1 MALYLGQTTESHA
14 SVEALDGIE
23 RRSIVSCR
31 IDSSRADIAARESRD
46 VDSVHGGL
54 FYERAFSFRFVF
66 QGERPSEQIP
76 GMSKYWLNVALLR
89 VVLPLVLAGCSIW
102 RPVGL
107 SVVYLALMLYSPH
120 VPIPDAKTMVGHTGH
135 YLKTCIG
142 LSFLTATSQFT
153 FHVVLLALPAYGHFL
168 HNCELMEV
176 VFRHIGFVKLNQASS
191 WEIFF
196 WLTPELIVLP
206 TSVAVYF
213 LCRFLSQKSVVDEEE
228 DASLH
233 RNAEVPIKNA
243 DGTAKIINFLG
254 RIGTYV
260 VLASLCIAA
269 SLKPSIEG
277 GFYFLVF
284 LGAATWWAC
293 NKELRKGFAVLC
305 RIVMA
310 VVILHILALLTYQN
324 QVPQELIPVNS
335 TWQRYFALTPVYRTN
350 CTDPRNVKY
359 ADNANWSIYGY
370 CLRLFWLYYVL
381 ALQARFLSEK
391 PKPIVNSS
399 FSPADE
405 RTPLM
410 RFGSGRTGLLQ
421 DSTGSVIVQDSHQDD
436 NIQMQSLSEAAPDEQ
451 SGIIEHIIMAVYSI
465 FQLIIDSSYLATNI
479 IMMTWSI
486 MYHSWTTFAL
496 LLWALVLWMV
506 PNKRVSMMK
515 WSPFIVTYAM
525 LLLLV
530 QYIYSMDLTEEELPT
545 KINGITVAEIGFIKA
560 DQLSRWHLVVKCLF
574 ISMFWITM
582 RQYTAERTR
591 QRRSSALRDMVAPL
605 HVSVSTAT
613 TAMNHEAPEIKS
625 KFMKDVGIVLK
636 KLLTKFWIAVVA
648 IMLFISGITG
658 ERMTVFRIIYMS
670 LFLVLVITFQISW
683 TVWRKMMYSF
693 WITVIGYSVIMLIL
707 VYTYQF
713 HNFPKYWNYLHIDE
727 DLQKD
732 IGLEKYE
739 TKDLFVRLL
748 TPTFFV
754 IITVLQI
761 HYFHKDFLD
770 VTDIEKFG
778 PEEIPRV
785 ERSSLGHSP
794 ISTMPMSSPGEAFL
808 VEEDKTSVYSLRQLK
823 QMSKLE
829 RVALFHKLVKHV
841 WNIYNYTWLFLEIH
855 MQKIIFVSV
864 MIFCV
869 NDVCAINFVFV
880 LITVVIINSRRNVQI
895 CTANTIAAVIALLM
909 VAKMLYQI
917 QYIDH
922 NNWNVNCTRVSPENQ
937 TQYGSNNTM
946 YNIAEWFGIKKAEP
960 GQLAKL
966 LKGYI
971 GILVVTTF
979 RKIIRIRQCFHRKVH
994 NEPLDTP
1001 QIMFPSITRED
1012 ADKGVPQC
1020 LKFLF
1025 NYGFYKFGMEV
1036 CLIGIV
1042 ALIGTRLDF
1051 YSVLYSMWLLL
1062 FFPLKR
1068 KTVSK
1073 IWPFF
1078 KIFAII
1084 LIPVQYSFIVAP
1096 PTWFCIEYP
1105 WSESKT
1111 LRGLQE
1117 WMYLPDPD
1125 FPPNARK
1132 LMCDFILL
1140 MMIVRQ
1146 SLVFQIEERST
1157 ASGREFPAGHN
1168 YSVYQN
1174 MEKPNFVNPVKDYVS
1189 HIHSWLDIVKRGVL
1203 ISLMWITL
1211 SIMFL
1216 AGTEKNNLFSLGYL
1230 IGAFVFLWQ
1239 GSDFY
1244 LRPVKTILRWWNL
1257 LIGYNVIVIFI
1268 KALLQG
1274 VGCVLIDQLQ
1284 VLTCPLIQLFGITC
1298 LRKFQSEGD
1307 IPLEKFDCEVPQEDI
1322 GMVWDG
1328 LCFGFLLFQKRLFK
1342 SYYFFHIVDETKAM
1356 SILASRG
1363 AELLEELHQ
1372 KRIEVQ
1378 ESVEK
1383 NVLQKL
1389 KFKMDKIKAN
1399 QRKIQGPSY
1408 REPQIHAVGAAPL
1421 ARSSSESSCVSSGH
1435 TPPQGYQTP
1444 IDEDEDKPPPLTPRA
1459 ASLLQAPTPN
1469 SAVMTV
1475 SLEGYLEPT
1484 RISFGS
1490 PPSSELNPRGPS
1502 PDETFPVFS
1511 PPPYDRGPRDR
1522 SLTSSIRHRR
1532 QSSFIGP
1539 PWMNGLQTPRQSIV
1553 SITSR
1558 SPQSH
1563 HTYTLYPGT
1572 RPLYKVRAPK
1582 TNREAIRSGDYYMF
1596 DDLDDDD
1603 VTDLIPDTESEK
1615 QEAKKRREDEK
1626 RGRRMTI
1633 SELMNTLIKTD
1644 IEIATHVAM
1653 YGGTEKD
1660 ALRLR
1665 RRSEPLTRKKSSMSY
1680 LSARS
1685 ETDTAVA
1692 TDGGD
1697 KTSLTSADIETEE
1710 KDTSTAEQDKTP
1722 EPTDDEYGEDKKA
1735 DEKKT
1740 EEDEQKVSIG
1750 TYLKFL
1756 VVMINSTL
1764 TSMTRYLNRFSRDYR
1779 YIRKVL
1785 TKEKKVLKAKPDF
1798 RMGMR
1803 LGINQM
1809 WQPIPLMKGSSSGNT
1824 EESYD
1829 AGEGPS
1835 QSRPQEQSALFSEI
1849 SPIQHEDEG
1858 GQLSEV
1864 DQPPIIQLLASIW
1877 FGILAHSCLL
1887 CYFMVFLHQ
1896 IKNASVLSTPL
1907 PLMVFCWGS
1916 LTIPRPSK
1924 TFWVTLIA
1932 YTEAIVIVKCIFQL
1946 EVLPWNREASP
1957 NNPLFTPRIIG
1968 VERKHNYALW
1978 DLLLL
1983 LMVFFHRF
1991 MLKSLGQWTSPTLK
2005 PRKIIPSTL
2014 TVVPLKLPRPENR
2027 GQGESTSLE
2036 DEEAVVKTPRGRTL
2050 SLAAG
2055 QGESAQATDEY
2066 EKLVTVQGEVSPM
2079 QEEFNKAMNMTVKKY
2094 KEPMKNFFEKI
2105 LSPHGKEK
2113 TNVYAYMFLC
2123 DFFNF
2128 LLLIFGF
2135 SAFGTQQGDGGV
2147 TAYLQENR
2155 VPMPFLLMLLLQ
2167 FALIVIDRALFLKKS
2182 IVGKLIFHYFL
2193 IFGVHVWMFFILPS
2207 VTERQFNERLPPQF
2221 WYMVK
2226 CFYLLLAAYQ
2236 LRQGYP
2242 TRILGNFLCKKY
2254 SIVNYVL
2261 FKGFMLVPF
2270 LFELR
2275 AVMDWIWT
2283 DTSMTIMDWFKM
2295 EDIFANIYQ
2304 IKCMR
2309 GVEADFPQPRGVKKQ
2324 QMSKYLVGGGALF
2337 FMIGLI
2343 WFPLLLF
2350 ALGGT
2355 VGVSNLPYDVSM
2367 KIRIGPYEPI
2377 YSMSAQS
2384 SSIIGYTEADF
2395 VKFSNLYARDRP
2407 AVTFL
2412 ENYIHSDVAAVRLS
2426 GFSRKLW
2433 SISPPDLERLITELE
2448 DNSTTVVVHVE
2459 WTVSRKTDAKDATGI
2474 TTKVRD
2480 IKLPPYEN
2488 NEFNPVRR
2496 TLADMLSSKE
2506 SMVHNGTIMLQHAF
2520 PKFLKV
2526 TGRTI
2531 NLVPQLMRM
2540 PRWLDDNIEEEDHNY
2555 LHRNISLHLSTD
2567 ADCCARQK
2575 WWIVKEVC
2583 NDTLYDQLLKR
2594 VPLNNCT
2601 YIMMFLFNDKTF
2613 PEGLSFI
2620 SGFGILGLYTTAVI
2634 VISQMM
2640 RKIVSDMAP
2649 KIMFDDLPYVDRI
2662 LRLCLDIYLV
2672 RESGELCLEED
2683 LFAKLIFLYRS
2694 PETLIRWTR
2703 PPEEGERT
2711 DNEDQDDADE
2721 DAAAAR
2727 GESNV

>member
-1 MALYLGQTTESHA
+1 
-14 SVEALDGIE
+14 
-23 RRSIVSCR
+23 
-31 IDSSRADIAARESRD
+31 
-46 VDSVHGGL
+46 
-54 FYERAFSFRFVF
+54 
-66 QGERPSEQIP
+66 
-76 GMSKYWLNVALLR
+76 MSKYWLNVALLR
-89 VVLPLVLAGCSIW
+89 VVLPLVLTGCIIW

-107 SVVYLALMLYSPH
+107 SLVYLALMLYSPH
-120 VPIPDAKTMVGHTGH
+120 VPVPDAKTMAGHTGH

-142 LSFLTATSQFT
+142 LSFLTTVSQLT
-153 FHVVLLALPAYGHFL
+153 FHIVLLALPAYGHFL
-168 HNCELMEV
+168 HNCESMEMI
-176 VFRHIGFVKLNQASS
+176 FRHIGFVRLDSASA

-206 TSVAVYF
+206 TSIVVY
-213 LCRFLSQKSVVDEEE
+213 LICRFLSRKNVTDEED

-233 RNAEVPIKNA
+233 RNAEAAKKSA
-243 DGTAKIINFLG
+243 DSTAKIINFLG

-260 VLASLCIAA
+260 VLASLCITAA
-269 SLKPSIEG
+269 LKPSVEG

-293 NKELRKGFAVLC
+293 NKELRKGFAILC
-305 RIVMA
+305 RIVMV
-310 VVILHILALLTYQN
+310 VVILHILALLSYQN

-335 TWQRYFALTPVYRTN
+335 TWQRYFALSPVYQTN
-350 CTDPRNVKY
+350 CTDPRDVEY
-359 ADNANWSIYGY
+359 TTDADWLIYGY
-370 CLRLFWLYYVL
+370 FLRLFWLYYVL
-381 ALQARFLSEK
+381 ALQSQFLSK
-391 PKPIVNSS
+391 K
-399 FSPADE
+399 
-405 RTPLM
+405 PLM

-421 DSTGSVIVQDSHQDD
+421 DSTGSVIVQDGHQDD
-436 NIQMQSLSEAAPDEQ
+436 NIQMQSLSEATPDEQ

-465 FQLIIDSSYLATNI
+465 FQLIINSSYLATNI

-496 LLWALVLWMV
+496 LLWALILWMV
-506 PNKRVSMMK
+506 PNKRASMMK
-515 WSPFIVTYAM
+515 CSPFIVTYAM

-545 KINGITVAEIGFIKA
+545 KINGISVSEIGFSKSE
-560 DQLSRWHLVVKCLF
+560 QLSRWHLVVKCLF

-613 TAMNHEAPEIKS
+613 AAMNHEAPEIKS
-625 KFMKDVGIVLK
+625 KFMKDVGILLK

-670 LFLVLVITFQISW
+670 LFLVLIITFQISW
-683 TVWRKMMYSF
+683 TVWRKMMYTF

-713 HNFPKYWNYLHIDE
+713 HNFPEYWNYLHIDE

-732 IGLEKYE
+732 IGLEIYE

-761 HYFHKDFLD
+761 HYFHKDFLE

-778 PEEIPRV
+778 TEESPRV

-794 ISTMPMSSPGEAFL
+794 ILTMPPSSPGEVFL
-808 VEEDKTSVYSLRQLK
+808 VEEEKEHIYSLKQLK
-823 QMSKLE
+823 EMSKLE
-829 RVALFHKLVKHV
+829 RLQLFHKVIQQFL
-841 WNIYNYTWLFLEIH
+841 NFYNYSWLFLEIH

-880 LITVVIINSRRNVQI
+880 LILVIMINSRRNVQI
-895 CTANTIAAVIALLM
+895 CTANTIAAIIAILM
-909 VAKMLYQI
+909 VVKMLYQI

-922 NNWNVNCTRVSPENQ
+922 NNWNINCTKFPSENQ

-946 YNIAEWFGIKKAEP
+946 YNIAEWFGIKKGEP
-960 GQLAKL
+960 GHLAEL

-971 GILVVTTF
+971 GILVVTTL
-979 RKIIRIRQCFHRKVH
+979 RKIIRIRQCFYRKAH
-994 NEPLDTP
+994 SEPLDTP
-1001 QIMFPSITRED
+1001 QVMFPSITRED

-1025 NYGFYKFGMEV
+1025 NYGFYKFGVEF

-1051 YSVLYSMWLLL
+1051 YSVLYSIWLLL
-1062 FFPLKR
+1062 FFSLRR
-1068 KTVSK
+1068 KAISR

-1078 KIFAII
+1078 KFFGII
-1084 LIPVQYSFIVAP
+1084 LLPIQYSFVVAP
-1096 PTWFCIEYP
+1096 PSWFCIEYP

-1140 MMIVRQ
+1140 MMVVRQ

-1157 ASGREFPAGHN
+1157 ATNREFPAGHN
-1168 YSVYQN
+1168 YSVYEN

-1189 HIHSWLDIVKRGVL
+1189 HIHCWLDIIKRGVL
-1203 ISLMWITL
+1203 ISLMWVTL

-1216 AGTEKNNLFSLGYL
+1216 AGTERTNLFSLGYL

-1244 LRPVKTILRWWNL
+1244 LRPVKTILKWWNL
-1257 LIGYNVIVIFI
+1257 LIGYNVVVIFS

-1274 VGCVLIDQLQ
+1274 VGCVLIEQLQ
-1284 VLTCPLIQLFGITC
+1284 VLACPLIQLFGITC
-1298 LRKFQSEGD
+1298 LRKFRSSVSD
-1307 IPLEKFDCEVPQEDI
+1307 IVLEKLDCEVPQEDI

-1328 LCFGFLLFQKRLFK
+1328 LCFGFLLLQKRLFK

-1372 KRIEVQ
+1372 KRIEIQ
-1378 ESVEK
+1378 ENVEK

-1408 REPQIHAVGAAPL
+1408 REPQIHAV
-1421 ARSSSESSCVSSGH
+1421 
-1435 TPPQGYQTP
+1435 
-1444 IDEDEDKPPPLTPRA
+1444 D
-1459 ASLLQAPTPN
+1459 
-1469 SAVMTV
+1469 
-1475 SLEGYLEPT
+1475 
-1484 RISFGS
+1484 
-1490 PPSSELNPRGPS
+1490 
-1502 PDETFPVFS
+1502 
-1511 PPPYDRGPRDR
+1511 
-1522 SLTSSIRHRR
+1522 
-1532 QSSFIGP
+1532 
-1539 PWMNGLQTPRQSIV
+1539 
-1553 SITSR
+1553 
-1558 SPQSH
+1558 
-1563 HTYTLYPGT
+1563 TLYPGT
-1572 RPLYKVRAPK
+1572 RPLYRVRAPK
-1582 TNREAIRSGDYYMF
+1582 TNRQAVRSGDYYMF

-1615 QEAKKRREDEK
+1615 QEAEKRHEVEK

-1665 RRSEPLTRKKSSMSY
+1665 RRSVPLTRKKSSMSY

-1692 TDGGD
+1692 TDAAD
-1697 KTSLTSADIETEE
+1697 KTSLASADTETGE
-1710 KDTSTAEQDKTP
+1710 KDAAAAERDKTP
-1722 EPTDDEYGEDKKA
+1722 VPTDDEYGEDKP
-1735 DEKKT
+1735 DEKEET
-1740 EEDEQKVSIG
+1740 QEDEQKVSIA
-1750 TYLKFL
+1750 TYFKFII
-1756 VVMINSTL
+1756 VMINSTL
-1764 TSMTRYLNRFSRDYR
+1764 TSMTKYLNRFSRDYR

-1785 TKEKKVLKAKPDF
+1785 TKEKKVLKTKPDF

-1803 LGINQM
+1803 LGITQI
-1809 WQPIPLMKGSSSGNT
+1809 WQPIPLMKQGSTNGNA

-1829 AGEGPS
+1829 AGEGPT
-1835 QSRPQEQSALFSEI
+1835 QPRPQEESSLFSEI
-1849 SPIQHEDEG
+1849 SPVQHDDEG
-1858 GQLSEV
+1858 GALSEV

-1924 TFWVTLIA
+1924 TFWITLIA

-1946 EVLPWNREASP
+1946 EVLPWNRDAAP
-1957 NNPLFTPRIIG
+1957 NNPLFTPRIMG

-1991 MLKSLGQWTSPTLK
+1991 MLKSLGQWTSPSLK

-2014 TVVPLKLPRPENR
+2014 TVVPAKPPPPENR
-2027 GQGESTSLE
+2027 GQGESVSLQ
-2036 DEEAVVKTPRGRTL
+2036 EEEGSSTVRTPKGATL
-2050 SLAAG
+2050 NLRAAG
-2055 QGESAQATDEY
+2055 EGENAQTTNEY
-2066 EKLVTVQGEVSPM
+2066 EKLVAVQGEEISPTN
-2079 QEEFNKAMNMTVKKY
+2079 EEFNKAMNMTVNKY
-2094 KEPMKNFFEKI
+2094 KEPMKDFFQKI
-2105 LSPHGKEK
+2105 LSPVSKEK

-2193 IFGVHVWMFFILPS
+2193 IFGVHIWMFFILPS
-2207 VTERQFNERLPPQF
+2207 VTERQFNERLPPQI

-2261 FKGFMLVPF
+2261 FKVFMLVPF

-2309 GVEADFPQPRGVKKQ
+2309 GVETDFPQPRGVKKQ

-2384 SSIIGYTEADF
+2384 SSIIEYDETDF
-2395 VKFSNLYARDRP
+2395 TRFSNLYARDRP

-2433 SISPPDLERLITELE
+2433 SISPPDLDRLITELE
-2448 DNSTTVVVHVE
+2448 DNSTTVVIHVE
-2459 WTVSRKTDAKDATGI
+2459 WTVSRKTDAKDASGI
-2474 TTKVRD
+2474 TTQVRD

-2496 TLADMLSSKE
+2496 TLANMLSSND
-2506 SMVHNGTIMLQHAF
+2506 STVHNGTITLQYAF

-2526 TGRTI
+2526 TGRTTDV
-2531 NLVPQLMRM
+2531 VPQLMRM
-2540 PRWLDDNIEEEDHNY
+2540 PKWLDDNVEEEDENHLY
-2555 LHRNISLHLSTD
+2555 RDVSLHLSTD

-2594 VPLNNCT
+2594 VPLNDCK

-2711 DNEDQDDADE
+2711 DNEDQDDVDE
-2721 DAAAAR
+2721 DVVAPR
-2727 GESNV
+2727 GESRDVSRRE

>member
-1 MALYLGQTTESHA
+1 
-14 SVEALDGIE
+14 
-23 RRSIVSCR
+23 
-31 IDSSRADIAARESRD
+31 
-46 VDSVHGGL
+46 
-54 FYERAFSFRFVF
+54 
-66 QGERPSEQIP
+66 
-76 GMSKYWLNVALLR
+76 MSKYWLNVALLR
-89 VVLPLVLAGCSIW
+89 VVLPLVLTGCIIW

-107 SVVYLALMLYSPH
+107 SLVYLALVLYSPH
-120 VPIPDAKTMVGHTGH
+120 VPVPDAKTMAGHTGH

-142 LSFLTATSQFT
+142 LSFLTTVSQLT
-153 FHVVLLALPAYGHFL
+153 FHIVLLALPAYGHFL
-168 HNCELMEV
+168 HNCESMEMI
-176 VFRHIGFVKLNQASS
+176 FRHIGFVRLDSASA

-206 TSVAVYF
+206 TSIMVY
-213 LCRFLSQKSVVDEEE
+213 LICRFLSRKNVTDEED

-233 RNAEVPIKNA
+233 RNAEAAKKSA
-243 DGTAKIINFLG
+243 DSTAKIINFLG

-260 VLASLCIAA
+260 VLASLCITAA
-269 SLKPSIEG
+269 LKPSVEG

-293 NKELRKGFAVLC
+293 NKELRKGFAILC
-305 RIVMA
+305 RIVMV
-310 VVILHILALLTYQN
+310 VVILHILALLSYQN

-335 TWQRYFALTPVYRTN
+335 TWQRYFALSPVYQTN
-350 CTDPRNVKY
+350 CTDPRDVEY
-359 ADNANWSIYGY
+359 TTDADWLIYGY
-370 CLRLFWLYYVL
+370 FLRLFWLYYVL
-381 ALQARFLSEK
+381 ALQSQFLSK
-391 PKPIVNSS
+391 K
-399 FSPADE
+399 
-405 RTPLM
+405 PLM

-421 DSTGSVIVQDSHQDD
+421 DSTGSVIVQDGHQDD
-436 NIQMQSLSEAAPDEQ
+436 NIQMQSLSEATPDEQ

-465 FQLIIDSSYLATNI
+465 FQLIINSSYLATNI

-496 LLWALVLWMV
+496 LLWALILWMV
-506 PNKRVSMMK
+506 PNKRASMMK
-515 WSPFIVTYAM
+515 CSPFIVTYAM

-545 KINGITVAEIGFIKA
+545 KINGISVSEIGFSKSE
-560 DQLSRWHLVVKCLF
+560 QLSRWHLVVKCLF

-613 TAMNHEAPEIKS
+613 AAMNHEAPEIKS
-625 KFMKDVGIVLK
+625 KFMKDVGILLK

-670 LFLVLVITFQISW
+670 LFLVLIITFQISW
-683 TVWRKMMYSF
+683 TVWRKMMYTF

-713 HNFPKYWNYLHIDE
+713 HNFPEYWNYLHIDE

-732 IGLEKYE
+732 IGLEIYE

-761 HYFHKDFLD
+761 HYFHTDFLE

-778 PEEIPRV
+778 TEESPRV

-794 ISTMPMSSPGEAFL
+794 ILTMPPSSPGEVFL
-808 VEEDKTSVYSLRQLK
+808 VEEEKEHIYSLKQLK
-823 QMSKLE
+823 EMSKLE
-829 RVALFHKLVKHV
+829 RLQLFHKVIQQFL
-841 WNIYNYTWLFLEIH
+841 NFYNYTWLFLEIH

-880 LITVVIINSRRNVQI
+880 LILVIMINSRRNVQI
-895 CTANTIAAVIALLM
+895 CTANTIAAIIAILM
-909 VAKMLYQI
+909 VVKMLYQI

-922 NNWNVNCTRVSPENQ
+922 NNWNINCTKFPSENQ

-946 YNIAEWFGIKKAEP
+946 YNIAEWFGIKKGEP
-960 GQLAKL
+960 GHLAEL

-971 GILVVTTF
+971 GILVVTTL
-979 RKIIRIRQCFHRKVH
+979 RKIIRIRQCFYRKAH
-994 NEPLDTP
+994 SEPLDTP
-1001 QIMFPSITRED
+1001 QVMFPSITRED

-1025 NYGFYKFGMEV
+1025 NYGFYKFGVEF

-1051 YSVLYSMWLLL
+1051 YSVLYSIWLLL
-1062 FFPLKR
+1062 FFSLRR
-1068 KTVSK
+1068 KAISR

-1078 KIFAII
+1078 KFFGII
-1084 LIPVQYSFIVAP
+1084 LLPIQYSFVVAP
-1096 PTWFCIEYP
+1096 PSWFCIEYP

-1140 MMIVRQ
+1140 MMVVRQ

-1157 ASGREFPAGHN
+1157 ATNREFPAGHN
-1168 YSVYQN
+1168 YSVYEN

-1189 HIHSWLDIVKRGVL
+1189 HIHCWLDIIKRGVL
-1203 ISLMWITL
+1203 ISLMWVTL

-1216 AGTEKNNLFSLGYL
+1216 AGTERTNLFSLGYL

-1244 LRPVKTILRWWNL
+1244 LRPVKTILKWWNL
-1257 LIGYNVIVIFI
+1257 LIGYNVVVIFS

-1274 VGCVLIDQLQ
+1274 VGCVLIEQLQ
-1284 VLTCPLIQLFGITC
+1284 VLACPLIQLFGITC
-1298 LRKFQSEGD
+1298 LRKFRSSVSD
-1307 IPLEKFDCEVPQEDI
+1307 IVLEKLDCEVPQEDI

-1328 LCFGFLLFQKRLFK
+1328 LCFGFLLLQKRLFK

-1372 KRIEVQ
+1372 KRIEIQ
-1378 ESVEK
+1378 ENVEK

-1408 REPQIHAVGAAPL
+1408 REPQIHAV
-1421 ARSSSESSCVSSGH
+1421 
-1435 TPPQGYQTP
+1435 
-1444 IDEDEDKPPPLTPRA
+1444 D
-1459 ASLLQAPTPN
+1459 
-1469 SAVMTV
+1469 
-1475 SLEGYLEPT
+1475 
-1484 RISFGS
+1484 
-1490 PPSSELNPRGPS
+1490 
-1502 PDETFPVFS
+1502 
-1511 PPPYDRGPRDR
+1511 
-1522 SLTSSIRHRR
+1522 
-1532 QSSFIGP
+1532 
-1539 PWMNGLQTPRQSIV
+1539 
-1553 SITSR
+1553 
-1558 SPQSH
+1558 
-1563 HTYTLYPGT
+1563 TLYPGT
-1572 RPLYKVRAPK
+1572 RPLYRVRAPK
-1582 TNREAIRSGDYYMF
+1582 TNRQAVRSGDYYMF

-1615 QEAKKRREDEK
+1615 QEAEKRHEVEK

-1665 RRSEPLTRKKSSMSY
+1665 RRSVPLTRKKSSMSY

-1692 TDGGD
+1692 TDAAD
-1697 KTSLTSADIETEE
+1697 KTSLASADTETGE
-1710 KDTSTAEQDKTP
+1710 KDAAAAERDKTP
-1722 EPTDDEYGEDKKA
+1722 VPTDDEYGEDKP
-1735 DEKKT
+1735 DEKEET
-1740 EEDEQKVSIG
+1740 QEDEQKVSIA
-1750 TYLKFL
+1750 TYFKFII
-1756 VVMINSTL
+1756 VMINSTL
-1764 TSMTRYLNRFSRDYR
+1764 TSMTKYLNRFSRDYR

-1785 TKEKKVLKAKPDF
+1785 TKEKKVLKTKPDF

-1803 LGINQM
+1803 LGITQI
-1809 WQPIPLMKGSSSGNT
+1809 WQPIPLMKQGSSNGNA

-1829 AGEGPS
+1829 AGEGPT
-1835 QSRPQEQSALFSEI
+1835 QPRPQEESSLFSEI
-1849 SPIQHEDEG
+1849 SPVQHDDEG
-1858 GQLSEV
+1858 GALSEV

-1924 TFWVTLIA
+1924 TFWITLIA

-1946 EVLPWNREASP
+1946 EVLPWNRDAAP
-1957 NNPLFTPRIIG
+1957 NNPLFTPRIMG

-1991 MLKSLGQWTSPTLK
+1991 MLKSLGQWTSPSLK

-2014 TVVPLKLPRPENR
+2014 TVVPAKPPPPENR
-2027 GQGESTSLE
+2027 GQGESASLQ
-2036 DEEAVVKTPRGRTL
+2036 EEEGSSTVRTPKGATL
-2050 SLAAG
+2050 NLRAAG
-2055 QGESAQATDEY
+2055 EGENAQTTNEY
-2066 EKLVTVQGEVSPM
+2066 EKLVAVQGEEISPTN
-2079 QEEFNKAMNMTVKKY
+2079 EEFNKAMNMTVNKY
-2094 KEPMKNFFEKI
+2094 KEPMKDFFQKI
-2105 LSPHGKEK
+2105 LSPVSKEK

-2193 IFGVHVWMFFILPS
+2193 IFGVHIWMFFILPS
-2207 VTERQFNERLPPQF
+2207 VTERQFNERLPPQI

-2261 FKGFMLVPF
+2261 FKVFMLVPF

-2309 GVEADFPQPRGVKKQ
+2309 GVETDFPQPRGVKKQ

-2384 SSIIGYTEADF
+2384 SSIIEYDETDF
-2395 VKFSNLYARDRP
+2395 TRFSNLYARDRP

-2433 SISPPDLERLITELE
+2433 SISPPDLDRLITELE
-2448 DNSTTVVVHVE
+2448 DNSTTVVIHVE
-2459 WTVSRKTDAKDATGI
+2459 WTVSRKTDAKDASGI
-2474 TTKVRD
+2474 TTQVRD

-2496 TLADMLSSKE
+2496 TLANMLSSND
-2506 SMVHNGTIMLQHAF
+2506 STVHNGTITLQYAF

-2526 TGRTI
+2526 TGRTTDV
-2531 NLVPQLMRM
+2531 VPQLMRM
-2540 PRWLDDNIEEEDHNY
+2540 PKWLDDNVEEEDENHLY
-2555 LHRNISLHLSTD
+2555 RDVSLHLSTD

-2594 VPLNNCT
+2594 VPLNDCK

-2711 DNEDQDDADE
+2711 DNEDQDDVDE
-2721 DAAAAR
+2721 DVVAPR
-2727 GESNV
+2727 GESRDVSRRE

>member
-1 MALYLGQTTESHA
+1 
-14 SVEALDGIE
+14 
-23 RRSIVSCR
+23 
-31 IDSSRADIAARESRD
+31 
-46 VDSVHGGL
+46 
-54 FYERAFSFRFVF
+54 
-66 QGERPSEQIP
+66 
-76 GMSKYWLNVALLR
+76 MSKYWLNVALLR
-89 VVLPLVLAGCSIW
+89 VVLPLVLTGCIIW

-107 SVVYLALMLYSPH
+107 SLVYLVLMLYSPY
-120 VPIPDAKTMVGHTGH
+120 VPVPDAKTMAGHTGH

-142 LSFLTATSQFT
+142 LSFLTAVSQLT
-153 FHVVLLALPAYGHFL
+153 FHIVLLALPAYGHFL
-168 HNCELMEV
+168 HNCESMETI
-176 VFRHIGFVKLNQASS
+176 FRHIGFVRLDSVSA

-206 TSVAVYF
+206 TSIMVY
-213 LCRFLSQKSVVDEEE
+213 LICRFLSRKNVIDEED

-233 RNAEVPIKNA
+233 RNDEAAKKSA
-243 DGTAKIINFLG
+243 DSTAKIINFLG

-260 VLASLCIAA
+260 VLASLCITAA
-269 SLKPSIEG
+269 LKPSVEG

-284 LGAATWWAC
+284 LGAATWWSC
-293 NKELRKGFAVLC
+293 NKELRKGFAILC
-305 RIVMA
+305 KFVMV
-310 VVILHILALLTYQN
+310 VVILHILALLSYQN

-335 TWQRYFALTPVYRTN
+335 TWQRYFALSPVYQTN
-350 CTDPRNVKY
+350 CTDPRDVEY
-359 ADNANWSIYGY
+359 TTDADWLIYGY
-370 CLRLFWLYYVL
+370 FLRLFWLYYVL
-381 ALQARFLSEK
+381 ALQSQFLSKK
-391 PKPIVNSS
+391 PNVAFTNEAFQAKKVKRLSGKLENLDTPLSRHVSIRR
-399 FSPADE
+399 
-405 RTPLM
+405 RTPSQRWQSARRKARLM

-421 DSTGSVIVQDSHQDD
+421 DSTGSVIVQDGHQDD
-436 NIQMQSLSEAAPDEQ
+436 NIQMQSLSEATPDEQ

-465 FQLIIDSSYLATNI
+465 FQLIINSSYLATNI

-496 LLWALVLWMV
+496 LLWALILWMV
-506 PNKRVSMMK
+506 PNKRASMMK
-515 WSPFIVTYAM
+515 CSPFIVIYAT

-545 KINGITVAEIGFIKA
+545 KINGISVSEIGFSKSE
-560 DQLSRWHLVVKCLF
+560 QLSRWHLVVKCLF

-625 KFMKDVGIVLK
+625 KFMKDVGILLK

-670 LFLVLVITFQISW
+670 LFLVLIITFQISW

-713 HNFPKYWNYLHIDE
+713 HNFPEYWNYLHIDE

-732 IGLEKYE
+732 IGLEIYE

-761 HYFHKDFLD
+761 HYFHKDFLE
-770 VTDIEKFG
+770 VTDIDKFG
-778 PEEIPRV
+778 TEESPRV

-794 ISTMPMSSPGEAFL
+794 ILTMPPSSPGEVFL
-808 VEEDKTSVYSLRQLK
+808 VEEEKEHIYSLRQLK
-823 QMSKLE
+823 EMSKLE
-829 RVALFHKLVKHV
+829 RLQLFHKIIQQFLHF
-841 WNIYNYTWLFLEIH
+841 YNYTWLFFEIH

-880 LITVVIINSRRNVQI
+880 LILVIMINSRRNVQI
-895 CTANTIAAVIALLM
+895 CTANTIAAIIAILM
-909 VAKMLYQI
+909 VVKMLYQI

-922 NNWNVNCTRVSPENQ
+922 NNWNINCTKFPAENQ

-946 YNIAEWFGIKKAEP
+946 YNIAEWFGIKKGEP
-960 GQLAKL
+960 GHLAEL

-971 GILVVTTF
+971 GILVVTTL
-979 RKIIRIRQCFHRKVH
+979 RKIIRIRQCFYRKARS
-994 NEPLDTP
+994 EPLDTP
-1001 QIMFPSITRED
+1001 QVMFPSITRED

-1025 NYGFYKFGMEV
+1025 NYGFYKFGVEF

-1051 YSVLYSMWLLL
+1051 YSVLYSIWLLL
-1062 FFPLKR
+1062 FFSLRR
-1068 KTVSK
+1068 KSISR

-1078 KIFAII
+1078 KFFGII
-1084 LIPVQYSFIVAP
+1084 LLPIQYSFVVAP
-1096 PTWFCIEYP
+1096 PSWFCIEYP

-1140 MMIVRQ
+1140 MMVVRQ
-1146 SLVFQIEERST
+1146 SLVFKIEERST
-1157 ASGREFPAGHN
+1157 ATDREFPAGHN
-1168 YSVYQN
+1168 YSVYEN

-1189 HIHSWLDIVKRGVL
+1189 HIHCWLDIIKRGVL
-1203 ISLMWITL
+1203 ISLMWVTL

-1216 AGTEKNNLFSLGYL
+1216 AGTERTNLFSLGYL

-1244 LRPVKTILRWWNL
+1244 LRPVKTILKWWNL
-1257 LIGYNVIVIFI
+1257 LIGYNVVVIFS

-1274 VGCVLIDQLQ
+1274 VGCVLIEQLQ
-1284 VLTCPLIQLFGITC
+1284 VLACPLIQLFGITC
-1298 LRKFQSEGD
+1298 LRKFRSSVSD
-1307 IPLEKFDCEVPQEDI
+1307 IVLEKLDCEVPQEDI

-1328 LCFGFLLFQKRLFK
+1328 LCFGFLLLQKRLFK

-1372 KRIEVQ
+1372 KRIEIQ
-1378 ESVEK
+1378 ENVEK

-1408 REPQIHAVGAAPL
+1408 REPQIHAV
-1421 ARSSSESSCVSSGH
+1421 
-1435 TPPQGYQTP
+1435 
-1444 IDEDEDKPPPLTPRA
+1444 
-1459 ASLLQAPTPN
+1459 
-1469 SAVMTV
+1469 AV
-1475 SLEGYLEPT
+1475 
-1484 RISFGS
+1484 
-1490 PPSSELNPRGPS
+1490 
-1502 PDETFPVFS
+1502 
-1511 PPPYDRGPRDR
+1511 
-1522 SLTSSIRHRR
+1522 
-1532 QSSFIGP
+1532 
-1539 PWMNGLQTPRQSIV
+1539 
-1553 SITSR
+1553 
-1558 SPQSH
+1558 
-1563 HTYTLYPGT
+1563 
-1572 RPLYKVRAPK
+1572 
-1582 TNREAIRSGDYYMF
+1582 RSGDYYMF

-1615 QEAKKRREDEK
+1615 QEAEKRHEAEK

-1665 RRSEPLTRKKSSMSY
+1665 RRSVPLTRKKSSMSY

-1692 TDGGD
+1692 TDGAD
-1697 KTSLTSADIETEE
+1697 KTSIASADTETGE
-1710 KDTSTAEQDKTP
+1710 KDAAAEERDKTP
-1722 EPTDDEYGEDKKA
+1722 EPTDDEYGEDKP
-1735 DEKKT
+1735 DEKEET
-1740 EEDEQKVSIG
+1740 QEDEQKVSIA
-1750 TYLKFL
+1750 TYFKFII
-1756 VVMINSTL
+1756 VMINSTL
-1764 TSMTRYLNRFSRDYR
+1764 TSMTKYLNRFSRDYR

-1785 TKEKKVLKAKPDF
+1785 TKEKKVLKTKPDF

-1803 LGINQM
+1803 LGITQI
-1809 WQPIPLMKGSSSGNT
+1809 WQPIPLMKQGSTNGNA
-1824 EESYD
+1824 EESCD
-1829 AGEGPS
+1829 AGEGSNQP
-1835 QSRPQEQSALFSEI
+1835 RPQEESSLFSEI
-1849 SPIQHEDEG
+1849 SPVQHDDEG
-1858 GQLSEV
+1858 GALSEV

-1924 TFWVTLIA
+1924 TFWITLIA

-1946 EVLPWNREASP
+1946 EVLPWNRDAAP
-1957 NNPLFTPRIIG
+1957 NNPLFTPRIMG

-1991 MLKSLGQWTSPTLK
+1991 MLKSLGQWTSPSLK

-2014 TVVPLKLPRPENR
+2014 TVVPSKPPPPENR
-2027 GQGESTSLE
+2027 GQGESASLQ
-2036 DEEAVVKTPRGRTL
+2036 EEESGSTVRTPKGATL
-2050 SLAAG
+2050 NLRAAG
-2055 QGESAQATDEY
+2055 EGENAQTTNEY
-2066 EKLVTVQGEVSPM
+2066 EKLVAVQGEEISPAN
-2079 QEEFNKAMNMTVKKY
+2079 EEFNKAMNMTVNKY
-2094 KEPMKNFFEKI
+2094 KEPMKDFFQKI
-2105 LSPHGKEK
+2105 LSPISKEK

-2193 IFGVHVWMFFILPS
+2193 IFGVHIWMFFILPS
-2207 VTERQFNERLPPQF
+2207 VTERQFNERLPPQI

-2261 FKGFMLVPF
+2261 FKVFMLVPF

-2309 GVEADFPQPRGVKKQ
+2309 GVETDFPQPRGVKKQ

-2384 SSIIGYTEADF
+2384 SSIIEYDETDF
-2395 VKFSNLYARDRP
+2395 MRFSNLYARDRP

-2433 SISPPDLERLITELE
+2433 SISPPDLDRLITELE
-2448 DNSTTVVVHVE
+2448 DNSTTVIIHVE
-2459 WTVSRKTDAKDATGI
+2459 WTVSRKTDAKDASGI
-2474 TTKVRD
+2474 TTQVRD

-2496 TLADMLSSKE
+2496 TLANMLSSND
-2506 SMVHNGTIMLQHAF
+2506 STVHNGTITLQYAF

-2526 TGRTI
+2526 TGRTTDV
-2531 NLVPQLMRM
+2531 VPQLMRM
-2540 PRWLDDNIEEEDHNY
+2540 PKWLDDNVEEEDENHLY
-2555 LHRNISLHLSTD
+2555 RDVSLHLSTD

-2583 NDTLYDQLLKR
+2583 NDSLYDQLLKR
-2594 VPLNNCT
+2594 VPLNDCK

-2711 DNEDQDDADE
+2711 DNEDQDDVDE
-2721 DAAAAR
+2721 DAVAPR
-2727 GESNV
+2727 GESRDVSRRE

>member
-1 MALYLGQTTESHA
+1 
-14 SVEALDGIE
+14 
-23 RRSIVSCR
+23 
-31 IDSSRADIAARESRD
+31 
-46 VDSVHGGL
+46 
-54 FYERAFSFRFVF
+54 
-66 QGERPSEQIP
+66 
-76 GMSKYWLNVALLR
+76 MSKYWLNVALLR
-89 VVLPLVLAGCSIW
+89 VVLPLVLTGCIIW

-107 SVVYLALMLYSPH
+107 SLVYLVLMLYSPY
-120 VPIPDAKTMVGHTGH
+120 VPVPDAKTMAGHTGH

-142 LSFLTATSQFT
+142 LSFLTAVSQLT
-153 FHVVLLALPAYGHFL
+153 FHIVLLALPAYGHFL
-168 HNCELMEV
+168 HNCESMETI
-176 VFRHIGFVKLNQASS
+176 FRHIGFVRLDSVSA

-206 TSVAVYF
+206 TSIMVY
-213 LCRFLSQKSVVDEEE
+213 LICRFLSRKNVIDEED

-233 RNAEVPIKNA
+233 RNDEAAKKSA
-243 DGTAKIINFLG
+243 DSTAKIINFLG

-260 VLASLCIAA
+260 VLASLCITAA
-269 SLKPSIEG
+269 LKPSVEG

-284 LGAATWWAC
+284 LGAATWWSC
-293 NKELRKGFAVLC
+293 NKELRKGFAILC
-305 RIVMA
+305 KFVMV
-310 VVILHILALLTYQN
+310 VVILHILALLSYQN

-335 TWQRYFALTPVYRTN
+335 TWQRYFALSPVYQTN
-350 CTDPRNVKY
+350 CTDPRDVEY
-359 ADNANWSIYGY
+359 TTDADWLIYGY
-370 CLRLFWLYYVL
+370 FLRLFWLYYVL
-381 ALQARFLSEK
+381 ALQSQFLSKK
-391 PKPIVNSS
+391 PKPIINSS
-399 FSPADE
+399 SLPVDE

-421 DSTGSVIVQDSHQDD
+421 DSTGSVIVQDGHQDD
-436 NIQMQSLSEAAPDEQ
+436 NIQMQSLSEATPDEQ

-465 FQLIIDSSYLATNI
+465 FQLIINSSYLATNI

-496 LLWALVLWMV
+496 LLWALILWMV
-506 PNKRVSMMK
+506 PNKRASMMK
-515 WSPFIVTYAM
+515 CSPFIVIYAT

-545 KINGITVAEIGFIKA
+545 KINGISVSEIGFSKSE
-560 DQLSRWHLVVKCLF
+560 QLSRWHLVVKCLF

-625 KFMKDVGIVLK
+625 KFMKDVGILLK

-670 LFLVLVITFQISW
+670 LFLVLIITFQISW

-713 HNFPKYWNYLHIDE
+713 HNFPEYWNYLHIDE

-732 IGLEKYE
+732 IGLEIYE

-761 HYFHKDFLD
+761 HYFHKDFLE
-770 VTDIEKFG
+770 VTDIDKFG
-778 PEEIPRV
+778 TEESPRV

-794 ISTMPMSSPGEAFL
+794 ILTMPPSSPGEVFL
-808 VEEDKTSVYSLRQLK
+808 VEEEKEHIYSLRQLK
-823 QMSKLE
+823 EMSKLE
-829 RVALFHKLVKHV
+829 RLQLFHKIIQQFLHF
-841 WNIYNYTWLFLEIH
+841 YNYTWLFFEIH

-880 LITVVIINSRRNVQI
+880 LILVIMINSRRNVQI
-895 CTANTIAAVIALLM
+895 CTANTIAAIIAILM
-909 VAKMLYQI
+909 VVKMLYQI

-922 NNWNVNCTRVSPENQ
+922 NNWNINCTKFPAENQ

-946 YNIAEWFGIKKAEP
+946 YNIAEWFGIKKGEP
-960 GQLAKL
+960 GHLAEL

-971 GILVVTTF
+971 GILVVTTL
-979 RKIIRIRQCFHRKVH
+979 RKIIRIRQCFYRKARS
-994 NEPLDTP
+994 EPLDTP
-1001 QIMFPSITRED
+1001 QVMFPSITRED

-1025 NYGFYKFGMEV
+1025 NYGFYKFGVEF

-1051 YSVLYSMWLLL
+1051 YSVLYSIWLLL
-1062 FFPLKR
+1062 FFSLRR
-1068 KTVSK
+1068 KSISR

-1078 KIFAII
+1078 KFFGII
-1084 LIPVQYSFIVAP
+1084 LLPIQYSFVVAP
-1096 PTWFCIEYP
+1096 PSWFCIEYP

-1140 MMIVRQ
+1140 MMVVRQ
-1146 SLVFQIEERST
+1146 SLVFKIEERST
-1157 ASGREFPAGHN
+1157 ATDREFPAGHN
-1168 YSVYQN
+1168 YSVYEN

-1189 HIHSWLDIVKRGVL
+1189 HIHCWLDIIKRGVL
-1203 ISLMWITL
+1203 ISLMWVTL

-1216 AGTEKNNLFSLGYL
+1216 AGTERTNLFSLGYL

-1244 LRPVKTILRWWNL
+1244 LRPVKTILKWWNL
-1257 LIGYNVIVIFI
+1257 LIGYNVVVIFS

-1274 VGCVLIDQLQ
+1274 VGCVLIEQLQ
-1284 VLTCPLIQLFGITC
+1284 VLACPLIQLFGITC
-1298 LRKFQSEGD
+1298 LRKFRSSVSD
-1307 IPLEKFDCEVPQEDI
+1307 IVLEKLDCEVPQEDI

-1328 LCFGFLLFQKRLFK
+1328 LCFGFLLLQKRLFK

-1372 KRIEVQ
+1372 KRIEIQ
-1378 ESVEK
+1378 ENVEK

-1408 REPQIHAVGAAPL
+1408 REPQIHAV
-1421 ARSSSESSCVSSGH
+1421 
-1435 TPPQGYQTP
+1435 
-1444 IDEDEDKPPPLTPRA
+1444 D
-1459 ASLLQAPTPN
+1459 
-1469 SAVMTV
+1469 
-1475 SLEGYLEPT
+1475 
-1484 RISFGS
+1484 
-1490 PPSSELNPRGPS
+1490 
-1502 PDETFPVFS
+1502 
-1511 PPPYDRGPRDR
+1511 
-1522 SLTSSIRHRR
+1522 
-1532 QSSFIGP
+1532 
-1539 PWMNGLQTPRQSIV
+1539 
-1553 SITSR
+1553 
-1558 SPQSH
+1558 
-1563 HTYTLYPGT
+1563 TLYPGT
-1572 RPLYKVRAPK
+1572 RPLYRVRAPK
-1582 TNREAIRSGDYYMF
+1582 TNREAVRSGDYYMF

-1615 QEAKKRREDEK
+1615 QEAEKRHEAEK

-1665 RRSEPLTRKKSSMSY
+1665 RRSVPLTRKKSSMSY

-1692 TDGGD
+1692 TDGAD
-1697 KTSLTSADIETEE
+1697 KTSIASADTETGE
-1710 KDTSTAEQDKTP
+1710 KDAAAEERDKTP
-1722 EPTDDEYGEDKKA
+1722 EPTDDEYGEDKP
-1735 DEKKT
+1735 DEKEET
-1740 EEDEQKVSIG
+1740 QEDEQKVSIA
-1750 TYLKFL
+1750 TYFKFII
-1756 VVMINSTL
+1756 VMINSTL
-1764 TSMTRYLNRFSRDYR
+1764 TSMTKYLNRFSRDYR

-1785 TKEKKVLKAKPDF
+1785 TKEKKVLKTKPDF

-1803 LGINQM
+1803 LGITQI
-1809 WQPIPLMKGSSSGNT
+1809 WQPIPLMKQGSTNGNA
-1824 EESYD
+1824 EESCD
-1829 AGEGPS
+1829 AGEGSNQP
-1835 QSRPQEQSALFSEI
+1835 RPQEESSLFSEI
-1849 SPIQHEDEG
+1849 SPVQHDDEG
-1858 GQLSEV
+1858 GALSEV

-1924 TFWVTLIA
+1924 TFWITLIA

-1946 EVLPWNREASP
+1946 EVLPWNRDAAP
-1957 NNPLFTPRIIG
+1957 NNPLFTPRIMG

-1991 MLKSLGQWTSPTLK
+1991 MLKSLGQWTSPSLK

-2014 TVVPLKLPRPENR
+2014 TVVPSKPPPPENR
-2027 GQGESTSLE
+2027 GQGESASLQ
-2036 DEEAVVKTPRGRTL
+2036 EEESGSTVRTPKGATL
-2050 SLAAG
+2050 NLRAAG
-2055 QGESAQATDEY
+2055 EGENAQTTNEY
-2066 EKLVTVQGEVSPM
+2066 EKLVAVQGEEISPAN
-2079 QEEFNKAMNMTVKKY
+2079 EEFNKAMNMTVNKY
-2094 KEPMKNFFEKI
+2094 KEPMKDFFQKI
-2105 LSPHGKEK
+2105 LSPISKEK

-2193 IFGVHVWMFFILPS
+2193 IFGVHIWMFFILPS
-2207 VTERQFNERLPPQF
+2207 VTERQFNERLPPQI

-2261 FKGFMLVPF
+2261 FKVFMLVPF

-2309 GVEADFPQPRGVKKQ
+2309 GVETDFPQPRGVKKQ

-2384 SSIIGYTEADF
+2384 SSIIEYDETDF
-2395 VKFSNLYARDRP
+2395 MRFSNLYARDRP

-2433 SISPPDLERLITELE
+2433 SISPPDLDRLITELE
-2448 DNSTTVVVHVE
+2448 DNSTTVIIHVE
-2459 WTVSRKTDAKDATGI
+2459 WTVSRKTDAKDASGI
-2474 TTKVRD
+2474 TTQVRD

-2496 TLADMLSSKE
+2496 TLANMLSSND
-2506 SMVHNGTIMLQHAF
+2506 STVHNGTITLQYAF

-2526 TGRTI
+2526 TGRTTDV
-2531 NLVPQLMRM
+2531 VPQLMRM
-2540 PRWLDDNIEEEDHNY
+2540 PKWLDDNVEEEDENHLY
-2555 LHRNISLHLSTD
+2555 RDVSLHLSTD

-2583 NDTLYDQLLKR
+2583 NDSLYDQLLKR
-2594 VPLNNCT
+2594 VPLNDCK

-2711 DNEDQDDADE
+2711 DNEDQDDVDE
-2721 DAAAAR
+2721 DAVAPR
-2727 GESNV
+2727 GESRDVSRRE

>member
-1 MALYLGQTTESHA
+1 
-14 SVEALDGIE
+14 
-23 RRSIVSCR
+23 
-31 IDSSRADIAARESRD
+31 
-46 VDSVHGGL
+46 
-54 FYERAFSFRFVF
+54 
-66 QGERPSEQIP
+66 
-76 GMSKYWLNVALLR
+76 MSKYWLNVALLR
-89 VVLPLVLAGCSIW
+89 VVLPLVLTGCIIW

-107 SVVYLALMLYSPH
+107 SLVYLALMLYSPH
-120 VPIPDAKTMVGHTGH
+120 VPVPDAKTMAGHTGH

-142 LSFLTATSQFT
+142 LSFLTTVSQLT
-153 FHVVLLALPAYGHFL
+153 FHIVLLALPAYGHFL
-168 HNCELMEV
+168 HNCESMEMI
-176 VFRHIGFVKLNQASS
+176 FRHIGFVRLDSASA

-206 TSVAVYF
+206 TSIVVY
-213 LCRFLSQKSVVDEEE
+213 LICRFLSRKNVTDEED

-233 RNAEVPIKNA
+233 RNAEAAKKSA
-243 DGTAKIINFLG
+243 DSTAKIINFLG

-260 VLASLCIAA
+260 VLASLCITAA
-269 SLKPSIEG
+269 LKPSVEG

-293 NKELRKGFAVLC
+293 NKELRKGFAILC
-305 RIVMA
+305 RIVMV
-310 VVILHILALLTYQN
+310 VVILHILALLSYQN

-335 TWQRYFALTPVYRTN
+335 TWQRYFALSPVYQTN
-350 CTDPRNVKY
+350 CTDPRDVEY
-359 ADNANWSIYGY
+359 TTDADWLIYGY
-370 CLRLFWLYYVL
+370 FLRLFWLYYVL
-381 ALQARFLSEK
+381 ALQSQFLSK
-391 PKPIVNSS
+391 K
-399 FSPADE
+399 
-405 RTPLM
+405 PLM

-421 DSTGSVIVQDSHQDD
+421 DSTGSVIVQDGHQDD
-436 NIQMQSLSEAAPDEQ
+436 NIQMQSLSEDEQ

-465 FQLIIDSSYLATNI
+465 FQLIINSSYLATNI

-496 LLWALVLWMV
+496 LLWALILWMV
-506 PNKRVSMMK
+506 PNKRASMMK
-515 WSPFIVTYAM
+515 CSPFIVTYAM

-545 KINGITVAEIGFIKA
+545 KINGISVSEIGFSKSE
-560 DQLSRWHLVVKCLF
+560 QLSRWHLVVKCLF

-613 TAMNHEAPEIKS
+613 AAMNHEAPEIKS
-625 KFMKDVGIVLK
+625 KFMKDVGILLK

-670 LFLVLVITFQISW
+670 LFLVLIITFQISW
-683 TVWRKMMYSF
+683 TVWRKMMYTF

-713 HNFPKYWNYLHIDE
+713 HNFPEYWNYLHIDE

-732 IGLEKYE
+732 IGLEIYE

-761 HYFHKDFLD
+761 HYFHKDFLE

-778 PEEIPRV
+778 TEESPRV

-794 ISTMPMSSPGEAFL
+794 ILTMPPSSPGEVFL
-808 VEEDKTSVYSLRQLK
+808 VEEEKEHIYSLKQLK
-823 QMSKLE
+823 EMSKLE
-829 RVALFHKLVKHV
+829 RLQLFHKVIQQFL
-841 WNIYNYTWLFLEIH
+841 NFYNYTWLFLEIH

-880 LITVVIINSRRNVQI
+880 LILVIMINSRRNVQI
-895 CTANTIAAVIALLM
+895 CTANTIAAIIAILM
-909 VAKMLYQI
+909 VVKMLYQI

-922 NNWNVNCTRVSPENQ
+922 NNWNINCTKFPSENQ

-946 YNIAEWFGIKKAEP
+946 YNIAEWFGIKKGEP
-960 GQLAKL
+960 GHLAEL

-971 GILVVTTF
+971 GILVVTTL
-979 RKIIRIRQCFHRKVH
+979 RKIIRIRQCFYRKAH
-994 NEPLDTP
+994 SEPLDTP
-1001 QIMFPSITRED
+1001 QVMFPSITRED

-1025 NYGFYKFGMEV
+1025 NYGFYKFGVEF

-1051 YSVLYSMWLLL
+1051 YSVLYSIWLLL
-1062 FFPLKR
+1062 FFSLKR
-1068 KTVSK
+1068 KAISR

-1078 KIFAII
+1078 KFFGII
-1084 LIPVQYSFIVAP
+1084 LLPIQYSFVVAP
-1096 PTWFCIEYP
+1096 PSWFCIEYP

-1140 MMIVRQ
+1140 MMVVRQ

-1157 ASGREFPAGHN
+1157 ATNREFPAGHN
-1168 YSVYQN
+1168 YSVYEN

-1189 HIHSWLDIVKRGVL
+1189 HIHCWLDIIKRGVL
-1203 ISLMWITL
+1203 ISLMWVTL

-1216 AGTEKNNLFSLGYL
+1216 AGTERTNLFSLGYL

-1244 LRPVKTILRWWNL
+1244 LRPVKTILKWWNL
-1257 LIGYNVIVIFI
+1257 LIGYNVVVIFS

-1274 VGCVLIDQLQ
+1274 VGCVLIEQLQ
-1284 VLTCPLIQLFGITC
+1284 VLACPLIQLFGITC
-1298 LRKFQSEGD
+1298 LRKFRSSVSD
-1307 IPLEKFDCEVPQEDI
+1307 IVLEKLDCEVPQEDI

-1328 LCFGFLLFQKRLFK
+1328 LCFGFLLLQKRLFK

-1372 KRIEVQ
+1372 KRIEIQ
-1378 ESVEK
+1378 ENVEK

-1408 REPQIHAVGAAPL
+1408 REPQIHAV
-1421 ARSSSESSCVSSGH
+1421 
-1435 TPPQGYQTP
+1435 
-1444 IDEDEDKPPPLTPRA
+1444 D
-1459 ASLLQAPTPN
+1459 
-1469 SAVMTV
+1469 
-1475 SLEGYLEPT
+1475 
-1484 RISFGS
+1484 
-1490 PPSSELNPRGPS
+1490 
-1502 PDETFPVFS
+1502 
-1511 PPPYDRGPRDR
+1511 
-1522 SLTSSIRHRR
+1522 
-1532 QSSFIGP
+1532 
-1539 PWMNGLQTPRQSIV
+1539 
-1553 SITSR
+1553 
-1558 SPQSH
+1558 
-1563 HTYTLYPGT
+1563 TLYPGT
-1572 RPLYKVRAPK
+1572 RPLYRVRAPK
-1582 TNREAIRSGDYYMF
+1582 TNRQAVRSGDYYMF

-1615 QEAKKRREDEK
+1615 QEAEKRHEVEK

-1665 RRSEPLTRKKSSMSY
+1665 RRSVPLTRKKSSMSY

-1692 TDGGD
+1692 TDAAD
-1697 KTSLTSADIETEE
+1697 KTSLASADTETGE
-1710 KDTSTAEQDKTP
+1710 KDAAAAERDKTP
-1722 EPTDDEYGEDKKA
+1722 VPTDDEYGEDKP
-1735 DEKKT
+1735 DEKEET
-1740 EEDEQKVSIG
+1740 QEDEQKVSIA
-1750 TYLKFL
+1750 TYFKFII
-1756 VVMINSTL
+1756 VMINSTL
-1764 TSMTRYLNRFSRDYR
+1764 TSMTKYLNRFSRDYR

-1785 TKEKKVLKAKPDF
+1785 TKEKKVLKTKPDF

-1803 LGINQM
+1803 LGITQI
-1809 WQPIPLMKGSSSGNT
+1809 WQPIPLMKQGSTNGNA

-1829 AGEGPS
+1829 AGEGPT
-1835 QSRPQEQSALFSEI
+1835 QPRPQEERKSSSLMVPHIRILAPSLERGLDISSSSSLFSEI
-1849 SPIQHEDEG
+1849 SPVQHDDEG
-1858 GQLSEV
+1858 GALSEV

-1924 TFWVTLIA
+1924 TFWITLIA

-1946 EVLPWNREASP
+1946 EVLPWNRDAAP
-1957 NNPLFTPRIIG
+1957 NNPLFTPRIMG

-1991 MLKSLGQWTSPTLK
+1991 MLKSLGQWTSPSLK

-2014 TVVPLKLPRPENR
+2014 TVVPAKPPPPENR
-2027 GQGESTSLE
+2027 GQGESVSLQ
-2036 DEEAVVKTPRGRTL
+2036 EEEGSSTVRTPKGATL
-2050 SLAAG
+2050 NLRAAG
-2055 QGESAQATDEY
+2055 EGENAQTTNEY
-2066 EKLVTVQGEVSPM
+2066 EKLVAVQGEEISPTN
-2079 QEEFNKAMNMTVKKY
+2079 EEFNKAMNMTVNKY
-2094 KEPMKNFFEKI
+2094 KEPMKDFFQKI
-2105 LSPHGKEK
+2105 LSPVSKEK

-2193 IFGVHVWMFFILPS
+2193 IFGVHIWMFFILPS
-2207 VTERQFNERLPPQF
+2207 VTERQFNERLPPQI

-2261 FKGFMLVPF
+2261 FKVFMLVPF

-2309 GVEADFPQPRGVKKQ
+2309 GVETDFPQPRGVKKQ

-2384 SSIIGYTEADF
+2384 SSIIEYDEADF
-2395 VKFSNLYARDRP
+2395 TRFSNLYARDRP

-2433 SISPPDLERLITELE
+2433 SISPPDLDRLITELE
-2448 DNSTTVVVHVE
+2448 DNSTTVVIHVE
-2459 WTVSRKTDAKDATGI
+2459 WTVSRKTDAKDASGI
-2474 TTKVRD
+2474 TTQVRD

-2496 TLADMLSSKE
+2496 TLANMLSSND
-2506 SMVHNGTIMLQHAF
+2506 STVHNGTITLQYAF

-2526 TGRTI
+2526 TGRTTDV
-2531 NLVPQLMRM
+2531 VPQLMRM
-2540 PRWLDDNIEEEDHNY
+2540 PKWLDDNVEEEDENHLY
-2555 LHRNISLHLSTD
+2555 RDVSLHLSTD

-2594 VPLNNCT
+2594 VPLNDCK

-2711 DNEDQDDADE
+2711 DNEDQDDVDE
-2721 DAAAAR
+2721 DVMAPR
-2727 GESNV
+2727 GESRDVSRRE

>member
-1 MALYLGQTTESHA
+1 
-14 SVEALDGIE
+14 
-23 RRSIVSCR
+23 
-31 IDSSRADIAARESRD
+31 
-46 VDSVHGGL
+46 
-54 FYERAFSFRFVF
+54 
-66 QGERPSEQIP
+66 
-76 GMSKYWLNVALLR
+76 MSKYWLNVALLR
-89 VVLPLVLAGCSIW
+89 VVLPLVLTGCIIW

-107 SVVYLALMLYSPH
+107 SLVYLALVLYSPH
-120 VPIPDAKTMVGHTGH
+120 VPVPDAKTMAGHTGH

-142 LSFLTATSQFT
+142 LSFLTTVSQLT
-153 FHVVLLALPAYGHFL
+153 FHIVLLALPAYGHFL
-168 HNCELMEV
+168 HNCESMEMI
-176 VFRHIGFVKLNQASS
+176 FRHIGFVRLDSASA

-206 TSVAVYF
+206 TSIMVY
-213 LCRFLSQKSVVDEEE
+213 LICRFLSRKNVTDEED

-233 RNAEVPIKNA
+233 RNAEAAKKSA
-243 DGTAKIINFLG
+243 DSTAKIINFLG

-260 VLASLCIAA
+260 VLASLCITAA
-269 SLKPSIEG
+269 LKPSVEG

-293 NKELRKGFAVLC
+293 NKELRKGFAILC
-305 RIVMA
+305 RIVMV
-310 VVILHILALLTYQN
+310 VVILHILALLSYQN

-335 TWQRYFALTPVYRTN
+335 TWQRYFALSPVYQTN
-350 CTDPRNVKY
+350 CTDPRDVEY
-359 ADNANWSIYGY
+359 TTDADWLIYGY
-370 CLRLFWLYYVL
+370 FLRLFWLYYVL
-381 ALQARFLSEK
+381 ALQSQFLSK
-391 PKPIVNSS
+391 K
-399 FSPADE
+399 
-405 RTPLM
+405 PLM

-421 DSTGSVIVQDSHQDD
+421 DSTGSVIVQDGHQDD
-436 NIQMQSLSEAAPDEQ
+436 NIQMQSLSEDEQ

-465 FQLIIDSSYLATNI
+465 FQLIINSSYLATNI

-496 LLWALVLWMV
+496 LLWALILWMV
-506 PNKRVSMMK
+506 PNKRASMMK
-515 WSPFIVTYAM
+515 CSPFIVTYAM

-545 KINGITVAEIGFIKA
+545 KINGISVSEIGFSKSE
-560 DQLSRWHLVVKCLF
+560 QLSRWHLVVKCLF

-613 TAMNHEAPEIKS
+613 AAMNHEAPEIKS
-625 KFMKDVGIVLK
+625 KFMKDVGILLK

-670 LFLVLVITFQISW
+670 LFLVLIITFQISW
-683 TVWRKMMYSF
+683 TVWRKMMYTF

-713 HNFPKYWNYLHIDE
+713 HNFPEYWNYLHIDE

-732 IGLEKYE
+732 IGLEIYE

-761 HYFHKDFLD
+761 HYFHTDFLE

-778 PEEIPRV
+778 TEESPRV

-794 ISTMPMSSPGEAFL
+794 ILTMPPSSPGEVFL
-808 VEEDKTSVYSLRQLK
+808 VEEEKEHIYSLKQLK
-823 QMSKLE
+823 EMSKLE
-829 RVALFHKLVKHV
+829 RLQLFHKVIQQFL
-841 WNIYNYTWLFLEIH
+841 NFYNYTWLFLEIH

-880 LITVVIINSRRNVQI
+880 LILVIMINSRRNVQI
-895 CTANTIAAVIALLM
+895 CTANTIAAIIAILM
-909 VAKMLYQI
+909 VVKMLYQI

-922 NNWNVNCTRVSPENQ
+922 NNWNINCTKFPSENQ

-946 YNIAEWFGIKKAEP
+946 YNIAEWFGIKKGEP
-960 GQLAKL
+960 GHLAEL

-971 GILVVTTF
+971 GILVVTTL
-979 RKIIRIRQCFHRKVH
+979 RKIIRIRQCFYRKAH
-994 NEPLDTP
+994 SEPLDTP
-1001 QIMFPSITRED
+1001 QVMFPSITRED

-1025 NYGFYKFGMEV
+1025 NYGFYKFGVEF

-1051 YSVLYSMWLLL
+1051 YSVLYSIWLLL
-1062 FFPLKR
+1062 FFSLRR
-1068 KTVSK
+1068 KAISR

-1078 KIFAII
+1078 KFFGII
-1084 LIPVQYSFIVAP
+1084 LLPIQYSFVVAP
-1096 PTWFCIEYP
+1096 PSWFCIEYP

-1140 MMIVRQ
+1140 MMVVRQ

-1157 ASGREFPAGHN
+1157 ATNREFPAGHN
-1168 YSVYQN
+1168 YSVYEN

-1189 HIHSWLDIVKRGVL
+1189 HIHCWLDIIKRGVL
-1203 ISLMWITL
+1203 ISLMWVTL

-1216 AGTEKNNLFSLGYL
+1216 AGTERTNLFSLGYL

-1244 LRPVKTILRWWNL
+1244 LRPVKTILKWWNL
-1257 LIGYNVIVIFI
+1257 LIGYNVVVIFS

-1274 VGCVLIDQLQ
+1274 VGCVLIEQLQ
-1284 VLTCPLIQLFGITC
+1284 VLACPLIQLFGITC
-1298 LRKFQSEGD
+1298 LRKFRSSVSD
-1307 IPLEKFDCEVPQEDI
+1307 IVLEKLDCEVPQEDI

-1328 LCFGFLLFQKRLFK
+1328 LCFGFLLLQKRLFK

-1372 KRIEVQ
+1372 KRIEIQ
-1378 ESVEK
+1378 ENVEK

-1408 REPQIHAVGAAPL
+1408 REPQIHAV
-1421 ARSSSESSCVSSGH
+1421 
-1435 TPPQGYQTP
+1435 
-1444 IDEDEDKPPPLTPRA
+1444 D
-1459 ASLLQAPTPN
+1459 
-1469 SAVMTV
+1469 
-1475 SLEGYLEPT
+1475 
-1484 RISFGS
+1484 
-1490 PPSSELNPRGPS
+1490 
-1502 PDETFPVFS
+1502 
-1511 PPPYDRGPRDR
+1511 
-1522 SLTSSIRHRR
+1522 
-1532 QSSFIGP
+1532 
-1539 PWMNGLQTPRQSIV
+1539 
-1553 SITSR
+1553 
-1558 SPQSH
+1558 
-1563 HTYTLYPGT
+1563 TLYPGT
-1572 RPLYKVRAPK
+1572 RPLYRVRAPK
-1582 TNREAIRSGDYYMF
+1582 TNRQAVRSGDYYMF

-1615 QEAKKRREDEK
+1615 QEAEKRHEVEK

-1665 RRSEPLTRKKSSMSY
+1665 RRSVPLTRKKSSMSY

-1692 TDGGD
+1692 TDAAD
-1697 KTSLTSADIETEE
+1697 KTSLASADTETGE
-1710 KDTSTAEQDKTP
+1710 KDAAAAERDKTP
-1722 EPTDDEYGEDKKA
+1722 VPTDDEYGEDKP
-1735 DEKKT
+1735 DEKEET
-1740 EEDEQKVSIG
+1740 QEDEQKVSIA
-1750 TYLKFL
+1750 TYFKFII
-1756 VVMINSTL
+1756 VMINSTL
-1764 TSMTRYLNRFSRDYR
+1764 TSMTKYLNRFSRDYR

-1785 TKEKKVLKAKPDF
+1785 TKEKKVLKTKPDF

-1803 LGINQM
+1803 LGITQI
-1809 WQPIPLMKGSSSGNT
+1809 WQPIPLMKQGSSNGNA

-1829 AGEGPS
+1829 AGEGPT
-1835 QSRPQEQSALFSEI
+1835 QPRPQEESSLFSEI
-1849 SPIQHEDEG
+1849 SPVQHDDEG
-1858 GQLSEV
+1858 GALSEV

-1924 TFWVTLIA
+1924 TFWITLIA

-1946 EVLPWNREASP
+1946 EVLPWNRDAAP
-1957 NNPLFTPRIIG
+1957 NNPLFTPRIMG

-1991 MLKSLGQWTSPTLK
+1991 MLKSLGQWTSPSLK

-2014 TVVPLKLPRPENR
+2014 TVVPAKPPPPENR
-2027 GQGESTSLE
+2027 GQGESASLQ
-2036 DEEAVVKTPRGRTL
+2036 EEEGSSTVRTPKGATL
-2050 SLAAG
+2050 NLRAAG
-2055 QGESAQATDEY
+2055 EGENAQTTNEY
-2066 EKLVTVQGEVSPM
+2066 EKLVAVQGEEISPTN
-2079 QEEFNKAMNMTVKKY
+2079 EEFNKAMNMTVNKY
-2094 KEPMKNFFEKI
+2094 KEPMKDFFQKI
-2105 LSPHGKEK
+2105 LSPVSKEK

-2193 IFGVHVWMFFILPS
+2193 IFGVHIWMFFILPS
-2207 VTERQFNERLPPQF
+2207 VTERQFNERLPPQI

-2261 FKGFMLVPF
+2261 FKVFMLVPF

-2309 GVEADFPQPRGVKKQ
+2309 GVETDFPQPRGVKKQ

-2384 SSIIGYTEADF
+2384 SSIIEYDETDF
-2395 VKFSNLYARDRP
+2395 TRFSNLYARDRP

-2433 SISPPDLERLITELE
+2433 SISPPDLDRLITELE
-2448 DNSTTVVVHVE
+2448 DNSTTVVIHVE
-2459 WTVSRKTDAKDATGI
+2459 WTVSRKTDAKDASGI
-2474 TTKVRD
+2474 TTQVRD

-2496 TLADMLSSKE
+2496 TLANMLSSND
-2506 SMVHNGTIMLQHAF
+2506 STVHNGTITLQYAF

-2526 TGRTI
+2526 TGRTTDV
-2531 NLVPQLMRM
+2531 VPQLMRM
-2540 PRWLDDNIEEEDHNY
+2540 PKWLDDNVEEEDENHLY
-2555 LHRNISLHLSTD
+2555 RDVSLHLSTD

-2594 VPLNNCT
+2594 VPLNDCK

-2711 DNEDQDDADE
+2711 DNEDQDDVDE
-2721 DAAAAR
+2721 DVVAPR
-2727 GESNV
+2727 GESRDVSRRE

>member
-1 MALYLGQTTESHA
+1 
-14 SVEALDGIE
+14 
-23 RRSIVSCR
+23 
-31 IDSSRADIAARESRD
+31 
-46 VDSVHGGL
+46 
-54 FYERAFSFRFVF
+54 
-66 QGERPSEQIP
+66 
-76 GMSKYWLNVALLR
+76 MSKYWLNVALLR
-89 VVLPLVLAGCSIW
+89 VVLPLVLTGCIIW

-107 SVVYLALMLYSPH
+107 SLVYLALMLYSPH
-120 VPIPDAKTMVGHTGH
+120 VPVPDAKTMAGHTGH

-142 LSFLTATSQFT
+142 LSFLTAVSQLT
-153 FHVVLLALPAYGHFL
+153 FHIVLLALPAYGHFL
-168 HNCELMEV
+168 HNCESMEMI
-176 VFRHIGFVKLNQASS
+176 FRHIGFVRLDSASA

-206 TSVAVYF
+206 TSIMVY
-213 LCRFLSQKSVVDEEE
+213 LICRFLSRRNVTDEED

-233 RNAEVPIKNA
+233 RNAEAAKKSA
-243 DGTAKIINFLG
+243 DSTAKIINFLG

-260 VLASLCIAA
+260 VLASLCITAA
-269 SLKPSIEG
+269 LKPSVEG

-293 NKELRKGFAVLC
+293 NKELRKGFAILC
-305 RIVMA
+305 RVVM
-310 VVILHILALLTYQN
+310 VIVILHILALLSYQN

-335 TWQRYFALTPVYRTN
+335 TWQRYFALSPVYQTN
-350 CTDPRNVKY
+350 CTDPRDVEY
-359 ADNANWSIYGY
+359 TTDANWLIYGY
-370 CLRLFWLYYVL
+370 FLRLFWLYYVL
-381 ALQARFLSEK
+381 ALQSQFLSK
-391 PKPIVNSS
+391 K
-399 FSPADE
+399 
-405 RTPLM
+405 PLM

-421 DSTGSVIVQDSHQDD
+421 DSTGSVIVQDGHQDD
-436 NIQMQSLSEAAPDEQ
+436 NIQMQSLSEDEQ

-465 FQLIIDSSYLATNI
+465 FQLIINSSYLATNI

-496 LLWALVLWMV
+496 LLWALILWMV
-506 PNKRVSMMK
+506 PNKRASMMK
-515 WSPFIVTYAM
+515 CSPFIVIYAM

-545 KINGITVAEIGFIKA
+545 KINGISVSEIGFSKSE
-560 DQLSRWHLVVKCLF
+560 QLSRWHLVVKCLF

-613 TAMNHEAPEIKS
+613 AAMNHEAPEIKS
-625 KFMKDVGIVLK
+625 KFMKDVGILLK

-670 LFLVLVITFQISW
+670 LFLVLIITFQISW
-683 TVWRKMMYSF
+683 TVWRKMMYTF

-713 HNFPKYWNYLHIDE
+713 HNFPEYWNYLHIDE

-732 IGLEKYE
+732 IGLEIYE

-761 HYFHKDFLD
+761 HYFHKDFLE

-778 PEEIPRV
+778 TEESPRI

-794 ISTMPMSSPGEAFL
+794 ILTMPPSSPGEVFL
-808 VEEDKTSVYSLRQLK
+808 VEEEKEHIYSLRQLK
-823 QMSKLE
+823 EMSKLE
-829 RVALFHKLVKHV
+829 RLQLLHNVMQQLL
-841 WNIYNYTWLFLEIH
+841 NLYNYTWLFFEIH
-855 MQKIIFVSV
+855 MQKIIFISV

-880 LITVVIINSRRNVQI
+880 LILVIMINSRRNVQI
-895 CTANTIAAVIALLM
+895 CTANTIAAIIAILM
-909 VAKMLYQI
+909 VVKMLYQI

-922 NNWNVNCTRVSPENQ
+922 NNWNINCTKFPSENQ

-946 YNIAEWFGIKKAEP
+946 YNIAEWFGIKKGEP
-960 GQLAKL
+960 GHLAEL

-971 GILVVTTF
+971 GILVVTTL
-979 RKIIRIRQCFHRKVH
+979 RKIIRIRQCFYRKAH
-994 NEPLDTP
+994 SKPLDTP
-1001 QIMFPSITRED
+1001 QVMFPSITRED

-1025 NYGFYKFGMEV
+1025 NYGFYKFGVEF

-1051 YSVLYSMWLLL
+1051 YSVLYSIWLLL
-1062 FFPLKR
+1062 FFSLRR
-1068 KTVSK
+1068 KAISR

-1078 KIFAII
+1078 KFFGII
-1084 LIPVQYSFIVAP
+1084 LLPIQYSFVVAP
-1096 PTWFCIEYP
+1096 PSWFCIEYP

-1140 MMIVRQ
+1140 MMVVRQ

-1157 ASGREFPAGHN
+1157 ATNREFPAGHN
-1168 YSVYQN
+1168 YSVYEN
-1174 MEKPNFVNPVKDYVS
+1174 MEKPNFINPVKDYVS
-1189 HIHSWLDIVKRGVL
+1189 HIHCWLDIIKRGVL
-1203 ISLMWITL
+1203 ISLMWVTL

-1216 AGTEKNNLFSLGYL
+1216 AGTERTNLFSLGYL

-1244 LRPVKTILRWWNL
+1244 LRPVKTILKWWNL
-1257 LIGYNVIVIFI
+1257 LIGYNVVVIFS

-1274 VGCVLIDQLQ
+1274 VGCVLIEQLQ
-1284 VLTCPLIQLFGITC
+1284 VLACPLIQLFGITC
-1298 LRKFQSEGD
+1298 LRKFRSSVSD
-1307 IPLEKFDCEVPQEDI
+1307 IVLEKLDCEVPQEDI

-1328 LCFGFLLFQKRLFK
+1328 LCFGFLLLQKRLFK

-1372 KRIEVQ
+1372 KRIEIQ
-1378 ESVEK
+1378 ENVEK

-1408 REPQIHAVGAAPL
+1408 REPQIHAV
-1421 ARSSSESSCVSSGH
+1421 
-1435 TPPQGYQTP
+1435 
-1444 IDEDEDKPPPLTPRA
+1444 D
-1459 ASLLQAPTPN
+1459 
-1469 SAVMTV
+1469 
-1475 SLEGYLEPT
+1475 
-1484 RISFGS
+1484 
-1490 PPSSELNPRGPS
+1490 
-1502 PDETFPVFS
+1502 
-1511 PPPYDRGPRDR
+1511 
-1522 SLTSSIRHRR
+1522 
-1532 QSSFIGP
+1532 
-1539 PWMNGLQTPRQSIV
+1539 
-1553 SITSR
+1553 
-1558 SPQSH
+1558 
-1563 HTYTLYPGT
+1563 TLYPGT
-1572 RPLYKVRAPK
+1572 RPLYRVRAPK
-1582 TNREAIRSGDYYMF
+1582 TNREAVRSGDYYMF

-1615 QEAKKRREDEK
+1615 KEAEKRHEAEK

-1665 RRSEPLTRKKSSMSY
+1665 RRSVPLTRKKSSMSY

-1692 TDGGD
+1692 TDAAD
-1697 KTSLTSADIETEE
+1697 KTSLASADTETDE
-1710 KDTSTAEQDKTP
+1710 KDAAAAERDKTP
-1722 EPTDDEYGEDKKA
+1722 VPTDDEYGEDKP
-1735 DEKKT
+1735 DEKEET
-1740 EEDEQKVSIG
+1740 QEDEQKVSIA
-1750 TYLKFL
+1750 TYFKFII
-1756 VVMINSTL
+1756 VMVNSTL
-1764 TSMTRYLNRFSRDYR
+1764 TSMTKYLNRFSRDYR

-1785 TKEKKVLKAKPDF
+1785 TKEKKVLKTKPDF

-1803 LGINQM
+1803 LGITQI
-1809 WQPIPLMKGSSSGNT
+1809 WQPIPVMKQGSTNGNA

-1829 AGEGPS
+1829 AGEGPN
-1835 QSRPQEQSALFSEI
+1835 QPRPQEERKSSSLMVPHIRILAPSLERGLDISSSSSLFSEI
-1849 SPIQHEDEG
+1849 SPVQHDDEG
-1858 GQLSEV
+1858 GALSEV

-1877 FGILAHSCLL
+1877 FGVLAHSCLL

-1924 TFWVTLIA
+1924 TFWITLIA

-1946 EVLPWNREASP
+1946 EVLPWNRDAAP
-1957 NNPLFTPRIIG
+1957 NNPLFTPRIMG

-1991 MLKSLGQWTSPTLK
+1991 MLKSLGQWTSPSLK

-2014 TVVPLKLPRPENR
+2014 TVVPAKPPPPENR
-2027 GQGESTSLE
+2027 GQGESASLQ
-2036 DEEAVVKTPRGRTL
+2036 EEEGGSTVRTPKGATL
-2050 SLAAG
+2050 NLRAAG
-2055 QGESAQATDEY
+2055 EGENAQATNEY
-2066 EKLVTVQGEVSPM
+2066 EKLVAVQGEEISPM
-2079 QEEFNKAMNMTVKKY
+2079 NEEFNKAMNMTVNKY
-2094 KEPMKNFFEKI
+2094 KEPMKDFFQKI
-2105 LSPHGKEK
+2105 LSPVSKEK

-2193 IFGVHVWMFFILPS
+2193 IFGVHIWMFFILPS
-2207 VTERQFNERLPPQF
+2207 VTERQFNERLPPQI

-2261 FKGFMLVPF
+2261 FKVFMLVPF

-2309 GVEADFPQPRGVKKQ
+2309 GVETDFPQPRGVKKK
-2324 QMSKYLVGGGALF
+2324 QMSKYLIGGGALF

-2384 SSIIGYTEADF
+2384 SSIIEYDETDF
-2395 VKFSNLYARDRP
+2395 TRFSNLYARDRP

-2433 SISPPDLERLITELE
+2433 SISPPDLDRLITELE
-2448 DNSTTVVVHVE
+2448 DNSTTVVIHVE
-2459 WTVSRKTDAKDATGI
+2459 WTVSRKTDAKDASGI
-2474 TTKVRD
+2474 TTQVRD

-2496 TLADMLSSKE
+2496 TLANMLSSND
-2506 SMVHNGTIMLQHAF
+2506 STVHNGTITLQYAF

-2526 TGRTI
+2526 TGRTTDV
-2531 NLVPQLMRM
+2531 VPQLMRM
-2540 PRWLDDNIEEEDHNY
+2540 PKWLDDNVEEDDENHLY
-2555 LHRNISLHLSTD
+2555 RDVSLHLSTD

-2594 VPLNNCT
+2594 VPLNNCK

-2640 RKIVSDMAP
+2640 RKVVSDMAP

-2711 DNEDQDDADE
+2711 DNEDQDDVDE
-2721 DAAAAR
+2721 DAVAPR
-2727 GESNV
+2727 GESRDVSRRE

>member
-1 MALYLGQTTESHA
+1 
-14 SVEALDGIE
+14 
-23 RRSIVSCR
+23 
-31 IDSSRADIAARESRD
+31 
-46 VDSVHGGL
+46 
-54 FYERAFSFRFVF
+54 
-66 QGERPSEQIP
+66 
-76 GMSKYWLNVALLR
+76 MSKYWLNVALLR
-89 VVLPLVLAGCSIW
+89 VVLPLVLTGCIIW

-107 SVVYLALMLYSPH
+107 SLVYLALMLYSPH
-120 VPIPDAKTMVGHTGH
+120 VPVPDAKTMAGHTGH

-142 LSFLTATSQFT
+142 LSFLTAVSQLT
-153 FHVVLLALPAYGHFL
+153 FHIVLLALPAYGHFL
-168 HNCELMEV
+168 HNCESMEMI
-176 VFRHIGFVKLNQASS
+176 FRHIGFVRLDSASA

-206 TSVAVYF
+206 TSIMVY
-213 LCRFLSQKSVVDEEE
+213 LICRFLSRRNVTDEED

-233 RNAEVPIKNA
+233 RNAEAAKKSA
-243 DGTAKIINFLG
+243 DSTAKIINFLG

-260 VLASLCIAA
+260 VLASLCITAA
-269 SLKPSIEG
+269 LKPSVEG

-293 NKELRKGFAVLC
+293 NKELRKGFAILC
-305 RIVMA
+305 RVVM
-310 VVILHILALLTYQN
+310 VIVILHILALLSYQN

-335 TWQRYFALTPVYRTN
+335 TWQRYFALSPVYQTN
-350 CTDPRNVKY
+350 CTDPRDVEY
-359 ADNANWSIYGY
+359 TTDANWLIYGY
-370 CLRLFWLYYVL
+370 FLRLFWLYYVL
-381 ALQARFLSEK
+381 ALQSQFLSKK
-391 PKPIVNSS
+391 PNVAFTNEAFQAKKVKRLSGKLENLDTPLSRHVSIRR
-399 FSPADE
+399 
-405 RTPLM
+405 RTPSQRWQSARRKARLM

-421 DSTGSVIVQDSHQDD
+421 DSTGSVIVQDGHQDD
-436 NIQMQSLSEAAPDEQ
+436 NIQMQSLSEATPDEQ

-465 FQLIIDSSYLATNI
+465 FQLIINSSYLATNI

-496 LLWALVLWMV
+496 LLWALILWMV
-506 PNKRVSMMK
+506 PNKRASMMK
-515 WSPFIVTYAM
+515 CSPFIVIYAM

-545 KINGITVAEIGFIKA
+545 KINGISVSEIGFSKSE
-560 DQLSRWHLVVKCLF
+560 QLSRWHLVVKCLF

-613 TAMNHEAPEIKS
+613 AAMNHEAPEIKS
-625 KFMKDVGIVLK
+625 KFMKDVGILLK

-670 LFLVLVITFQISW
+670 LFLVLIITFQISW
-683 TVWRKMMYSF
+683 TVWRKMMYTF

-713 HNFPKYWNYLHIDE
+713 HNFPEYWNYLHIDE

-732 IGLEKYE
+732 IGLEIYE

-761 HYFHKDFLD
+761 HYFHKDFLE

-778 PEEIPRV
+778 TEESPRI

-794 ISTMPMSSPGEAFL
+794 ILTMPPSSPGEVFL
-808 VEEDKTSVYSLRQLK
+808 VEEEKEHIYSLRQLK
-823 QMSKLE
+823 EMSKLE
-829 RVALFHKLVKHV
+829 RLQLLHNVMQQLL
-841 WNIYNYTWLFLEIH
+841 NLYNYTWLFFEIH
-855 MQKIIFVSV
+855 MQKIIFISV

-880 LITVVIINSRRNVQI
+880 LILVIMINSRRNVQI
-895 CTANTIAAVIALLM
+895 CTANTIAAIIAILM
-909 VAKMLYQI
+909 VVKMLYQI

-922 NNWNVNCTRVSPENQ
+922 NNWNINCTKFPSENQ

-946 YNIAEWFGIKKAEP
+946 YNIAEWFGIKKGEP
-960 GQLAKL
+960 GHLAEL

-971 GILVVTTF
+971 GILVVTTL
-979 RKIIRIRQCFHRKVH
+979 RKIIRIRQCFYRKAH
-994 NEPLDTP
+994 SKPLDTP
-1001 QIMFPSITRED
+1001 QVMFPSITRED

-1025 NYGFYKFGMEV
+1025 NYGFYKFGVEF

-1051 YSVLYSMWLLL
+1051 YSVLYSIWLLL
-1062 FFPLKR
+1062 FFSLRR
-1068 KTVSK
+1068 KAISR

-1078 KIFAII
+1078 KFFGII
-1084 LIPVQYSFIVAP
+1084 LLPIQYSFVVAP
-1096 PTWFCIEYP
+1096 PSWFCIEYP

-1140 MMIVRQ
+1140 MMVVRQ

-1157 ASGREFPAGHN
+1157 ATNREFPAGHN
-1168 YSVYQN
+1168 YSVYEN
-1174 MEKPNFVNPVKDYVS
+1174 MEKPNFINPVKDYVS
-1189 HIHSWLDIVKRGVL
+1189 HIHCWLDIIKRGVL
-1203 ISLMWITL
+1203 ISLMWVTL

-1216 AGTEKNNLFSLGYL
+1216 AGTERTNLFSLGYL

-1244 LRPVKTILRWWNL
+1244 LRPVKTILKWWNL
-1257 LIGYNVIVIFI
+1257 LIGYNVVVIFS

-1274 VGCVLIDQLQ
+1274 VGCVLIEQLQ
-1284 VLTCPLIQLFGITC
+1284 VLACPLIQLFGITC
-1298 LRKFQSEGD
+1298 LRKFRSSVSD
-1307 IPLEKFDCEVPQEDI
+1307 IVLEKLDCEVPQEDI

-1328 LCFGFLLFQKRLFK
+1328 LCFGFLLLQKRLFK

-1372 KRIEVQ
+1372 KRIEIQ
-1378 ESVEK
+1378 ENVEK

-1408 REPQIHAVGAAPL
+1408 REPQIHAV
-1421 ARSSSESSCVSSGH
+1421 
-1435 TPPQGYQTP
+1435 
-1444 IDEDEDKPPPLTPRA
+1444 
-1459 ASLLQAPTPN
+1459 
-1469 SAVMTV
+1469 AV
-1475 SLEGYLEPT
+1475 
-1484 RISFGS
+1484 
-1490 PPSSELNPRGPS
+1490 
-1502 PDETFPVFS
+1502 
-1511 PPPYDRGPRDR
+1511 
-1522 SLTSSIRHRR
+1522 
-1532 QSSFIGP
+1532 
-1539 PWMNGLQTPRQSIV
+1539 
-1553 SITSR
+1553 
-1558 SPQSH
+1558 
-1563 HTYTLYPGT
+1563 
-1572 RPLYKVRAPK
+1572 
-1582 TNREAIRSGDYYMF
+1582 RSGDYYMF

-1615 QEAKKRREDEK
+1615 KEAEKRHEAEK

-1665 RRSEPLTRKKSSMSY
+1665 RRSVPLTRKKSSMSY

-1692 TDGGD
+1692 TDAAD
-1697 KTSLTSADIETEE
+1697 KTSLASADTETDE
-1710 KDTSTAEQDKTP
+1710 KDAAAAERDKTP
-1722 EPTDDEYGEDKKA
+1722 VPTDDEYGEDKP
-1735 DEKKT
+1735 DEKEET
-1740 EEDEQKVSIG
+1740 QEDEQKVSIA
-1750 TYLKFL
+1750 TYFKFII
-1756 VVMINSTL
+1756 VMVNSTL
-1764 TSMTRYLNRFSRDYR
+1764 TSMTKYLNRFSRDYR

-1785 TKEKKVLKAKPDF
+1785 TKEKKVLKTKPDF

-1803 LGINQM
+1803 LGITQI
-1809 WQPIPLMKGSSSGNT
+1809 WQPIPVMKQGSTNGNA

-1829 AGEGPS
+1829 AGEGPN
-1835 QSRPQEQSALFSEI
+1835 QPRPQEERKSSSLMVPHIRILAPSLERGLDISSSSSLFSEI
-1849 SPIQHEDEG
+1849 SPVQHDDEG
-1858 GQLSEV
+1858 GALSEV

-1877 FGILAHSCLL
+1877 FGVLAHSCLL

-1924 TFWVTLIA
+1924 TFWITLIA

-1946 EVLPWNREASP
+1946 EVLPWNRDAAP
-1957 NNPLFTPRIIG
+1957 NNPLFTPRIMG

-1991 MLKSLGQWTSPTLK
+1991 MLKSLGQWTSPSLK

-2014 TVVPLKLPRPENR
+2014 TVVPAKPPPPENR
-2027 GQGESTSLE
+2027 GQGESASLQ
-2036 DEEAVVKTPRGRTL
+2036 EEEGGSTVRTPKGATL
-2050 SLAAG
+2050 NLRAAG
-2055 QGESAQATDEY
+2055 EGENAQATNEY
-2066 EKLVTVQGEVSPM
+2066 EKLVAVQGEEISPM
-2079 QEEFNKAMNMTVKKY
+2079 NEEFNKAMNMTVNKY
-2094 KEPMKNFFEKI
+2094 KEPMKDFFQKI
-2105 LSPHGKEK
+2105 LSPVSKEK

-2193 IFGVHVWMFFILPS
+2193 IFGVHIWMFFILPS
-2207 VTERQFNERLPPQF
+2207 VTERQFNERLPPQI

-2261 FKGFMLVPF
+2261 FKVFMLVPF

-2309 GVEADFPQPRGVKKQ
+2309 GVETDFPQPRGVKKK
-2324 QMSKYLVGGGALF
+2324 QMSKYLIGGGALF

-2384 SSIIGYTEADF
+2384 SSIIEYDETDF
-2395 VKFSNLYARDRP
+2395 TRFSNLYARDRP

-2433 SISPPDLERLITELE
+2433 SISPPDLDRLITELE
-2448 DNSTTVVVHVE
+2448 DNSTTVVIHVE
-2459 WTVSRKTDAKDATGI
+2459 WTVSRKTDAKDASGI
-2474 TTKVRD
+2474 TTQVRD

-2496 TLADMLSSKE
+2496 TLANMLSSND
-2506 SMVHNGTIMLQHAF
+2506 STVHNGTITLQYAF

-2526 TGRTI
+2526 TGRTTDV
-2531 NLVPQLMRM
+2531 VPQLMRM
-2540 PRWLDDNIEEEDHNY
+2540 PKWLDDNVEEDDENHLY
-2555 LHRNISLHLSTD
+2555 RDVSLHLSTD

-2594 VPLNNCT
+2594 VPLNNCK

-2640 RKIVSDMAP
+2640 RKVVSDMAP

-2711 DNEDQDDADE
+2711 DNEDQDDVDE
-2721 DAAAAR
+2721 DAVAPR
-2727 GESNV
+2727 GESRDVSRRE

>member
-1 MALYLGQTTESHA
+1 
-14 SVEALDGIE
+14 
-23 RRSIVSCR
+23 
-31 IDSSRADIAARESRD
+31 
-46 VDSVHGGL
+46 
-54 FYERAFSFRFVF
+54 
-66 QGERPSEQIP
+66 
-76 GMSKYWLNVALLR
+76 MSKYWLNVALLR
-89 VVLPLVLAGCSIW
+89 VVLPLVLTGCIIW

-107 SVVYLALMLYSPH
+107 SLVYLALMLYSPH
-120 VPIPDAKTMVGHTGH
+120 VPVPDAKTMAGHTGH

-142 LSFLTATSQFT
+142 LSFLTTVSQLT
-153 FHVVLLALPAYGHFL
+153 FHIVLLALPAYGHFL
-168 HNCELMEV
+168 HNCESMEMI
-176 VFRHIGFVKLNQASS
+176 FRHIGFVRLDSASA

-206 TSVAVYF
+206 TSIVVY
-213 LCRFLSQKSVVDEEE
+213 LICRFLSRKNVTDEED

-233 RNAEVPIKNA
+233 RNAEAAKKSA
-243 DGTAKIINFLG
+243 DSTAKIINFLG

-260 VLASLCIAA
+260 VLASLCITAA
-269 SLKPSIEG
+269 LKPSVEG

-293 NKELRKGFAVLC
+293 NKELRKGFAILC
-305 RIVMA
+305 RIVMV
-310 VVILHILALLTYQN
+310 VVILHILALLSYQN

-335 TWQRYFALTPVYRTN
+335 TWQRYFALSPVYQTN
-350 CTDPRNVKY
+350 CTDPRDVEY
-359 ADNANWSIYGY
+359 TTDADWLIYGY
-370 CLRLFWLYYVL
+370 FLRLFWLYYVL
-381 ALQARFLSEK
+381 ALQSQFLSKK
-391 PKPIVNSS
+391 PAKKVKRLSGKLENLDTPLSRHVSIRR
-399 FSPADE
+399 
-405 RTPLM
+405 RTPSQRWQSARRKARLM

-421 DSTGSVIVQDSHQDD
+421 DSTGSVIVQDGHQDD
-436 NIQMQSLSEAAPDEQ
+436 NIQMQSLSEATPDEQ

-465 FQLIIDSSYLATNI
+465 FQLIINSSYLATNI

-496 LLWALVLWMV
+496 LLWALILWMV
-506 PNKRVSMMK
+506 PNKRASMMK
-515 WSPFIVTYAM
+515 CSPFIVTYAM

-545 KINGITVAEIGFIKA
+545 KINGISVSEIGFSKSE
-560 DQLSRWHLVVKCLF
+560 QLSRWHLVVKCLF

-613 TAMNHEAPEIKS
+613 AAMNHEAPEIKS
-625 KFMKDVGIVLK
+625 KFMKDVGILLK

-670 LFLVLVITFQISW
+670 LFLVLIITFQISW
-683 TVWRKMMYSF
+683 TVWRKMMYTF

-713 HNFPKYWNYLHIDE
+713 HNFPEYWNYLHIDE

-732 IGLEKYE
+732 IGLEIYE

-761 HYFHKDFLD
+761 HYFHKDFLE

-778 PEEIPRV
+778 TEESPRV

-794 ISTMPMSSPGEAFL
+794 ILTMPPSSPGEVFL
-808 VEEDKTSVYSLRQLK
+808 VEEEKEHIYSLKQLK
-823 QMSKLE
+823 EMSKLE
-829 RVALFHKLVKHV
+829 RLQLFHKVIQQFL
-841 WNIYNYTWLFLEIH
+841 NFYNYTWLFLEIH

-880 LITVVIINSRRNVQI
+880 LILVIMINSRRNVQI
-895 CTANTIAAVIALLM
+895 CTANTIAAIIAILM
-909 VAKMLYQI
+909 VVKMLYQI

-922 NNWNVNCTRVSPENQ
+922 NNWNINCTKFPSENQ

-946 YNIAEWFGIKKAEP
+946 YNIAEWFGIKKGEP
-960 GQLAKL
+960 GHLAEL

-971 GILVVTTF
+971 GILVVTTL
-979 RKIIRIRQCFHRKVH
+979 RKIIRIRQCFYRKAH
-994 NEPLDTP
+994 SEPLDTP
-1001 QIMFPSITRED
+1001 QVMFPSITRED

-1025 NYGFYKFGMEV
+1025 NYGFYKFGVEF

-1051 YSVLYSMWLLL
+1051 YSVLYSIWLLL
-1062 FFPLKR
+1062 FFSLKR
-1068 KTVSK
+1068 KAISR

-1078 KIFAII
+1078 KFFGII
-1084 LIPVQYSFIVAP
+1084 LLPIQYSFVVAP
-1096 PTWFCIEYP
+1096 PSWFCIEYP

-1140 MMIVRQ
+1140 MMVVRQ

-1157 ASGREFPAGHN
+1157 ATNREFPAGHN
-1168 YSVYQN
+1168 YSVYEN

-1189 HIHSWLDIVKRGVL
+1189 HIHCWLDIIKRGVL
-1203 ISLMWITL
+1203 ISLMWVTL

-1216 AGTEKNNLFSLGYL
+1216 AGTERTNLFSLGYL

-1244 LRPVKTILRWWNL
+1244 LRPVKTILKWWNL
-1257 LIGYNVIVIFI
+1257 LIGYNVVVIFS

-1274 VGCVLIDQLQ
+1274 VGCVLIEQLQ
-1284 VLTCPLIQLFGITC
+1284 VLACPLIQLFGITC
-1298 LRKFQSEGD
+1298 LRKFRSSVSD
-1307 IPLEKFDCEVPQEDI
+1307 IVLEKLDCEVPQEDI

-1328 LCFGFLLFQKRLFK
+1328 LCFGFLLLQKRLFK

-1372 KRIEVQ
+1372 KRIEIQ
-1378 ESVEK
+1378 ENVEK

-1408 REPQIHAVGAAPL
+1408 REPQIHAV
-1421 ARSSSESSCVSSGH
+1421 
-1435 TPPQGYQTP
+1435 
-1444 IDEDEDKPPPLTPRA
+1444 D
-1459 ASLLQAPTPN
+1459 
-1469 SAVMTV
+1469 
-1475 SLEGYLEPT
+1475 
-1484 RISFGS
+1484 
-1490 PPSSELNPRGPS
+1490 
-1502 PDETFPVFS
+1502 
-1511 PPPYDRGPRDR
+1511 
-1522 SLTSSIRHRR
+1522 
-1532 QSSFIGP
+1532 
-1539 PWMNGLQTPRQSIV
+1539 
-1553 SITSR
+1553 
-1558 SPQSH
+1558 
-1563 HTYTLYPGT
+1563 TLYPGT
-1572 RPLYKVRAPK
+1572 RPLYRVRAPK
-1582 TNREAIRSGDYYMF
+1582 TNRQAVRSGDYYMF

-1615 QEAKKRREDEK
+1615 QEAEKRHEVEK

-1633 SELMNTLIKTD
+1633 SE
-1644 IEIATHVAM
+1644 AA
-1653 YGGTEKD
+1653 
-1660 ALRLR
+1660 
-1665 RRSEPLTRKKSSMSY
+1665 
-1680 LSARS
+1680 
-1685 ETDTAVA
+1685 
-1692 TDGGD
+1692 D
-1697 KTSLTSADIETEE
+1697 KTSLASADTETGE
-1710 KDTSTAEQDKTP
+1710 KDAAAAERDKTP
-1722 EPTDDEYGEDKKA
+1722 VPTDDEYGEDKP
-1735 DEKKT
+1735 DEKEET
-1740 EEDEQKVSIG
+1740 QEDEQKVSIA
-1750 TYLKFL
+1750 TYFKFII
-1756 VVMINSTL
+1756 VMINSTL
-1764 TSMTRYLNRFSRDYR
+1764 TSMTKYLNRFSRDYR

-1785 TKEKKVLKAKPDF
+1785 TKEKKVLKTKPDF

-1803 LGINQM
+1803 LGITQI
-1809 WQPIPLMKGSSSGNT
+1809 WQPIPLMKQGSTNGNA

-1829 AGEGPS
+1829 AGEGPT
-1835 QSRPQEQSALFSEI
+1835 QPRPQEESSLFSEI
-1849 SPIQHEDEG
+1849 SPVQHDDEG
-1858 GQLSEV
+1858 GALSEV

-1924 TFWVTLIA
+1924 TFWITLIA

-1946 EVLPWNREASP
+1946 EVLPWNRDAAP
-1957 NNPLFTPRIIG
+1957 NNPLFTPRIMG

-1991 MLKSLGQWTSPTLK
+1991 MLKSLGQWTSPSLK

-2014 TVVPLKLPRPENR
+2014 TVVPAKPPPPENR
-2027 GQGESTSLE
+2027 GQGESVSLQ
-2036 DEEAVVKTPRGRTL
+2036 EEEGSSTVRTPKGATL
-2050 SLAAG
+2050 NLRAAG
-2055 QGESAQATDEY
+2055 EGENAQTTNEY
-2066 EKLVTVQGEVSPM
+2066 EKLVAVQGEEISPTN
-2079 QEEFNKAMNMTVKKY
+2079 EEFNKAMNMTVNKY
-2094 KEPMKNFFEKI
+2094 KEPMKDFFQKI
-2105 LSPHGKEK
+2105 LSPVSKEK

-2193 IFGVHVWMFFILPS
+2193 IFGVHIWMFFILPS
-2207 VTERQFNERLPPQF
+2207 VTERQFNERLPPQI

-2261 FKGFMLVPF
+2261 FKVFMLVPF

-2309 GVEADFPQPRGVKKQ
+2309 GVETDFPQPRGVKKQ

-2384 SSIIGYTEADF
+2384 SSIIEYDETDF
-2395 VKFSNLYARDRP
+2395 TRFSNLYARDRP

-2433 SISPPDLERLITELE
+2433 SISPPDLDRLITELE
-2448 DNSTTVVVHVE
+2448 DNSTTVVIHVE
-2459 WTVSRKTDAKDATGI
+2459 WTVSRKTDAKDASGI
-2474 TTKVRD
+2474 TTQVRD

-2496 TLADMLSSKE
+2496 TLANMLSSND
-2506 SMVHNGTIMLQHAF
+2506 STVHNGTITLQYAF

-2526 TGRTI
+2526 TGRTTDV
-2531 NLVPQLMRM
+2531 VPQLMRM
-2540 PRWLDDNIEEEDHNY
+2540 PKWLDDNVEEEDENHLY
-2555 LHRNISLHLSTD
+2555 RDVSLHLSTD

-2594 VPLNNCT
+2594 VPLNDCK

-2711 DNEDQDDADE
+2711 DNEDQDDVDE
-2721 DAAAAR
+2721 DVVAPR
-2727 GESNV
+2727 GESRDVSRRE

>member
-1 MALYLGQTTESHA
+1 
-14 SVEALDGIE
+14 
-23 RRSIVSCR
+23 
-31 IDSSRADIAARESRD
+31 
-46 VDSVHGGL
+46 
-54 FYERAFSFRFVF
+54 
-66 QGERPSEQIP
+66 
-76 GMSKYWLNVALLR
+76 MSKYWLNVALLR
-89 VVLPLVLAGCSIW
+89 VVLPLVLTGCIIW

-107 SVVYLALMLYSPH
+107 SLVYLVLMLYSPY
-120 VPIPDAKTMVGHTGH
+120 VPVPDAKTMAGHTGH

-142 LSFLTATSQFT
+142 LSFLTAVSQLT
-153 FHVVLLALPAYGHFL
+153 FHIVLLALPAYGHFL
-168 HNCELMEV
+168 HNCESMETI
-176 VFRHIGFVKLNQASS
+176 FRHIGFVRLDSVSA

-206 TSVAVYF
+206 TSIMVY
-213 LCRFLSQKSVVDEEE
+213 LICRFLSRKNVIDEED

-233 RNAEVPIKNA
+233 RNDEAAKKSA
-243 DGTAKIINFLG
+243 DSTAKIINFLG

-260 VLASLCIAA
+260 VLASLCITAA
-269 SLKPSIEG
+269 LKPSVEG

-284 LGAATWWAC
+284 LGAATWWSC
-293 NKELRKGFAVLC
+293 NKELRKGFAILC
-305 RIVMA
+305 KFVMV
-310 VVILHILALLTYQN
+310 VVILHILALLSYQN

-335 TWQRYFALTPVYRTN
+335 TWQRYFALSPVYQTN
-350 CTDPRNVKY
+350 CTDPRDVEY
-359 ADNANWSIYGY
+359 TTDADWLIYGY
-370 CLRLFWLYYVL
+370 FLRLFWLYYVL
-381 ALQARFLSEK
+381 ALQSQFLSK
-391 PKPIVNSS
+391 K
-399 FSPADE
+399 
-405 RTPLM
+405 PLM

-421 DSTGSVIVQDSHQDD
+421 DSTGSVIVQDGHQDD
-436 NIQMQSLSEAAPDEQ
+436 NIQMQSLSEATPDEQ

-465 FQLIIDSSYLATNI
+465 FQLIINSSYLATNI

-496 LLWALVLWMV
+496 LLWALILWMV
-506 PNKRVSMMK
+506 PNKRASMMK
-515 WSPFIVTYAM
+515 CSPFIVIYAT

-545 KINGITVAEIGFIKA
+545 KINGISVSEIGFSKSE
-560 DQLSRWHLVVKCLF
+560 QLSRWHLVVKCLF

-625 KFMKDVGIVLK
+625 KFMKDVGILLK

-670 LFLVLVITFQISW
+670 LFLVLIITFQISW

-713 HNFPKYWNYLHIDE
+713 HNFPEYWNYLHIDE

-732 IGLEKYE
+732 IGLEIYE

-761 HYFHKDFLD
+761 HYFHKDFLE
-770 VTDIEKFG
+770 VTDIDKFG
-778 PEEIPRV
+778 TEESPRV

-794 ISTMPMSSPGEAFL
+794 ILTMPPSSPGEVFL
-808 VEEDKTSVYSLRQLK
+808 VEEEKEHIYSLRQLK
-823 QMSKLE
+823 EMSKLE
-829 RVALFHKLVKHV
+829 RLQLFHKIIQQFLHF
-841 WNIYNYTWLFLEIH
+841 YNYTWLFFEIH

-880 LITVVIINSRRNVQI
+880 LILVIMINSRRNVQI
-895 CTANTIAAVIALLM
+895 CTANTIAAIIAILM
-909 VAKMLYQI
+909 VVKMLYQI

-922 NNWNVNCTRVSPENQ
+922 NNWNINCTKFPAENQ

-946 YNIAEWFGIKKAEP
+946 YNIAEWFGIKKGEP
-960 GQLAKL
+960 GHLAEL

-971 GILVVTTF
+971 GILVVTTL
-979 RKIIRIRQCFHRKVH
+979 RKIIRIRQCFYRKARS
-994 NEPLDTP
+994 EPLDTP
-1001 QIMFPSITRED
+1001 QVMFPSITRED

-1025 NYGFYKFGMEV
+1025 NYGFYKFGVEF

-1051 YSVLYSMWLLL
+1051 YSVLYSIWLLL
-1062 FFPLKR
+1062 FFSLRR
-1068 KTVSK
+1068 KSISR

-1078 KIFAII
+1078 KFFGII
-1084 LIPVQYSFIVAP
+1084 LLPIQYSFVVAP
-1096 PTWFCIEYP
+1096 PSWFCIEYP

-1140 MMIVRQ
+1140 MMVVRQ
-1146 SLVFQIEERST
+1146 SLVFKIEERST
-1157 ASGREFPAGHN
+1157 ATDREFPAGHN
-1168 YSVYQN
+1168 YSVYEN

-1189 HIHSWLDIVKRGVL
+1189 HIHCWLDIIKRGVL
-1203 ISLMWITL
+1203 ISLMWVTL

-1216 AGTEKNNLFSLGYL
+1216 AGTERTNLFSLGYL

-1244 LRPVKTILRWWNL
+1244 LRPVKTILKWWNL
-1257 LIGYNVIVIFI
+1257 LIGYNVVVIFS

-1274 VGCVLIDQLQ
+1274 VGCVLIEQLQ
-1284 VLTCPLIQLFGITC
+1284 VLACPLIQLFGITC
-1298 LRKFQSEGD
+1298 LRKFRSSVSD
-1307 IPLEKFDCEVPQEDI
+1307 IVLEKLDCEVPQEDI

-1328 LCFGFLLFQKRLFK
+1328 LCFGFLLLQKRLFK

-1372 KRIEVQ
+1372 KRIEIQ
-1378 ESVEK
+1378 ENVEK

-1408 REPQIHAVGAAPL
+1408 REPQIHAV
-1421 ARSSSESSCVSSGH
+1421 
-1435 TPPQGYQTP
+1435 
-1444 IDEDEDKPPPLTPRA
+1444 D
-1459 ASLLQAPTPN
+1459 
-1469 SAVMTV
+1469 
-1475 SLEGYLEPT
+1475 
-1484 RISFGS
+1484 
-1490 PPSSELNPRGPS
+1490 
-1502 PDETFPVFS
+1502 
-1511 PPPYDRGPRDR
+1511 
-1522 SLTSSIRHRR
+1522 
-1532 QSSFIGP
+1532 
-1539 PWMNGLQTPRQSIV
+1539 
-1553 SITSR
+1553 
-1558 SPQSH
+1558 
-1563 HTYTLYPGT
+1563 TLYPGT
-1572 RPLYKVRAPK
+1572 RPLYRVRAPK
-1582 TNREAIRSGDYYMF
+1582 TNREAVRSGDYYMF

-1615 QEAKKRREDEK
+1615 QEAEKRHEAEK

-1665 RRSEPLTRKKSSMSY
+1665 RRSVPLTRKKSSMSY

-1692 TDGGD
+1692 TDGAD
-1697 KTSLTSADIETEE
+1697 KTSIASADTETGE
-1710 KDTSTAEQDKTP
+1710 KDAAAEERDKTP
-1722 EPTDDEYGEDKKA
+1722 EPTDDEYGEDKP
-1735 DEKKT
+1735 DEKEET
-1740 EEDEQKVSIG
+1740 QEDEQKVSIA
-1750 TYLKFL
+1750 TYFKFII
-1756 VVMINSTL
+1756 VMINSTL
-1764 TSMTRYLNRFSRDYR
+1764 TSMTKYLNRFSRDYR

-1785 TKEKKVLKAKPDF
+1785 TKEKKVLKTKPDF

-1803 LGINQM
+1803 LGITQI
-1809 WQPIPLMKGSSSGNT
+1809 WQPIPLMKQGSTNGNA
-1824 EESYD
+1824 EESCD
-1829 AGEGPS
+1829 AGEGSNQP
-1835 QSRPQEQSALFSEI
+1835 RPQEESSLFSEI
-1849 SPIQHEDEG
+1849 SPVQHDDEG
-1858 GQLSEV
+1858 GALSEV

-1924 TFWVTLIA
+1924 TFWITLIA

-1946 EVLPWNREASP
+1946 EVLPWNRDAAP
-1957 NNPLFTPRIIG
+1957 NNPLFTPRIMG

-1991 MLKSLGQWTSPTLK
+1991 MLKSLGQWTSPSLK

-2014 TVVPLKLPRPENR
+2014 TVVPSKPPPPENR
-2027 GQGESTSLE
+2027 GQGESASLQ
-2036 DEEAVVKTPRGRTL
+2036 EEESGSTVRTPKGATL
-2050 SLAAG
+2050 NLRAAG
-2055 QGESAQATDEY
+2055 EGENAQTTNEY
-2066 EKLVTVQGEVSPM
+2066 EKLVAVQGEEISPAN
-2079 QEEFNKAMNMTVKKY
+2079 EEFNKAMNMTVNKY
-2094 KEPMKNFFEKI
+2094 KEPMKDFFQKI
-2105 LSPHGKEK
+2105 LSPISKEK

-2193 IFGVHVWMFFILPS
+2193 IFGVHIWMFFILPS
-2207 VTERQFNERLPPQF
+2207 VTERQFNERLPPQI

-2261 FKGFMLVPF
+2261 FKVFMLVPF

-2309 GVEADFPQPRGVKKQ
+2309 GVETDFPQPRGVKKQ

-2384 SSIIGYTEADF
+2384 SSIIEYDETDF
-2395 VKFSNLYARDRP
+2395 MRFSNLYARDRP

-2433 SISPPDLERLITELE
+2433 SISPPDLDRLITELE
-2448 DNSTTVVVHVE
+2448 DNSTTVIIHVE
-2459 WTVSRKTDAKDATGI
+2459 WTVSRKTDAKDASGI
-2474 TTKVRD
+2474 TTQVRD

-2496 TLADMLSSKE
+2496 TLANMLSSND
-2506 SMVHNGTIMLQHAF
+2506 STVHNGTITLQYAF

-2526 TGRTI
+2526 TGRTTDV
-2531 NLVPQLMRM
+2531 VPQLMRM
-2540 PRWLDDNIEEEDHNY
+2540 PKWLDDNVEEEDENHLY
-2555 LHRNISLHLSTD
+2555 RDVSLHLSTD

-2583 NDTLYDQLLKR
+2583 NDSLYDQLLKR
-2594 VPLNNCT
+2594 VPLNDCK

-2711 DNEDQDDADE
+2711 DNEDQDDVDE
-2721 DAAAAR
+2721 DAVAPR
-2727 GESNV
+2727 GESRDVSRRE

>member
-1 MALYLGQTTESHA
+1 
-14 SVEALDGIE
+14 
-23 RRSIVSCR
+23 
-31 IDSSRADIAARESRD
+31 
-46 VDSVHGGL
+46 
-54 FYERAFSFRFVF
+54 
-66 QGERPSEQIP
+66 
-76 GMSKYWLNVALLR
+76 MSKYWLNVALLR
-89 VVLPLVLAGCSIW
+89 VVLPLVLTGCIIW

-107 SVVYLALMLYSPH
+107 SLVYLALMLYSPH
-120 VPIPDAKTMVGHTGH
+120 VPVPDAKTMAGHTGH

-142 LSFLTATSQFT
+142 LSFLTTVSQLT
-153 FHVVLLALPAYGHFL
+153 FHIVLLALPAYGHFL
-168 HNCELMEV
+168 HNCESMEMI
-176 VFRHIGFVKLNQASS
+176 FRHIGFVRLDSASA

-206 TSVAVYF
+206 TSIVVY
-213 LCRFLSQKSVVDEEE
+213 LICRFLSRKNVTDEED

-233 RNAEVPIKNA
+233 RNAEAAKKSA
-243 DGTAKIINFLG
+243 DSTAKIINFLG

-260 VLASLCIAA
+260 VLASLCITAA
-269 SLKPSIEG
+269 LKPSVEG

-293 NKELRKGFAVLC
+293 NKELRKGFAILC
-305 RIVMA
+305 RIVMV
-310 VVILHILALLTYQN
+310 VVILHILALLSYQN

-335 TWQRYFALTPVYRTN
+335 TWQRYFALSPVYQTN
-350 CTDPRNVKY
+350 CTDPRDVEY
-359 ADNANWSIYGY
+359 TTDADWLIYGY
-370 CLRLFWLYYVL
+370 FLRLFWLYYVL
-381 ALQARFLSEK
+381 ALQSQFLSKK
-391 PKPIVNSS
+391 PAKKVKRLSGKLENLDTPLSRHVSIRR
-399 FSPADE
+399 
-405 RTPLM
+405 RTPSQRWQSARRKARLM

-421 DSTGSVIVQDSHQDD
+421 DSTGSVIVQDGHQDD
-436 NIQMQSLSEAAPDEQ
+436 NIQMQSLSEATPDEQ

-465 FQLIIDSSYLATNI
+465 FQLIINSSYLATNI

-496 LLWALVLWMV
+496 LLWALILWMV
-506 PNKRVSMMK
+506 PNKRASMMK
-515 WSPFIVTYAM
+515 CSPFIVTYAM

-545 KINGITVAEIGFIKA
+545 KINGISVSEIGFSKSE
-560 DQLSRWHLVVKCLF
+560 QLSRWHLVVKCLF

-613 TAMNHEAPEIKS
+613 AAMNHEAPEIKS
-625 KFMKDVGIVLK
+625 KFMKDVGILLK

-670 LFLVLVITFQISW
+670 LFLVLIITFQISW
-683 TVWRKMMYSF
+683 TVWRKMMYTF

-713 HNFPKYWNYLHIDE
+713 HNFPEYWNYLHIDE

-732 IGLEKYE
+732 IGLEIYE

-761 HYFHKDFLD
+761 HYFHKDFLE

-778 PEEIPRV
+778 TEESPRV

-794 ISTMPMSSPGEAFL
+794 ILTMPPSSPGEVFL
-808 VEEDKTSVYSLRQLK
+808 VEEEKEHIYSLKQLK
-823 QMSKLE
+823 EMSKLE
-829 RVALFHKLVKHV
+829 RLQLFHKVIQQFL
-841 WNIYNYTWLFLEIH
+841 NFYNYTWLFLEIH

-880 LITVVIINSRRNVQI
+880 LILVIMINSRRNVQI
-895 CTANTIAAVIALLM
+895 CTANTIAAIIAILM
-909 VAKMLYQI
+909 VVKMLYQI

-922 NNWNVNCTRVSPENQ
+922 NNWNINCTKFPSENQ

-946 YNIAEWFGIKKAEP
+946 YNIAEWFGIKKGEP
-960 GQLAKL
+960 GHLAEL

-971 GILVVTTF
+971 GILVVTTL
-979 RKIIRIRQCFHRKVH
+979 RKIIRIRQCFYRKAH
-994 NEPLDTP
+994 SEPLDTP
-1001 QIMFPSITRED
+1001 QVMFPSITRED

-1025 NYGFYKFGMEV
+1025 NYGFYKFGVEF

-1051 YSVLYSMWLLL
+1051 YSVLYSIWLLL
-1062 FFPLKR
+1062 FFSLKR
-1068 KTVSK
+1068 KAISR

-1078 KIFAII
+1078 KFFGII
-1084 LIPVQYSFIVAP
+1084 LLPIQYSFVVAP
-1096 PTWFCIEYP
+1096 PSWFCIEYP

-1140 MMIVRQ
+1140 MMVVRQ

-1157 ASGREFPAGHN
+1157 ATNREFPAGHN
-1168 YSVYQN
+1168 YSVYEN

-1189 HIHSWLDIVKRGVL
+1189 HIHCWLDIIKRGVL
-1203 ISLMWITL
+1203 ISLMWVTL

-1216 AGTEKNNLFSLGYL
+1216 AGTERTNLFSLGYL

-1244 LRPVKTILRWWNL
+1244 LRPVKTILKWWNL
-1257 LIGYNVIVIFI
+1257 LIGYNVVVIFS

-1274 VGCVLIDQLQ
+1274 VGCVLIEQLQ
-1284 VLTCPLIQLFGITC
+1284 VLACPLIQLFGITC
-1298 LRKFQSEGD
+1298 LRKFRSSVSD
-1307 IPLEKFDCEVPQEDI
+1307 IVLEKLDCEVPQEDI

-1328 LCFGFLLFQKRLFK
+1328 LCFGFLLLQKRLFK

-1372 KRIEVQ
+1372 KRIEIQ
-1378 ESVEK
+1378 ENVEK

-1408 REPQIHAVGAAPL
+1408 REPQIHAV
-1421 ARSSSESSCVSSGH
+1421 
-1435 TPPQGYQTP
+1435 
-1444 IDEDEDKPPPLTPRA
+1444 D
-1459 ASLLQAPTPN
+1459 
-1469 SAVMTV
+1469 
-1475 SLEGYLEPT
+1475 
-1484 RISFGS
+1484 
-1490 PPSSELNPRGPS
+1490 
-1502 PDETFPVFS
+1502 
-1511 PPPYDRGPRDR
+1511 
-1522 SLTSSIRHRR
+1522 
-1532 QSSFIGP
+1532 
-1539 PWMNGLQTPRQSIV
+1539 
-1553 SITSR
+1553 
-1558 SPQSH
+1558 
-1563 HTYTLYPGT
+1563 TLYPGT
-1572 RPLYKVRAPK
+1572 RPLYRVRAPK
-1582 TNREAIRSGDYYMF
+1582 TNRQAVRSGDYYMF

-1615 QEAKKRREDEK
+1615 QEAEKRHEVEK

-1665 RRSEPLTRKKSSMSY
+1665 RRSVPLTRKKSSMSY

-1692 TDGGD
+1692 TDAAD
-1697 KTSLTSADIETEE
+1697 KTSLASADTETGE
-1710 KDTSTAEQDKTP
+1710 KDAAAAERDKTP
-1722 EPTDDEYGEDKKA
+1722 VPTDDEYGEDKP
-1735 DEKKT
+1735 DEKEET
-1740 EEDEQKVSIG
+1740 QEDEQKVSIA
-1750 TYLKFL
+1750 TYFKFII
-1756 VVMINSTL
+1756 VMINSTL
-1764 TSMTRYLNRFSRDYR
+1764 TSMTKYLNRFSRDYR

-1785 TKEKKVLKAKPDF
+1785 TKEKKVLKTKPDF

-1803 LGINQM
+1803 LGITQI
-1809 WQPIPLMKGSSSGNT
+1809 WQPIPLMKQGS
-1824 EESYD
+1824 
-1829 AGEGPS
+1829 
-1835 QSRPQEQSALFSEI
+1835 LFSEI
-1849 SPIQHEDEG
+1849 SPVQHDDEG
-1858 GQLSEV
+1858 GALSEV

-1924 TFWVTLIA
+1924 TFWITLIA

-1946 EVLPWNREASP
+1946 EVLPWNRDAAP
-1957 NNPLFTPRIIG
+1957 NNPLFTPRIMG

-1991 MLKSLGQWTSPTLK
+1991 MLKSLGQWTSPSLK

-2014 TVVPLKLPRPENR
+2014 TVVPAKPPPPENR
-2027 GQGESTSLE
+2027 GQGESVSLQ
-2036 DEEAVVKTPRGRTL
+2036 EEEGSSTVRTPKGATL
-2050 SLAAG
+2050 NLRAAG
-2055 QGESAQATDEY
+2055 EGENAQTTNEY
-2066 EKLVTVQGEVSPM
+2066 EKLVAVQGEEISPTN
-2079 QEEFNKAMNMTVKKY
+2079 EEFNKAMNMTVNKY
-2094 KEPMKNFFEKI
+2094 KEPMKDFFQKI
-2105 LSPHGKEK
+2105 LSPVSKEK

-2193 IFGVHVWMFFILPS
+2193 IFGVHIWMFFILPS
-2207 VTERQFNERLPPQF
+2207 VTERQFNERLPPQI

-2261 FKGFMLVPF
+2261 FKVFMLVPF

-2309 GVEADFPQPRGVKKQ
+2309 GVETDFPQPRGVKKQ

-2384 SSIIGYTEADF
+2384 SSIIEYDETDF
-2395 VKFSNLYARDRP
+2395 TRFSNLYARDRP

-2433 SISPPDLERLITELE
+2433 SISPPDLDRLITELE
-2448 DNSTTVVVHVE
+2448 DNSTTVVIHVE
-2459 WTVSRKTDAKDATGI
+2459 WTVSRKTDAKDASGI
-2474 TTKVRD
+2474 TTQVRD

-2496 TLADMLSSKE
+2496 TLANMLSSND
-2506 SMVHNGTIMLQHAF
+2506 STVHNGTITLQYAF

-2526 TGRTI
+2526 TGRTTDV
-2531 NLVPQLMRM
+2531 VPQLMRM
-2540 PRWLDDNIEEEDHNY
+2540 PKWLDDNVEEEDENHLY
-2555 LHRNISLHLSTD
+2555 RDVSLHLSTD

-2594 VPLNNCT
+2594 VPLNDCK

-2711 DNEDQDDADE
+2711 DNEDQDDVDE
-2721 DAAAAR
+2721 DVVAPR
-2727 GESNV
+2727 GESRDVSRRE

>member
-1 MALYLGQTTESHA
+1 
-14 SVEALDGIE
+14 
-23 RRSIVSCR
+23 
-31 IDSSRADIAARESRD
+31 
-46 VDSVHGGL
+46 
-54 FYERAFSFRFVF
+54 
-66 QGERPSEQIP
+66 
-76 GMSKYWLNVALLR
+76 MSKYWLNVALLR
-89 VVLPLVLAGCSIW
+89 VVLPLVLTGCIIW

-107 SVVYLALMLYSPH
+107 SLVYLALMLYSPH
-120 VPIPDAKTMVGHTGH
+120 VPVPDAKTMAGHTGH

-142 LSFLTATSQFT
+142 LSFLTTVSQLT
-153 FHVVLLALPAYGHFL
+153 FHIVLLALPAYGHFL
-168 HNCELMEV
+168 HNCESMEMI
-176 VFRHIGFVKLNQASS
+176 FRHIGFVRLDSASA

-206 TSVAVYF
+206 ASIMVY
-213 LCRFLSQKSVVDEEE
+213 LICRFLSRKNVTDEE
-228 DASLH
+228 DNASLR
-233 RNAEVPIKNA
+233 RNDEAAKKSA
-243 DGTAKIINFLG
+243 DSTVKIINFLG

-260 VLASLCIAA
+260 VLASLCITAA
-269 SLKPSIEG
+269 LKPSVEG

-293 NKELRKGFAVLC
+293 NKELRKGFAILC
-305 RIVMA
+305 KLVMV
-310 VVILHILALLTYQN
+310 VVILHILALLSYQN

-335 TWQRYFALTPVYRTN
+335 TWQRYFALSPVYQTN
-350 CTDPRNVKY
+350 CTDPRDVEY
-359 ADNANWSIYGY
+359 TTDANWLIYGY
-370 CLRLFWLYYVL
+370 FLRLFWLYYVL
-381 ALQARFLSEK
+381 ALQSQFLSK
-391 PKPIVNSS
+391 K
-399 FSPADE
+399 
-405 RTPLM
+405 PLM

-421 DSTGSVIVQDSHQDD
+421 DSTGSVIVQDGHQDD
-436 NIQMQSLSEAAPDEQ
+436 NIQMQSLSEDEQ

-465 FQLIIDSSYLATNI
+465 FQLIINSSYLATNI

-496 LLWALVLWMV
+496 LLWALILWMV
-506 PNKRVSMMK
+506 PNKRASMMK
-515 WSPFIVTYAM
+515 CSPFIVIYAM

-545 KINGITVAEIGFIKA
+545 KINGISVSEIGFSKSE
-560 DQLSRWHLVVKCLF
+560 QLSRWHLVVKCLF

-625 KFMKDVGIVLK
+625 KFMKDVGILLK

-670 LFLVLVITFQISW
+670 LFLVLIITFQISW

-713 HNFPKYWNYLHIDE
+713 HNFPEYWNYLHIDE

-732 IGLEKYE
+732 IGLEIYE

-761 HYFHKDFLD
+761 HYFHKDFLE
-770 VTDIEKFG
+770 VTDIDKFG
-778 PEEIPRV
+778 TEESPRV

-794 ISTMPMSSPGEAFL
+794 ILTMPPSSPGEVFL
-808 VEEDKTSVYSLRQLK
+808 VEEEKERIYSLRQLK
-823 QMSKLE
+823 EMSKLE
-829 RVALFHKLVKHV
+829 RLQLFHKIIQQFLHF
-841 WNIYNYTWLFLEIH
+841 YNYTWLFFEIH
-855 MQKIIFVSV
+855 MQKIIFISV

-880 LITVVIINSRRNVQI
+880 LILVIMINSRRNVQI
-895 CTANTIAAVIALLM
+895 CTANTIAAIIAILM
-909 VAKMLYQI
+909 VVKMLYQI

-922 NNWNVNCTRVSPENQ
+922 NNWNINCTKFPAENQ

-946 YNIAEWFGIKKAEP
+946 YNIAEWFGIKKGEP
-960 GQLAKL
+960 GHLAEL

-971 GILVVTTF
+971 GILVVTTL
-979 RKIIRIRQCFHRKVH
+979 RKIIRIRQCFYRKAH
-994 NEPLDTP
+994 SEPLDTP
-1001 QIMFPSITRED
+1001 QVMFPSITRED

-1025 NYGFYKFGMEV
+1025 NYGFYKFGVEF

-1051 YSVLYSMWLLL
+1051 YSVLYSIWLLL
-1062 FFPLKR
+1062 FFSLRR
-1068 KTVSK
+1068 KSISR

-1078 KIFAII
+1078 KFFGII
-1084 LIPVQYSFIVAP
+1084 LLPIQYSFVVAP
-1096 PTWFCIEYP
+1096 PSWFCIEYP

-1140 MMIVRQ
+1140 MMVVRQ
-1146 SLVFQIEERST
+1146 SLVFKIEERST
-1157 ASGREFPAGHN
+1157 ATNREFPAGHN
-1168 YSVYQN
+1168 YSVYEN

-1189 HIHSWLDIVKRGVL
+1189 HIHCWLDIIKRGVL
-1203 ISLMWITL
+1203 ISLMWVTL

-1216 AGTEKNNLFSLGYL
+1216 AGTERTNLFSLGYL

-1244 LRPVKTILRWWNL
+1244 LRPVKTILKWWNL
-1257 LIGYNVIVIFI
+1257 LIGYNVVVIFS

-1274 VGCVLIDQLQ
+1274 VGCVLIEQLQ
-1284 VLTCPLIQLFGITC
+1284 VLACPLIQLFGITC
-1298 LRKFQSEGD
+1298 LRKFRSSVSD
-1307 IPLEKFDCEVPQEDI
+1307 IVLEKLDCEVPQEDI

-1328 LCFGFLLFQKRLFK
+1328 LCFGFLLLQKRLFK

-1378 ESVEK
+1378 ENVEK

-1408 REPQIHAVGAAPL
+1408 REPQIHAV
-1421 ARSSSESSCVSSGH
+1421 
-1435 TPPQGYQTP
+1435 
-1444 IDEDEDKPPPLTPRA
+1444 D
-1459 ASLLQAPTPN
+1459 
-1469 SAVMTV
+1469 
-1475 SLEGYLEPT
+1475 
-1484 RISFGS
+1484 
-1490 PPSSELNPRGPS
+1490 
-1502 PDETFPVFS
+1502 
-1511 PPPYDRGPRDR
+1511 
-1522 SLTSSIRHRR
+1522 
-1532 QSSFIGP
+1532 
-1539 PWMNGLQTPRQSIV
+1539 
-1553 SITSR
+1553 
-1558 SPQSH
+1558 
-1563 HTYTLYPGT
+1563 TLYPGT
-1572 RPLYKVRAPK
+1572 RPLYRVRAPK
-1582 TNREAIRSGDYYMF
+1582 TNREAVRSGDYYMF

-1615 QEAKKRREDEK
+1615 QEAEKRHEAEK

-1692 TDGGD
+1692 TDGAD
-1697 KTSLTSADIETEE
+1697 KTSLASADTETGE
-1710 KDTSTAEQDKTP
+1710 KDAAAAERDKTP
-1722 EPTDDEYGEDKKA
+1722 VPTDDEYGEDKP
-1735 DEKKT
+1735 DEKEET
-1740 EEDEQKVSIG
+1740 REDEQKVSIA
-1750 TYLKFL
+1750 TYFKF
-1756 VVMINSTL
+1756 VIVMINSTL
-1764 TSMTRYLNRFSRDYR
+1764 TSMTKYLNRFSRDYR

-1785 TKEKKVLKAKPDF
+1785 TKEKKVLKTKPDF

-1803 LGINQM
+1803 LGITQI
-1809 WQPIPLMKGSSSGNT
+1809 WQPIPLMKQGSTNGNA
-1824 EESYD
+1824 EESCD
-1829 AGEGPS
+1829 AGEGSNQP
-1835 QSRPQEQSALFSEI
+1835 RPQEESSLFSEI
-1849 SPIQHEDEG
+1849 SPVQHDDEG
-1858 GQLSEV
+1858 GTLSKA

-1924 TFWVTLIA
+1924 TFWITLIA

-1946 EVLPWNREASP
+1946 EVLPWNRDAAP
-1957 NNPLFTPRIIG
+1957 NNPLFTPRIMG

-1991 MLKSLGQWTSPTLK
+1991 MLKSLGQWTSPSLK

-2014 TVVPLKLPRPENR
+2014 TVVPAKPPPPENR
-2027 GQGESTSLE
+2027 GQGESVSLQ
-2036 DEEAVVKTPRGRTL
+2036 EEENGSTVRTPKGATL
-2050 SLAAG
+2050 NLRAAG
-2055 QGESAQATDEY
+2055 EGENAQTTNEY
-2066 EKLVTVQGEVSPM
+2066 EKLVAVQGEEISPTN
-2079 QEEFNKAMNMTVKKY
+2079 EEFNKAMSMTVNKY
-2094 KEPMKNFFEKI
+2094 KEPMKDFFQKI
-2105 LSPHGKEK
+2105 LSPVSKEK

-2193 IFGVHVWMFFILPS
+2193 IFGVHIWMFFILPS
-2207 VTERQFNERLPPQF
+2207 VTERQFNERLPPQI

-2261 FKGFMLVPF
+2261 FKVFMLVPF

-2309 GVEADFPQPRGVKKQ
+2309 GVETDFPQPRGVKKQ

-2384 SSIIGYTEADF
+2384 SSIIEYDETDF
-2395 VKFSNLYARDRP
+2395 MRFSNLYARDRP

-2433 SISPPDLERLITELE
+2433 SISPPDLDRLITELE
-2448 DNSTTVVVHVE
+2448 DNSTTVVIHVE
-2459 WTVSRKTDAKDATGI
+2459 WTVSRKTDAKDASGI
-2474 TTKVRD
+2474 TTQVRD

-2496 TLADMLSSKE
+2496 TLANMLSSND
-2506 SMVHNGTIMLQHAF
+2506 STVHNGTITLQYAF

-2526 TGRTI
+2526 TGRTTDV
-2531 NLVPQLMRM
+2531 VPQLMRM
-2540 PRWLDDNIEEEDHNY
+2540 PKWLDDSVEEEDENHLY
-2555 LHRNISLHLSTD
+2555 RDVSLHLSTD

-2583 NDTLYDQLLKR
+2583 NDSLYDQLLRR
-2594 VPLNNCT
+2594 VPLNDCK

-2711 DNEDQDDADE
+2711 DNEDQDDVDE
-2721 DAAAAR
+2721 DVVAPR
-2727 GESNV
+2727 GESRDVSRRE

>member
-1 MALYLGQTTESHA
+1 
-14 SVEALDGIE
+14 
-23 RRSIVSCR
+23 
-31 IDSSRADIAARESRD
+31 
-46 VDSVHGGL
+46 
-54 FYERAFSFRFVF
+54 
-66 QGERPSEQIP
+66 
-76 GMSKYWLNVALLR
+76 MSKYWLNVALLR
-89 VVLPLVLAGCSIW
+89 VVLPLVLTGCIIW

-107 SVVYLALMLYSPH
+107 SLVYLALMLYSPH
-120 VPIPDAKTMVGHTGH
+120 VPVPDAKTMAGHTGH

-142 LSFLTATSQFT
+142 LSFLTTVSQLT
-153 FHVVLLALPAYGHFL
+153 FHIVLLALSAYGHFL
-168 HNCELMEV
+168 HNCESMEMI
-176 VFRHIGFVKLNQASS
+176 FRHIGFVRLDSASA

-206 TSVAVYF
+206 TSIMVY
-213 LCRFLSQKSVVDEEE
+213 LICRFLSRKNVTDEED

-233 RNAEVPIKNA
+233 RNAEAAKKSA
-243 DGTAKIINFLG
+243 DSTAKIINFLG

-260 VLASLCIAA
+260 VLASLCITAA
-269 SLKPSIEG
+269 LKPSVEG

-293 NKELRKGFAVLC
+293 NKELRKGFAILC
-305 RIVMA
+305 RIVMV
-310 VVILHILALLTYQN
+310 VVILHILALLSYQN

-335 TWQRYFALTPVYRTN
+335 TWQRYFALSPVYQTN
-350 CTDPRNVKY
+350 CTDPRDVEY
-359 ADNANWSIYGY
+359 TTDADWLIYGY
-370 CLRLFWLYYVL
+370 FLRLFWLYYVL
-381 ALQARFLSEK
+381 ALQSQFLSK
-391 PKPIVNSS
+391 K
-399 FSPADE
+399 
-405 RTPLM
+405 PLM

-421 DSTGSVIVQDSHQDD
+421 DSTGSVIVQDGHQDD
-436 NIQMQSLSEAAPDEQ
+436 NIQMQSLSEATPDEQ

-465 FQLIIDSSYLATNI
+465 FQLIINSSYLATNI

-496 LLWALVLWMV
+496 LLWALILWMV
-506 PNKRVSMMK
+506 PNKRASMMK
-515 WSPFIVTYAM
+515 CSPFIVTYAM

-545 KINGITVAEIGFIKA
+545 KINGISVSEIGFSKSE
-560 DQLSRWHLVVKCLF
+560 QLSRWHLVVKCLF

-613 TAMNHEAPEIKS
+613 AAMNHEAPEIKS
-625 KFMKDVGIVLK
+625 KFMKDVGILLK

-670 LFLVLVITFQISW
+670 LFLVLIITFQISW
-683 TVWRKMMYSF
+683 TVWRKMMYTF

-713 HNFPKYWNYLHIDE
+713 HNFPEYWNYLHIDE

-732 IGLEKYE
+732 IGLEIYE

-761 HYFHKDFLD
+761 HYFHKDFLE

-778 PEEIPRV
+778 TEESPRV

-794 ISTMPMSSPGEAFL
+794 ILTMPPSSPGEVFL
-808 VEEDKTSVYSLRQLK
+808 VEEEKEHIYSLRQLK
-823 QMSKLE
+823 EMSKLE
-829 RVALFHKLVKHV
+829 RLQLFHKLIQQFL
-841 WNIYNYTWLFLEIH
+841 NFYNYTWLFLEIH
-855 MQKIIFVSV
+855 MQKIIFISV

-880 LITVVIINSRRNVQI
+880 LILVIMINSRRNVQI
-895 CTANTIAAVIALLM
+895 CTANTIAAIIAILM
-909 VAKMLYQI
+909 VVKMLYQI

-922 NNWNVNCTRVSPENQ
+922 NNWNINCTKFPSENQ

-946 YNIAEWFGIKKAEP
+946 YNIAEWFGIKKGKPGHLAE
-960 GQLAKL
+960 L

-971 GILVVTTF
+971 GILVVTTL
-979 RKIIRIRQCFHRKVH
+979 RKIIRIRQCFYRKAH
-994 NEPLDTP
+994 SEPLDTP
-1001 QIMFPSITRED
+1001 QVMFPSITRED

-1025 NYGFYKFGMEV
+1025 NYGFYKFGVEF

-1051 YSVLYSMWLLL
+1051 YSVLYSIWLLL
-1062 FFPLKR
+1062 FFSLRR
-1068 KTVSK
+1068 KAISR

-1078 KIFAII
+1078 KFFGII
-1084 LIPVQYSFIVAP
+1084 LLPIQYSFVVAP
-1096 PTWFCIEYP
+1096 PSWFCIEYP

-1140 MMIVRQ
+1140 MMVVRQ

-1157 ASGREFPAGHN
+1157 ATNREFPAGHN
-1168 YSVYQN
+1168 YSVYEN

-1189 HIHSWLDIVKRGVL
+1189 HIHCWLDIIKRGVL
-1203 ISLMWITL
+1203 ISLMWVTL

-1216 AGTEKNNLFSLGYL
+1216 AGTERTNLFSLGYL

-1244 LRPVKTILRWWNL
+1244 LRPVKTILKWWNL
-1257 LIGYNVIVIFI
+1257 LIGYNVVVIFS

-1274 VGCVLIDQLQ
+1274 VGCVLIEQLQ
-1284 VLTCPLIQLFGITC
+1284 VLACPLIQLFGITC
-1298 LRKFQSEGD
+1298 LRKFRSSVSD
-1307 IPLEKFDCEVPQEDI
+1307 IVLEKLDCEVPQEDI

-1328 LCFGFLLFQKRLFK
+1328 LCFGFLLLQKRLFK

-1372 KRIEVQ
+1372 KRIEIQ
-1378 ESVEK
+1378 ENVEK

-1408 REPQIHAVGAAPL
+1408 REPQIHAV
-1421 ARSSSESSCVSSGH
+1421 
-1435 TPPQGYQTP
+1435 
-1444 IDEDEDKPPPLTPRA
+1444 D
-1459 ASLLQAPTPN
+1459 
-1469 SAVMTV
+1469 
-1475 SLEGYLEPT
+1475 
-1484 RISFGS
+1484 
-1490 PPSSELNPRGPS
+1490 
-1502 PDETFPVFS
+1502 
-1511 PPPYDRGPRDR
+1511 
-1522 SLTSSIRHRR
+1522 
-1532 QSSFIGP
+1532 
-1539 PWMNGLQTPRQSIV
+1539 
-1553 SITSR
+1553 
-1558 SPQSH
+1558 
-1563 HTYTLYPGT
+1563 TLYPGT
-1572 RPLYKVRAPK
+1572 RPLYRVRAPK
-1582 TNREAIRSGDYYMF
+1582 TNRQAVRSGDYYMF

-1615 QEAKKRREDEK
+1615 QEAEKRHEVEK

-1665 RRSEPLTRKKSSMSY
+1665 RRSVPLTRKKSSMSY

-1692 TDGGD
+1692 TDAAD
-1697 KTSLTSADIETEE
+1697 KTSLASADTETGE
-1710 KDTSTAEQDKTP
+1710 KDAAAAERDKTP
-1722 EPTDDEYGEDKKA
+1722 VPTDDEYGEDKP
-1735 DEKKT
+1735 DEKEET
-1740 EEDEQKVSIG
+1740 QEDEQKVSIA
-1750 TYLKFL
+1750 TYFKFII
-1756 VVMINSTL
+1756 VMINSTL
-1764 TSMTRYLNRFSRDYR
+1764 TSMTKYLNRFSRDYR

-1785 TKEKKVLKAKPDF
+1785 TKEKKVLKTKPDF

-1803 LGINQM
+1803 LGITQI
-1809 WQPIPLMKGSSSGNT
+1809 WQPIPLMKQGSTNGNA

-1829 AGEGPS
+1829 AGEGPT
-1835 QSRPQEQSALFSEI
+1835 QPRPQEERKSSSLMVPHIRILAPSLERGLDISSSSSLFSEI
-1849 SPIQHEDEG
+1849 SPVQHDDEG
-1858 GQLSEV
+1858 GALSEV

-1924 TFWVTLIA
+1924 TFWITLIA

-1946 EVLPWNREASP
+1946 EVLPWNRDAAP
-1957 NNPLFTPRIIG
+1957 NNPLFTPRIMG

-1991 MLKSLGQWTSPTLK
+1991 MLKSLGQWTSPSLK

-2014 TVVPLKLPRPENR
+2014 TVVPAKPPPPENR
-2027 GQGESTSLE
+2027 GQGESVSLQ
-2036 DEEAVVKTPRGRTL
+2036 EEEGSSTVRTPKGATL
-2050 SLAAG
+2050 NLRAAG
-2055 QGESAQATDEY
+2055 EGENAQVTNEY
-2066 EKLVTVQGEVSPM
+2066 EKLVAVQGEEISPTN
-2079 QEEFNKAMNMTVKKY
+2079 EEFNKTMNMTVNKY
-2094 KEPMKNFFEKI
+2094 KEPMKDFFQKI
-2105 LSPHGKEK
+2105 LSPVSKEK

-2193 IFGVHVWMFFILPS
+2193 IFGVHIWMFFILPS
-2207 VTERQFNERLPPQF
+2207 VTERQFNERLPPQI

-2261 FKGFMLVPF
+2261 FKVFMLVPF

-2309 GVEADFPQPRGVKKQ
+2309 GVETDFPQPRGVKKQ

-2384 SSIIGYTEADF
+2384 SSIIEYDETDF
-2395 VKFSNLYARDRP
+2395 MRFSNLYARDRP

-2433 SISPPDLERLITELE
+2433 SISPPDLDRLITELE
-2448 DNSTTVVVHVE
+2448 DNSTTVVIHVE
-2459 WTVSRKTDAKDATGI
+2459 WTVSRKTDAKDASGI
-2474 TTKVRD
+2474 TTQVRD

-2496 TLADMLSSKE
+2496 TLASMLSSND
-2506 SMVHNGTIMLQHAF
+2506 STVHNGTITLQYAF

-2526 TGRTI
+2526 TGRTTDV
-2531 NLVPQLMRM
+2531 VPQLMRM
-2540 PRWLDDNIEEEDHNY
+2540 PKWLDDNVEEEDENHLY
-2555 LHRNISLHLSTD
+2555 RDVSLHLSTD

-2594 VPLNNCT
+2594 VPLNDCK

-2703 PPEEGERT
+2703 PPEEGEKT
-2711 DNEDQDDADE
+2711 DNEDQDDVDE
-2721 DAAAAR
+2721 DVVAPR
-2727 GESNV
+2727 GESRDVSRRE

>member
-1 MALYLGQTTESHA
+1 
-14 SVEALDGIE
+14 
-23 RRSIVSCR
+23 
-31 IDSSRADIAARESRD
+31 
-46 VDSVHGGL
+46 
-54 FYERAFSFRFVF
+54 
-66 QGERPSEQIP
+66 
-76 GMSKYWLNVALLR
+76 MSKYWLNVALLR
-89 VVLPLVLAGCSIW
+89 VVLPLVLTGCIIW

-107 SVVYLALMLYSPH
+107 SLVYLALMLYSPH
-120 VPIPDAKTMVGHTGH
+120 VPVPDAKTMAGHTGH

-142 LSFLTATSQFT
+142 LSFLTTVSQLT
-153 FHVVLLALPAYGHFL
+153 FHIVLLALPAYGHFL
-168 HNCELMEV
+168 HNCESMEMI
-176 VFRHIGFVKLNQASS
+176 FRHIGFVRLDSASA

-206 TSVAVYF
+206 TSIVVY
-213 LCRFLSQKSVVDEEE
+213 LICRFLSRKNVTDEED

-233 RNAEVPIKNA
+233 RNAEAAKKSA
-243 DGTAKIINFLG
+243 DSTAKIINFLG

-260 VLASLCIAA
+260 VLASLCITAA
-269 SLKPSIEG
+269 LKPSVEG

-293 NKELRKGFAVLC
+293 NKELRKGFAILC
-305 RIVMA
+305 RIVMV
-310 VVILHILALLTYQN
+310 VVILHILALLSYQN

-335 TWQRYFALTPVYRTN
+335 TWQRYFALSPVYQTN
-350 CTDPRNVKY
+350 CTDPRDVEY
-359 ADNANWSIYGY
+359 TTDADWLIYGY
-370 CLRLFWLYYVL
+370 FLRLFWLYYVL
-381 ALQARFLSEK
+381 ALQSQFLSKK
-391 PKPIVNSS
+391 PNVAFTNEAFQAKKVKRLSGKLENLDTPLSRHVSIRR
-399 FSPADE
+399 
-405 RTPLM
+405 RTPSQRWQSARRKARLM

-421 DSTGSVIVQDSHQDD
+421 DSTGSVIVQDGHQDD
-436 NIQMQSLSEAAPDEQ
+436 NIQMQSLSEDEQ

-465 FQLIIDSSYLATNI
+465 FQLIINSSYLATNI

-496 LLWALVLWMV
+496 LLWALILWMV
-506 PNKRVSMMK
+506 PNKRASMMK
-515 WSPFIVTYAM
+515 CSPFIVTYAM

-545 KINGITVAEIGFIKA
+545 KINGISVSEIGFSKSE
-560 DQLSRWHLVVKCLF
+560 QLSRWHLVVKCLF

-613 TAMNHEAPEIKS
+613 AAMNHEAPEIKS
-625 KFMKDVGIVLK
+625 KFMKDVGILLK

-670 LFLVLVITFQISW
+670 LFLVLIITFQISW
-683 TVWRKMMYSF
+683 TVWRKMMYTF

-713 HNFPKYWNYLHIDE
+713 HNFPEYWNYLHIDE

-732 IGLEKYE
+732 IGLEIYE

-761 HYFHKDFLD
+761 HYFHKDFLE

-778 PEEIPRV
+778 TEESPRV

-794 ISTMPMSSPGEAFL
+794 ILTMPPSSPGEVFL
-808 VEEDKTSVYSLRQLK
+808 VEEEKEHIYSLKQLK
-823 QMSKLE
+823 EMSKLE
-829 RVALFHKLVKHV
+829 RLQLFHKVIQQFL
-841 WNIYNYTWLFLEIH
+841 NFYNYTWLFLEIH

-880 LITVVIINSRRNVQI
+880 LILVIMINSRRNVQI
-895 CTANTIAAVIALLM
+895 CTANTIAAIIAILM
-909 VAKMLYQI
+909 VVKMLYQI

-922 NNWNVNCTRVSPENQ
+922 NNWNINCTKFPSENQ

-946 YNIAEWFGIKKAEP
+946 YNIAEWFGIKKGEP
-960 GQLAKL
+960 GHLAEL

-971 GILVVTTF
+971 GILVVTTL
-979 RKIIRIRQCFHRKVH
+979 RKIIRIRQCFYRKAH
-994 NEPLDTP
+994 SEPLDTP
-1001 QIMFPSITRED
+1001 QVMFPSITRED

-1025 NYGFYKFGMEV
+1025 NYGFYKFGVEF

-1051 YSVLYSMWLLL
+1051 YSVLYSIWLLL
-1062 FFPLKR
+1062 FFSLKR
-1068 KTVSK
+1068 KAISR

-1078 KIFAII
+1078 KFFGII
-1084 LIPVQYSFIVAP
+1084 LLPIQYSFVVAP
-1096 PTWFCIEYP
+1096 PSWFCIEYP

-1140 MMIVRQ
+1140 MMVVRQ

-1157 ASGREFPAGHN
+1157 ATNREFPAGHN
-1168 YSVYQN
+1168 YSVYEN

-1189 HIHSWLDIVKRGVL
+1189 HIHCWLDIIKRGVL
-1203 ISLMWITL
+1203 ISLMWVTL

-1216 AGTEKNNLFSLGYL
+1216 AGTERTNLFSLGYL

-1244 LRPVKTILRWWNL
+1244 LRPVKTILKWWNL
-1257 LIGYNVIVIFI
+1257 LIGYNVVVIFS

-1274 VGCVLIDQLQ
+1274 VGCVLIEQLQ
-1284 VLTCPLIQLFGITC
+1284 VLACPLIQLFGITC
-1298 LRKFQSEGD
+1298 LRKFRSSVSD
-1307 IPLEKFDCEVPQEDI
+1307 IVLEKLDCEVPQEDI

-1328 LCFGFLLFQKRLFK
+1328 LCFGFLLLQKRLFK

-1372 KRIEVQ
+1372 KRIEIQ
-1378 ESVEK
+1378 ENVEK

-1408 REPQIHAVGAAPL
+1408 REPQIHAV
-1421 ARSSSESSCVSSGH
+1421 
-1435 TPPQGYQTP
+1435 
-1444 IDEDEDKPPPLTPRA
+1444 D
-1459 ASLLQAPTPN
+1459 
-1469 SAVMTV
+1469 
-1475 SLEGYLEPT
+1475 
-1484 RISFGS
+1484 
-1490 PPSSELNPRGPS
+1490 
-1502 PDETFPVFS
+1502 
-1511 PPPYDRGPRDR
+1511 
-1522 SLTSSIRHRR
+1522 
-1532 QSSFIGP
+1532 
-1539 PWMNGLQTPRQSIV
+1539 
-1553 SITSR
+1553 
-1558 SPQSH
+1558 
-1563 HTYTLYPGT
+1563 TLYPGT
-1572 RPLYKVRAPK
+1572 RPLYRVRAPK
-1582 TNREAIRSGDYYMF
+1582 TNRQAVRSGDYYMF

-1615 QEAKKRREDEK
+1615 QEAEKRHEVEK

-1665 RRSEPLTRKKSSMSY
+1665 RRSVPLTRKKSSMSY

-1692 TDGGD
+1692 TDAAD
-1697 KTSLTSADIETEE
+1697 KTSLASADTETGE
-1710 KDTSTAEQDKTP
+1710 KDAAAAERDKTP
-1722 EPTDDEYGEDKKA
+1722 VPTDDEYGEDKP
-1735 DEKKT
+1735 DEKEET
-1740 EEDEQKVSIG
+1740 QEDEQKVSIA
-1750 TYLKFL
+1750 TYFKFII
-1756 VVMINSTL
+1756 VMINSTL
-1764 TSMTRYLNRFSRDYR
+1764 TSMTKYLNRFSRDYR

-1785 TKEKKVLKAKPDF
+1785 TKEKKVLKTKPDF

-1803 LGINQM
+1803 LGITQI
-1809 WQPIPLMKGSSSGNT
+1809 WQPIPLMKQGSTNGNA

-1829 AGEGPS
+1829 AGEGPT
-1835 QSRPQEQSALFSEI
+1835 QPRPQEERKSSSLMVPHIRILAPSLERGLDISSSSSLFSEI
-1849 SPIQHEDEG
+1849 SPVQHDDEG
-1858 GQLSEV
+1858 GALSEV

-1924 TFWVTLIA
+1924 TFWITLIA

-1946 EVLPWNREASP
+1946 EVLPWNRDAAP
-1957 NNPLFTPRIIG
+1957 NNPLFTPRIMG

-1991 MLKSLGQWTSPTLK
+1991 MLKSLGQWTSPSLK

-2014 TVVPLKLPRPENR
+2014 TVVPAKPPPPENR
-2027 GQGESTSLE
+2027 GQGESVSLQ
-2036 DEEAVVKTPRGRTL
+2036 EEEGSSTVRTPKGATL
-2050 SLAAG
+2050 NLRAAG
-2055 QGESAQATDEY
+2055 EGENAQTTNEY
-2066 EKLVTVQGEVSPM
+2066 EKLVAVQGEEISPTN
-2079 QEEFNKAMNMTVKKY
+2079 EEFNKAMNMTVNKY
-2094 KEPMKNFFEKI
+2094 KEPMKDFFQKI
-2105 LSPHGKEK
+2105 LSPVSKEK

-2193 IFGVHVWMFFILPS
+2193 IFGVHIWMFFILPS
-2207 VTERQFNERLPPQF
+2207 VTERQFNERLPPQI

-2261 FKGFMLVPF
+2261 FKVFMLVPF

-2309 GVEADFPQPRGVKKQ
+2309 GVETDFPQPRGVKKQ

-2384 SSIIGYTEADF
+2384 SSIIEYDEADF
-2395 VKFSNLYARDRP
+2395 TRFSNLYARDRP

-2433 SISPPDLERLITELE
+2433 SISPPDLDRLITELE
-2448 DNSTTVVVHVE
+2448 DNSTTVVIHVE
-2459 WTVSRKTDAKDATGI
+2459 WTVSRKTDAKDASGI
-2474 TTKVRD
+2474 TTQVRD

-2496 TLADMLSSKE
+2496 TLANMLSSND
-2506 SMVHNGTIMLQHAF
+2506 STVHNGTITLQYAF

-2526 TGRTI
+2526 TGRTTDV
-2531 NLVPQLMRM
+2531 VPQLMRM
-2540 PRWLDDNIEEEDHNY
+2540 PKWLDDNVEEEDENHLY
-2555 LHRNISLHLSTD
+2555 RDVSLHLSTD

-2594 VPLNNCT
+2594 VPLNDCK

-2711 DNEDQDDADE
+2711 DNEDQDDVDE
-2721 DAAAAR
+2721 DVMAPR
-2727 GESNV
+2727 GESRDVSRRE

>member
-1 MALYLGQTTESHA
+1 
-14 SVEALDGIE
+14 
-23 RRSIVSCR
+23 
-31 IDSSRADIAARESRD
+31 
-46 VDSVHGGL
+46 
-54 FYERAFSFRFVF
+54 
-66 QGERPSEQIP
+66 
-76 GMSKYWLNVALLR
+76 MSKYWLNVALLR
-89 VVLPLVLAGCSIW
+89 VVLPLVLTGCIIW

-107 SVVYLALMLYSPH
+107 SLVYLALMLYSPH
-120 VPIPDAKTMVGHTGH
+120 VPVPDAKTMAGHTGH

-142 LSFLTATSQFT
+142 LSFLTTVSQLT
-153 FHVVLLALPAYGHFL
+153 FHIVLLALPAYGHFL
-168 HNCELMEV
+168 HNCESMEMI
-176 VFRHIGFVKLNQASS
+176 FRHIGFVRLDSASA

-206 TSVAVYF
+206 ASIMVY
-213 LCRFLSQKSVVDEEE
+213 LICRFLSRKNVTDEE
-228 DASLH
+228 DNASLR
-233 RNAEVPIKNA
+233 RNDEAAKKSA
-243 DGTAKIINFLG
+243 DSTVKIINFLG

-260 VLASLCIAA
+260 VLASLCITAA
-269 SLKPSIEG
+269 LKPSVEG

-293 NKELRKGFAVLC
+293 NKELRKGFAILC
-305 RIVMA
+305 KLVMV
-310 VVILHILALLTYQN
+310 VVILHILALLSYQN

-335 TWQRYFALTPVYRTN
+335 TWQRYFALSPVYQTN
-350 CTDPRNVKY
+350 CTDPRDVEY
-359 ADNANWSIYGY
+359 TTDANWLIYGY
-370 CLRLFWLYYVL
+370 FLRLFWLYYVL
-381 ALQARFLSEK
+381 ALQSQFLSKK
-391 PKPIVNSS
+391 PKPIINSS
-399 FSPADE
+399 SLPVDE

-421 DSTGSVIVQDSHQDD
+421 DSTGSVIVQDGHQDD
-436 NIQMQSLSEAAPDEQ
+436 NIQMQSLSEDEQ

-465 FQLIIDSSYLATNI
+465 FQLIINSSYLATNI

-496 LLWALVLWMV
+496 LLWALILWMV
-506 PNKRVSMMK
+506 PNKRASMMK
-515 WSPFIVTYAM
+515 CSPFIVIYAM

-545 KINGITVAEIGFIKA
+545 KINGISVSEIGFSKSE
-560 DQLSRWHLVVKCLF
+560 QLSRWHLVVKCLF

-625 KFMKDVGIVLK
+625 KFMKDVGILLK

-670 LFLVLVITFQISW
+670 LFLVLIITFQISW

-713 HNFPKYWNYLHIDE
+713 HNFPEYWNYLHIDE

-732 IGLEKYE
+732 IGLEIYE

-761 HYFHKDFLD
+761 HYFHKDFLE
-770 VTDIEKFG
+770 VTDIDKFG
-778 PEEIPRV
+778 TEESPRV

-794 ISTMPMSSPGEAFL
+794 ILTMPPSSPGEVFL
-808 VEEDKTSVYSLRQLK
+808 VEEEKERIYSLRQLK
-823 QMSKLE
+823 EMSKLE
-829 RVALFHKLVKHV
+829 RLQLFHKIIQQFLHF
-841 WNIYNYTWLFLEIH
+841 YNYTWLFFEIH
-855 MQKIIFVSV
+855 MQKIIFISV

-880 LITVVIINSRRNVQI
+880 LILVIMINSRRNVQI
-895 CTANTIAAVIALLM
+895 CTANTIAAIIAILM
-909 VAKMLYQI
+909 VVKMLYQI

-922 NNWNVNCTRVSPENQ
+922 NNWNINCTKFPAENQ

-946 YNIAEWFGIKKAEP
+946 YNIAEWFGIKKGEP
-960 GQLAKL
+960 GHLAEL

-971 GILVVTTF
+971 GILVVTTL
-979 RKIIRIRQCFHRKVH
+979 RKIIRIRQCFYRKAH
-994 NEPLDTP
+994 SEPLDTP
-1001 QIMFPSITRED
+1001 QVMFPSITRED

-1025 NYGFYKFGMEV
+1025 NYGFYKFGVEF

-1051 YSVLYSMWLLL
+1051 YSVLYSIWLLL
-1062 FFPLKR
+1062 FFSLRR
-1068 KTVSK
+1068 KSISR

-1078 KIFAII
+1078 KFFGII
-1084 LIPVQYSFIVAP
+1084 LLPIQYSFVVAP
-1096 PTWFCIEYP
+1096 PSWFCIEYP

-1140 MMIVRQ
+1140 MMVVRQ
-1146 SLVFQIEERST
+1146 SLVFKIEERST
-1157 ASGREFPAGHN
+1157 ATNREFPAGHN
-1168 YSVYQN
+1168 YSVYEN

-1189 HIHSWLDIVKRGVL
+1189 HIHCWLDIIKRGVL
-1203 ISLMWITL
+1203 ISLMWVTL

-1216 AGTEKNNLFSLGYL
+1216 AGTERTNLFSLGYL

-1244 LRPVKTILRWWNL
+1244 LRPVKTILKWWNL
-1257 LIGYNVIVIFI
+1257 LIGYNVVVIFS

-1274 VGCVLIDQLQ
+1274 VGCVLIEQLQ
-1284 VLTCPLIQLFGITC
+1284 VLACPLIQLFGITC
-1298 LRKFQSEGD
+1298 LRKFRSSVSD
-1307 IPLEKFDCEVPQEDI
+1307 IVLEKLDCEVPQEDI

-1328 LCFGFLLFQKRLFK
+1328 LCFGFLLLQKRLFK

-1378 ESVEK
+1378 ENVEK

-1408 REPQIHAVGAAPL
+1408 REPQIHAV
-1421 ARSSSESSCVSSGH
+1421 
-1435 TPPQGYQTP
+1435 
-1444 IDEDEDKPPPLTPRA
+1444 D
-1459 ASLLQAPTPN
+1459 
-1469 SAVMTV
+1469 
-1475 SLEGYLEPT
+1475 
-1484 RISFGS
+1484 
-1490 PPSSELNPRGPS
+1490 
-1502 PDETFPVFS
+1502 
-1511 PPPYDRGPRDR
+1511 
-1522 SLTSSIRHRR
+1522 
-1532 QSSFIGP
+1532 
-1539 PWMNGLQTPRQSIV
+1539 
-1553 SITSR
+1553 
-1558 SPQSH
+1558 
-1563 HTYTLYPGT
+1563 TLYPGT
-1572 RPLYKVRAPK
+1572 RPLYRVRAPK
-1582 TNREAIRSGDYYMF
+1582 TNREAVRSGDYYMF

-1615 QEAKKRREDEK
+1615 QEAEKRHEAEK

-1692 TDGGD
+1692 TDGAD
-1697 KTSLTSADIETEE
+1697 KTSLASADTETGE
-1710 KDTSTAEQDKTP
+1710 KDAAAAERDKTP
-1722 EPTDDEYGEDKKA
+1722 VPTDDEYGEDKP
-1735 DEKKT
+1735 DEKEET
-1740 EEDEQKVSIG
+1740 REDEQKVSIA
-1750 TYLKFL
+1750 TYFKF
-1756 VVMINSTL
+1756 VIVMINSTL
-1764 TSMTRYLNRFSRDYR
+1764 TSMTKYLNRFSRDYR

-1785 TKEKKVLKAKPDF
+1785 TKEKKVLKTKPDF

-1803 LGINQM
+1803 LGITQI
-1809 WQPIPLMKGSSSGNT
+1809 WQPIPLMKQGSTNGNA
-1824 EESYD
+1824 EESCD
-1829 AGEGPS
+1829 AGEGSNQP
-1835 QSRPQEQSALFSEI
+1835 RPQEESSLFSEI
-1849 SPIQHEDEG
+1849 SPVQHDDEG
-1858 GQLSEV
+1858 GTLSKA

-1924 TFWVTLIA
+1924 TFWITLIA

-1946 EVLPWNREASP
+1946 EVLPWNRDAAP
-1957 NNPLFTPRIIG
+1957 NNPLFTPRIMG

-1991 MLKSLGQWTSPTLK
+1991 MLKSLGQWTSPSLK

-2014 TVVPLKLPRPENR
+2014 TVVPAKPPPPENR
-2027 GQGESTSLE
+2027 GQGESVSLQ
-2036 DEEAVVKTPRGRTL
+2036 EEENGSTVRTPKGATL
-2050 SLAAG
+2050 NLRAAG
-2055 QGESAQATDEY
+2055 EGENAQTTNEY
-2066 EKLVTVQGEVSPM
+2066 EKLVAVQGEEISPTN
-2079 QEEFNKAMNMTVKKY
+2079 EEFNKAMSMTVNKY
-2094 KEPMKNFFEKI
+2094 KEPMKDFFQKI
-2105 LSPHGKEK
+2105 LSPVSKEK

-2193 IFGVHVWMFFILPS
+2193 IFGVHIWMFFILPS
-2207 VTERQFNERLPPQF
+2207 VTERQFNERLPPQI

-2261 FKGFMLVPF
+2261 FKVFMLVPF

-2309 GVEADFPQPRGVKKQ
+2309 GVETDFPQPRGVKKQ

-2384 SSIIGYTEADF
+2384 SSIIEYDETDF
-2395 VKFSNLYARDRP
+2395 MRFSNLYARDRP

-2433 SISPPDLERLITELE
+2433 SISPPDLDRLITELE
-2448 DNSTTVVVHVE
+2448 DNSTTVVIHVE
-2459 WTVSRKTDAKDATGI
+2459 WTVSRKTDAKDASGI
-2474 TTKVRD
+2474 TTQVRD

-2496 TLADMLSSKE
+2496 TLANMLSSND
-2506 SMVHNGTIMLQHAF
+2506 STVHNGTITLQYAF

-2526 TGRTI
+2526 TGRTTDV
-2531 NLVPQLMRM
+2531 VPQLMRM
-2540 PRWLDDNIEEEDHNY
+2540 PKWLDDSVEEEDENHLY
-2555 LHRNISLHLSTD
+2555 RDVSLHLSTD

-2583 NDTLYDQLLKR
+2583 NDSLYDQLLRR
-2594 VPLNNCT
+2594 VPLNDCK

-2711 DNEDQDDADE
+2711 DNEDQDDVDE
-2721 DAAAAR
+2721 DVVAPR
-2727 GESNV
+2727 GESRDVSRRE

>member
-1 MALYLGQTTESHA
+1 
-14 SVEALDGIE
+14 
-23 RRSIVSCR
+23 
-31 IDSSRADIAARESRD
+31 
-46 VDSVHGGL
+46 
-54 FYERAFSFRFVF
+54 
-66 QGERPSEQIP
+66 
-76 GMSKYWLNVALLR
+76 MSKYWLNVALLR
-89 VVLPLVLAGCSIW
+89 VVLPLVLTGCIIW

-107 SVVYLALMLYSPH
+107 SLVYLALMLYSPH
-120 VPIPDAKTMVGHTGH
+120 VPVPDAKTMAGHTGH

-142 LSFLTATSQFT
+142 LSFLTTVSQLT
-153 FHVVLLALPAYGHFL
+153 FHIVLLALPAYGHFL
-168 HNCELMEV
+168 HNCESMEMI
-176 VFRHIGFVKLNQASS
+176 FRHIGFVRLDSASA

-206 TSVAVYF
+206 TSIVVY
-213 LCRFLSQKSVVDEEE
+213 LICRFLSRKNVTDEED

-233 RNAEVPIKNA
+233 RNAEAAKKSA
-243 DGTAKIINFLG
+243 DSTAKIINFLG

-260 VLASLCIAA
+260 VLASLCITAA
-269 SLKPSIEG
+269 LKPSVEG

-293 NKELRKGFAVLC
+293 NKELRKGFAILC
-305 RIVMA
+305 RIVMV
-310 VVILHILALLTYQN
+310 VVILHILALLSYQN

-335 TWQRYFALTPVYRTN
+335 TWQRYFALSPVYQTN
-350 CTDPRNVKY
+350 CTDPRDVEY
-359 ADNANWSIYGY
+359 TTDADWLIYGY
-370 CLRLFWLYYVL
+370 FLRLFWLYYVL
-381 ALQARFLSEK
+381 ALQSQFLSKK
-391 PKPIVNSS
+391 PAKKVKRLSGKLENLDTPLSRHVSIRR
-399 FSPADE
+399 
-405 RTPLM
+405 RTPSQRWQSARRKARLM

-421 DSTGSVIVQDSHQDD
+421 DSTGSVIVQDGHQDD
-436 NIQMQSLSEAAPDEQ
+436 NIQMQSLSEATPDEQ

-465 FQLIIDSSYLATNI
+465 FQLIINSSYLATNI

-496 LLWALVLWMV
+496 LLWALILWMV
-506 PNKRVSMMK
+506 PNKRASMMK
-515 WSPFIVTYAM
+515 CSPFIVTYAM

-545 KINGITVAEIGFIKA
+545 KINGISVSEIGFSKSE
-560 DQLSRWHLVVKCLF
+560 QLSRWHLVVKCLF

-613 TAMNHEAPEIKS
+613 AAMNHEAPEIKS
-625 KFMKDVGIVLK
+625 KFMKDVGILLK

-670 LFLVLVITFQISW
+670 LFLVLIITFQISW
-683 TVWRKMMYSF
+683 TVWRKMMYTF

-713 HNFPKYWNYLHIDE
+713 HNFPEYWNYLHIDE

-732 IGLEKYE
+732 IGLEIYE

-761 HYFHKDFLD
+761 HYFHKDFLE

-778 PEEIPRV
+778 TEESPRV

-794 ISTMPMSSPGEAFL
+794 ILTMPPSSPGEVFL
-808 VEEDKTSVYSLRQLK
+808 VEEEKEHIYSLKQLK
-823 QMSKLE
+823 EMSKLE
-829 RVALFHKLVKHV
+829 RLQLFHKVIQQFL
-841 WNIYNYTWLFLEIH
+841 NFYNYTWLFLEIH

-880 LITVVIINSRRNVQI
+880 LILVIMINSRRNVQI
-895 CTANTIAAVIALLM
+895 CTANTIAAIIAILM
-909 VAKMLYQI
+909 VVKMLYQI

-922 NNWNVNCTRVSPENQ
+922 NNWNINCTKFPSENQ

-946 YNIAEWFGIKKAEP
+946 YNIAEWFGIKKGEP
-960 GQLAKL
+960 GHLAEL

-971 GILVVTTF
+971 GILVVTTL
-979 RKIIRIRQCFHRKVH
+979 RKIIRIRQCFYRKAH
-994 NEPLDTP
+994 SEPLDTP
-1001 QIMFPSITRED
+1001 QVMFPSITRED

-1025 NYGFYKFGMEV
+1025 NYGFYKFGVEF

-1051 YSVLYSMWLLL
+1051 YSVLYSIWLLL
-1062 FFPLKR
+1062 FFSLKR
-1068 KTVSK
+1068 KAISR

-1078 KIFAII
+1078 KFFGII
-1084 LIPVQYSFIVAP
+1084 LLPIQYSFVVAP
-1096 PTWFCIEYP
+1096 PSWFCIEYP

-1140 MMIVRQ
+1140 MMVVRQ

-1157 ASGREFPAGHN
+1157 ATNREFPAGHN
-1168 YSVYQN
+1168 YSVYEN

-1189 HIHSWLDIVKRGVL
+1189 HIHCWLDIIKRGVL
-1203 ISLMWITL
+1203 ISLMWVTL

-1216 AGTEKNNLFSLGYL
+1216 AGTERTNLFSLGYL

-1244 LRPVKTILRWWNL
+1244 LRPVKTILKWWNL
-1257 LIGYNVIVIFI
+1257 LIGYNVVVIFS

-1274 VGCVLIDQLQ
+1274 VGCVLIEQLQ
-1284 VLTCPLIQLFGITC
+1284 VLACPLIQLFGITC
-1298 LRKFQSEGD
+1298 LRKFRSSVSD
-1307 IPLEKFDCEVPQEDI
+1307 IVLEKLDCEVPQEDI

-1328 LCFGFLLFQKRLFK
+1328 LCFGFLLLQKRLFK

-1372 KRIEVQ
+1372 KRIEIQ
-1378 ESVEK
+1378 ENVEK

-1408 REPQIHAVGAAPL
+1408 REPQIHAV
-1421 ARSSSESSCVSSGH
+1421 
-1435 TPPQGYQTP
+1435 
-1444 IDEDEDKPPPLTPRA
+1444 D
-1459 ASLLQAPTPN
+1459 
-1469 SAVMTV
+1469 
-1475 SLEGYLEPT
+1475 
-1484 RISFGS
+1484 
-1490 PPSSELNPRGPS
+1490 
-1502 PDETFPVFS
+1502 
-1511 PPPYDRGPRDR
+1511 
-1522 SLTSSIRHRR
+1522 
-1532 QSSFIGP
+1532 
-1539 PWMNGLQTPRQSIV
+1539 
-1553 SITSR
+1553 
-1558 SPQSH
+1558 
-1563 HTYTLYPGT
+1563 TLYPGT
-1572 RPLYKVRAPK
+1572 RPLYRVRAPK
-1582 TNREAIRSGDYYMF
+1582 TNRQAVRSGDYYMF

-1615 QEAKKRREDEK
+1615 QEAEKRHEVEK

-1665 RRSEPLTRKKSSMSY
+1665 RRSVPLTRKKSSMSY

-1692 TDGGD
+1692 TDAAD
-1697 KTSLTSADIETEE
+1697 KTSLASADTETGE
-1710 KDTSTAEQDKTP
+1710 KDAAAAERDKTP
-1722 EPTDDEYGEDKKA
+1722 VPTDDEYGEDKP
-1735 DEKKT
+1735 DEKEET
-1740 EEDEQKVSIG
+1740 QEDEQKVSIA
-1750 TYLKFL
+1750 TYFKFII
-1756 VVMINSTL
+1756 VMINSTL
-1764 TSMTRYLNRFSRDYR
+1764 TSMTKYLNRFSRDYR

-1785 TKEKKVLKAKPDF
+1785 TKEKKVLKTKPDF

-1803 LGINQM
+1803 LGITQI
-1809 WQPIPLMKGSSSGNT
+1809 WQPIPLMKQGSTNGNA

-1829 AGEGPS
+1829 AGEGPT
-1835 QSRPQEQSALFSEI
+1835 QPRPQEESSLFSEI
-1849 SPIQHEDEG
+1849 SPVQHDDEG
-1858 GQLSEV
+1858 GALSEV

-1924 TFWVTLIA
+1924 TFWITLIA

-1946 EVLPWNREASP
+1946 EVLPWNRDAAP
-1957 NNPLFTPRIIG
+1957 NNPLFTPRIMG

-1991 MLKSLGQWTSPTLK
+1991 MLKSLGQWTSPSLK

-2014 TVVPLKLPRPENR
+2014 TVVPAKPPPPENR
-2027 GQGESTSLE
+2027 GQGESVSLQ
-2036 DEEAVVKTPRGRTL
+2036 EEEGSTVRTPKGATL
-2050 SLAAG
+2050 NLRAAG
-2055 QGESAQATDEY
+2055 EGENAQTTNEY
-2066 EKLVTVQGEVSPM
+2066 EKLVAVQGEEISPTN
-2079 QEEFNKAMNMTVKKY
+2079 EEFNKAMNMTVNKY
-2094 KEPMKNFFEKI
+2094 KEPMKDFFQKI
-2105 LSPHGKEK
+2105 LSPVSKEK

-2193 IFGVHVWMFFILPS
+2193 IFGVHIWMFFILPS
-2207 VTERQFNERLPPQF
+2207 VTERQFNERLPPQI

-2261 FKGFMLVPF
+2261 FKVFMLVPF

-2309 GVEADFPQPRGVKKQ
+2309 GVETDFPQPRGVKKQ

-2384 SSIIGYTEADF
+2384 SSIIEYDETDF
-2395 VKFSNLYARDRP
+2395 TRFSNLYARDRP

-2433 SISPPDLERLITELE
+2433 SISPPDLDRLITELE
-2448 DNSTTVVVHVE
+2448 DNSTTVVIHVE
-2459 WTVSRKTDAKDATGI
+2459 WTVSRKTDAKDASGI
-2474 TTKVRD
+2474 TTQVRD

-2496 TLADMLSSKE
+2496 TLANMLSSND
-2506 SMVHNGTIMLQHAF
+2506 STVHNGTITLQYAF

-2526 TGRTI
+2526 TGRTTDV
-2531 NLVPQLMRM
+2531 VPQLMRM
-2540 PRWLDDNIEEEDHNY
+2540 PKWLDDNVEEEDENHLY
-2555 LHRNISLHLSTD
+2555 RDVSLHLSTD

-2594 VPLNNCT
+2594 VPLNDCK

-2711 DNEDQDDADE
+2711 DNEDQDDVDE
-2721 DAAAAR
+2721 DVVAPR
-2727 GESNV
+2727 GESRDVSRRE

>member
-1 MALYLGQTTESHA
+1 
-14 SVEALDGIE
+14 
-23 RRSIVSCR
+23 
-31 IDSSRADIAARESRD
+31 
-46 VDSVHGGL
+46 
-54 FYERAFSFRFVF
+54 
-66 QGERPSEQIP
+66 
-76 GMSKYWLNVALLR
+76 MSKYWLNVALLR
-89 VVLPLVLAGCSIW
+89 VVLPLVLTGCIIW

-107 SVVYLALMLYSPH
+107 SLVYLALMLYSPH
-120 VPIPDAKTMVGHTGH
+120 VPVPDAKTMAGHTGH

-142 LSFLTATSQFT
+142 LSFLTAVSQLT
-153 FHVVLLALPAYGHFL
+153 FHIVLLALPTYGHFL
-168 HNCELMEV
+168 HNCESMEMI
-176 VFRHIGFVKLNQASS
+176 FRHIGFVRLDSASA

-206 TSVAVYF
+206 TSIMVY
-213 LCRFLSQKSVVDEEE
+213 LICRFLSRKNVTDEED

-233 RNAEVPIKNA
+233 RNAEAAKKSA
-243 DGTAKIINFLG
+243 DSTAKIINFLG

-260 VLASLCIAA
+260 VLASLCITAA
-269 SLKPSIEG
+269 LKPSVEG

-293 NKELRKGFAVLC
+293 NKELRKGFAILC
-305 RIVMA
+305 RIVMV
-310 VVILHILALLTYQN
+310 VVILHILALLSYQN

-335 TWQRYFALTPVYRTN
+335 TWQRYFALSPVYQTN
-350 CTDPRNVKY
+350 CTDPRDVEY
-359 ADNANWSIYGY
+359 TTDADWLIYGY
-370 CLRLFWLYYVL
+370 FLRLFWLYYVL
-381 ALQARFLSEK
+381 ALQSQFLSKK
-391 PKPIVNSS
+391 PKPIINSS
-399 FSPADE
+399 SLPVDE

-421 DSTGSVIVQDSHQDD
+421 DSTGSVIVQDGHQDD
-436 NIQMQSLSEAAPDEQ
+436 NIQMQSLSEDEQ

-465 FQLIIDSSYLATNI
+465 FQLIINSSYLATNI

-496 LLWALVLWMV
+496 LLWALILWMV
-506 PNKRVSMMK
+506 PNKRASMMK
-515 WSPFIVTYAM
+515 CSPFIVIYAM

-545 KINGITVAEIGFIKA
+545 KINGISVSEIGFSKSE
-560 DQLSRWHLVVKCLF
+560 QLSRWHLVVKCLF

-613 TAMNHEAPEIKS
+613 AAMNHEAPEIKS
-625 KFMKDVGIVLK
+625 KFMKDVGILLK

-670 LFLVLVITFQISW
+670 LFLVLIITFQISW
-683 TVWRKMMYSF
+683 TVWRKMMYTF

-713 HNFPKYWNYLHIDE
+713 HNFPEYWNYLHIDE

-732 IGLEKYE
+732 IGLEIYE

-761 HYFHKDFLD
+761 HYFHKDFLE

-778 PEEIPRV
+778 TEESPRV

-794 ISTMPMSSPGEAFL
+794 ILTMPPSSPGEVFL
-808 VEEDKTSVYSLRQLK
+808 VEEEKEHIYSLRQLK
-823 QMSKLE
+823 EMSKLE
-829 RVALFHKLVKHV
+829 RLQLFHKVIQQFL
-841 WNIYNYTWLFLEIH
+841 NFYNYTWLFLEIH

-880 LITVVIINSRRNVQI
+880 LILVIMINSRRNVQI
-895 CTANTIAAVIALLM
+895 CTANTIAAIIAILM
-909 VAKMLYQI
+909 VVKMLYQI

-922 NNWNVNCTRVSPENQ
+922 NNWNINCTKFPSENQ

-946 YNIAEWFGIKKAEP
+946 YNIAEWFGIKKGEP
-960 GQLAKL
+960 GHLAEL

-971 GILVVTTF
+971 GILVVTTL
-979 RKIIRIRQCFHRKVH
+979 RKIIRIRQCFYRKAH
-994 NEPLDTP
+994 SEPLDTP
-1001 QIMFPSITRED
+1001 QVMFPSITRED

-1025 NYGFYKFGMEV
+1025 NYGFYKFGVEF

-1051 YSVLYSMWLLL
+1051 YSVLYSIWLLL
-1062 FFPLKR
+1062 FFSLRR
-1068 KTVSK
+1068 KAISR

-1078 KIFAII
+1078 KFFGII
-1084 LIPVQYSFIVAP
+1084 LLPIQYSFVVAP
-1096 PTWFCIEYP
+1096 PSWFCIEYP

-1140 MMIVRQ
+1140 MMVVRQ

-1157 ASGREFPAGHN
+1157 ATNREFPAGHN
-1168 YSVYQN
+1168 YSVYEN

-1189 HIHSWLDIVKRGVL
+1189 HIHCWLDIIKRGVL
-1203 ISLMWITL
+1203 ISLMWVTL

-1216 AGTEKNNLFSLGYL
+1216 AGTERTNLFSLGYL

-1244 LRPVKTILRWWNL
+1244 LRPVKTILKWWNL
-1257 LIGYNVIVIFI
+1257 LIGYNVVVIFF

-1274 VGCVLIDQLQ
+1274 VGCVLIEQLQ
-1284 VLTCPLIQLFGITC
+1284 VLACPLIQLFGITC
-1298 LRKFQSEGD
+1298 LRKFRSSVSD
-1307 IPLEKFDCEVPQEDI
+1307 IVLEKLDCEVPQEDI

-1328 LCFGFLLFQKRLFK
+1328 LCFGFLLLQKRLFK

-1372 KRIEVQ
+1372 KRIEIQ
-1378 ESVEK
+1378 ENVEK

-1408 REPQIHAVGAAPL
+1408 REPQIHAV
-1421 ARSSSESSCVSSGH
+1421 
-1435 TPPQGYQTP
+1435 
-1444 IDEDEDKPPPLTPRA
+1444 D
-1459 ASLLQAPTPN
+1459 
-1469 SAVMTV
+1469 
-1475 SLEGYLEPT
+1475 
-1484 RISFGS
+1484 
-1490 PPSSELNPRGPS
+1490 
-1502 PDETFPVFS
+1502 
-1511 PPPYDRGPRDR
+1511 
-1522 SLTSSIRHRR
+1522 
-1532 QSSFIGP
+1532 
-1539 PWMNGLQTPRQSIV
+1539 
-1553 SITSR
+1553 
-1558 SPQSH
+1558 
-1563 HTYTLYPGT
+1563 TLYPGT
-1572 RPLYKVRAPK
+1572 RPLYRVRAPK
-1582 TNREAIRSGDYYMF
+1582 TNREAVRSGDYYMF

-1615 QEAKKRREDEK
+1615 QEAEKRHEVEK

-1665 RRSEPLTRKKSSMSY
+1665 RRSVPLTRKKSSMSY

-1692 TDGGD
+1692 TDAAD
-1697 KTSLTSADIETEE
+1697 KTSLASADTETGE
-1710 KDTSTAEQDKTP
+1710 KDAAATERDKTP
-1722 EPTDDEYGEDKKA
+1722 VPTDDEYGEDKP
-1735 DEKKT
+1735 DEKQET
-1740 EEDEQKVSIG
+1740 QEDEQKVSIA
-1750 TYLKFL
+1750 TYFKFII
-1756 VVMINSTL
+1756 VMINSTL
-1764 TSMTRYLNRFSRDYR
+1764 TSMTKYLNRFSRDYR

-1785 TKEKKVLKAKPDF
+1785 TKEKKVLKTKPDF

-1803 LGINQM
+1803 LGITQI
-1809 WQPIPLMKGSSSGNT
+1809 WQPIPLMKQGSTNGNA

-1829 AGEGPS
+1829 AGEGPN
-1835 QSRPQEQSALFSEI
+1835 QPRPQEESSLFSEI
-1849 SPIQHEDEG
+1849 SPVQHDDEG
-1858 GQLSEV
+1858 GALSEV

-1924 TFWVTLIA
+1924 TFWITLIA

-1946 EVLPWNREASP
+1946 EVLPWNRDAAP
-1957 NNPLFTPRIIG
+1957 NNPLFTPRIMG

-1991 MLKSLGQWTSPTLK
+1991 MLKSLGQWTSPSLK

-2014 TVVPLKLPRPENR
+2014 TAVPAKPPPPENR
-2027 GQGESTSLE
+2027 GQGESVSLR
-2036 DEEAVVKTPRGRTL
+2036 EEEGGSTVRTPKGATL
-2050 SLAAG
+2050 NLRAAG
-2055 QGESAQATDEY
+2055 EGENAQTTNEY
-2066 EKLVTVQGEVSPM
+2066 EKLVAVQGEEINPTN
-2079 QEEFNKAMNMTVKKY
+2079 EEFNKAMNMTVNKY
-2094 KEPMKNFFEKI
+2094 KEPMKDFFQKI
-2105 LSPHGKEK
+2105 LSPVSKEK

-2193 IFGVHVWMFFILPS
+2193 IFGVHIWMFFILPS
-2207 VTERQFNERLPPQF
+2207 VTERQFNERLPPQI

-2261 FKGFMLVPF
+2261 FKVFMLVPF

-2309 GVEADFPQPRGVKKQ
+2309 GVETDFPQPRGVKKQ

-2384 SSIIGYTEADF
+2384 SSIIEYDETDF
-2395 VKFSNLYARDRP
+2395 TRFSNLYARDRP

-2433 SISPPDLERLITELE
+2433 SISPPDLDRLITELE
-2448 DNSTTVVVHVE
+2448 DNSTTVVIHVE
-2459 WTVSRKTDAKDATGI
+2459 WTVSRKTDAKDASGI
-2474 TTKVRD
+2474 TTQVRD

-2496 TLADMLSSKE
+2496 TLANMLSSND
-2506 SMVHNGTIMLQHAF
+2506 STVHNGTITLQYAF

-2526 TGRTI
+2526 TGRTTDV
-2531 NLVPQLMRM
+2531 VPQLMRM
-2540 PRWLDDNIEEEDHNY
+2540 PKWLDDNVEEEDENHLY
-2555 LHRNISLHLSTD
+2555 RDVSLHLSTD

-2594 VPLNNCT
+2594 VPLNDCK

-2711 DNEDQDDADE
+2711 DNEDQDDVDE
-2721 DAAAAR
+2721 DAEAPR
-2727 GESNV
+2727 GESRDVSRRE

>member
-1 MALYLGQTTESHA
+1 
-14 SVEALDGIE
+14 
-23 RRSIVSCR
+23 
-31 IDSSRADIAARESRD
+31 
-46 VDSVHGGL
+46 
-54 FYERAFSFRFVF
+54 
-66 QGERPSEQIP
+66 
-76 GMSKYWLNVALLR
+76 MSKYWLNVALLR
-89 VVLPLVLAGCSIW
+89 VVLPLVLTGCIIW

-107 SVVYLALMLYSPH
+107 SLVYLALMLYSPH
-120 VPIPDAKTMVGHTGH
+120 VPVPDAKTMAGHTGH

-142 LSFLTATSQFT
+142 LSFLTAVSQLT
-153 FHVVLLALPAYGHFL
+153 FHIVLLALPTYGHFL
-168 HNCELMEV
+168 HNCESMEMI
-176 VFRHIGFVKLNQASS
+176 FRHIGFVRLDSASA

-206 TSVAVYF
+206 TSIMVY
-213 LCRFLSQKSVVDEEE
+213 LICRFLSRKNVTDEED

-233 RNAEVPIKNA
+233 RNAEAAKKSA
-243 DGTAKIINFLG
+243 DSTAKIINFLG

-260 VLASLCIAA
+260 VLASLCITAA
-269 SLKPSIEG
+269 LKPSVEG

-293 NKELRKGFAVLC
+293 NKELRKGFAILC
-305 RIVMA
+305 RIVMV
-310 VVILHILALLTYQN
+310 VVILHILALLSYQN

-335 TWQRYFALTPVYRTN
+335 TWQRYFALSPVYQTN
-350 CTDPRNVKY
+350 CTDPRDVEY
-359 ADNANWSIYGY
+359 TTDADWLIYGY
-370 CLRLFWLYYVL
+370 FLRLFWLYYVL
-381 ALQARFLSEK
+381 ALQSQFLSKK
-391 PKPIVNSS
+391 PPIINSS
-399 FSPADE
+399 SLPVDE

-421 DSTGSVIVQDSHQDD
+421 DSTGSVIVQDGHQDD
-436 NIQMQSLSEAAPDEQ
+436 NIQMQSLSEATPDEQ

-465 FQLIIDSSYLATNI
+465 FQLIINSSYLATNI

-496 LLWALVLWMV
+496 LLWALILWMV
-506 PNKRVSMMK
+506 PNKRASMMK
-515 WSPFIVTYAM
+515 CSPFIVIYAM

-545 KINGITVAEIGFIKA
+545 KINGISVSEIGFSKSE
-560 DQLSRWHLVVKCLF
+560 QLSRWHLVVKCLF

-613 TAMNHEAPEIKS
+613 AAMNHEAPEIKS
-625 KFMKDVGIVLK
+625 KFMKDVGILLK

-670 LFLVLVITFQISW
+670 LFLVLIITFQISW
-683 TVWRKMMYSF
+683 TVWRKMMYTF

-713 HNFPKYWNYLHIDE
+713 HNFPEYWNYLHIDE

-732 IGLEKYE
+732 IGLEIYE

-761 HYFHKDFLD
+761 HYFHKDFLE

-778 PEEIPRV
+778 TEESPRV

-794 ISTMPMSSPGEAFL
+794 ILTMPPSSPGEVFL
-808 VEEDKTSVYSLRQLK
+808 VEEEKEHIYSLRQLK
-823 QMSKLE
+823 EMSKLE
-829 RVALFHKLVKHV
+829 RLQLFHKVIQQFL
-841 WNIYNYTWLFLEIH
+841 NFYNYTWLFLEIH

-880 LITVVIINSRRNVQI
+880 LILVIMINSRRNVQI
-895 CTANTIAAVIALLM
+895 CTANTIAAIIAILM
-909 VAKMLYQI
+909 VVKMLYQI

-922 NNWNVNCTRVSPENQ
+922 NNWNINCTKFPSENQ

-946 YNIAEWFGIKKAEP
+946 YNIAEWFGIKKGEP
-960 GQLAKL
+960 GHLAEL

-971 GILVVTTF
+971 GILVVTTL
-979 RKIIRIRQCFHRKVH
+979 RKIIRIRQCFYRKAH
-994 NEPLDTP
+994 SEPLDTP
-1001 QIMFPSITRED
+1001 QVMFPSITRED

-1025 NYGFYKFGMEV
+1025 NYGFYKFGVEF

-1051 YSVLYSMWLLL
+1051 YSVLYSIWLLL
-1062 FFPLKR
+1062 FFSLRR
-1068 KTVSK
+1068 KAISR

-1078 KIFAII
+1078 KFFGII
-1084 LIPVQYSFIVAP
+1084 LLPIQYSFVVAP
-1096 PTWFCIEYP
+1096 PSWFCIEYP

-1140 MMIVRQ
+1140 MMVVRQ

-1157 ASGREFPAGHN
+1157 ATNREFPAGHN
-1168 YSVYQN
+1168 YSVYEN

-1189 HIHSWLDIVKRGVL
+1189 HIHCWLDIIKRGVL
-1203 ISLMWITL
+1203 ISLMWVTL

-1216 AGTEKNNLFSLGYL
+1216 AGTERTNLFSLGYL

-1244 LRPVKTILRWWNL
+1244 LRPVKTILKWWNL
-1257 LIGYNVIVIFI
+1257 LIGYNVVVIFF

-1274 VGCVLIDQLQ
+1274 VGCVLIEQLQ
-1284 VLTCPLIQLFGITC
+1284 VLACPLIQLFGITC
-1298 LRKFQSEGD
+1298 LRKFRSSVSD
-1307 IPLEKFDCEVPQEDI
+1307 IVLEKLDCEVPQEDI

-1328 LCFGFLLFQKRLFK
+1328 LCFGFLLLQKRLFK

-1372 KRIEVQ
+1372 KRIEIQ
-1378 ESVEK
+1378 ENVEK

-1408 REPQIHAVGAAPL
+1408 REPQIHAV
-1421 ARSSSESSCVSSGH
+1421 
-1435 TPPQGYQTP
+1435 
-1444 IDEDEDKPPPLTPRA
+1444 D
-1459 ASLLQAPTPN
+1459 
-1469 SAVMTV
+1469 
-1475 SLEGYLEPT
+1475 
-1484 RISFGS
+1484 
-1490 PPSSELNPRGPS
+1490 
-1502 PDETFPVFS
+1502 
-1511 PPPYDRGPRDR
+1511 
-1522 SLTSSIRHRR
+1522 
-1532 QSSFIGP
+1532 
-1539 PWMNGLQTPRQSIV
+1539 
-1553 SITSR
+1553 
-1558 SPQSH
+1558 
-1563 HTYTLYPGT
+1563 TLYPGT
-1572 RPLYKVRAPK
+1572 RPLYRVRAPK
-1582 TNREAIRSGDYYMF
+1582 TNREAVRSGDYYMF

-1615 QEAKKRREDEK
+1615 QEAEKRHEVEK

-1665 RRSEPLTRKKSSMSY
+1665 RRSVPLTRKKSSMSY

-1692 TDGGD
+1692 TDAAD
-1697 KTSLTSADIETEE
+1697 KTSLASADTETGE
-1710 KDTSTAEQDKTP
+1710 KDAAATERDKTP
-1722 EPTDDEYGEDKKA
+1722 VPTDDEYGEDKP
-1735 DEKKT
+1735 DEKQET
-1740 EEDEQKVSIG
+1740 QEDEQKVSIA
-1750 TYLKFL
+1750 TYFKFII
-1756 VVMINSTL
+1756 VMINSTL
-1764 TSMTRYLNRFSRDYR
+1764 TSMTKYLNRFSRDYR

-1785 TKEKKVLKAKPDF
+1785 TKEKKVLKTKPDF

-1803 LGINQM
+1803 LGITQI
-1809 WQPIPLMKGSSSGNT
+1809 WQPIPLMKQGSTNGNA

-1829 AGEGPS
+1829 AGEGPN
-1835 QSRPQEQSALFSEI
+1835 QPRPQEESSLFSEI
-1849 SPIQHEDEG
+1849 SPVQHDDEG
-1858 GQLSEV
+1858 GALSEV

-1924 TFWVTLIA
+1924 TFWITLIA

-1946 EVLPWNREASP
+1946 EVLPWNRDAAP
-1957 NNPLFTPRIIG
+1957 NNPLFTPRIMG

-1991 MLKSLGQWTSPTLK
+1991 MLKSLGQWTSPSLK

-2014 TVVPLKLPRPENR
+2014 TAVPAKPPPPENR
-2027 GQGESTSLE
+2027 GQGESVSLR
-2036 DEEAVVKTPRGRTL
+2036 EEEGGSTVRTPKGATL
-2050 SLAAG
+2050 NLRAAG
-2055 QGESAQATDEY
+2055 EGENAQTTNEY
-2066 EKLVTVQGEVSPM
+2066 EKLVAVQGEEINPTN
-2079 QEEFNKAMNMTVKKY
+2079 EEFNKAMNMTVNKY
-2094 KEPMKNFFEKI
+2094 KEPMKDFFQKI
-2105 LSPHGKEK
+2105 LSPVSKEK

-2193 IFGVHVWMFFILPS
+2193 IFGVHIWMFFILPS
-2207 VTERQFNERLPPQF
+2207 VTERQFNERLPPQI

-2261 FKGFMLVPF
+2261 FKVFMLVPF

-2309 GVEADFPQPRGVKKQ
+2309 GVETDFPQPRGVKKQ

-2384 SSIIGYTEADF
+2384 SSIIEYDETDF
-2395 VKFSNLYARDRP
+2395 TRFSNLYARDRP

-2433 SISPPDLERLITELE
+2433 SISPPDLDRLITELE
-2448 DNSTTVVVHVE
+2448 DNSTTVVIHVE
-2459 WTVSRKTDAKDATGI
+2459 WTVSRKTDAKDASGI
-2474 TTKVRD
+2474 TTQVRD

-2496 TLADMLSSKE
+2496 TLANMLSSND
-2506 SMVHNGTIMLQHAF
+2506 STVHNGTITLQYAF

-2526 TGRTI
+2526 TGRTTDV
-2531 NLVPQLMRM
+2531 VPQLMRM
-2540 PRWLDDNIEEEDHNY
+2540 PKWLDDNVEEEDENHLY
-2555 LHRNISLHLSTD
+2555 RDVSLHLSTD

-2594 VPLNNCT
+2594 VPLNDCK

-2711 DNEDQDDADE
+2711 DNEDQDDVDE
-2721 DAAAAR
+2721 DAEAPR
-2727 GESNV
+2727 GESRDVSRRE

>member
-1 MALYLGQTTESHA
+1 
-14 SVEALDGIE
+14 
-23 RRSIVSCR
+23 
-31 IDSSRADIAARESRD
+31 
-46 VDSVHGGL
+46 
-54 FYERAFSFRFVF
+54 
-66 QGERPSEQIP
+66 
-76 GMSKYWLNVALLR
+76 MSKYWLNVALLR
-89 VVLPLVLAGCSIW
+89 VVLPLVLTGCIIW

-107 SVVYLALMLYSPH
+107 SLVYLALMLYSPH
-120 VPIPDAKTMVGHTGH
+120 VPVPDAKTMAGHTGH

-142 LSFLTATSQFT
+142 LSFLTTVSQLT
-153 FHVVLLALPAYGHFL
+153 FHIVLLALPAYGHFL
-168 HNCELMEV
+168 HNCESMEMI
-176 VFRHIGFVKLNQASS
+176 FRHIGFVRLDSASA

-206 TSVAVYF
+206 TSIVVY
-213 LCRFLSQKSVVDEEE
+213 LICRFLSRKNVTDEED

-233 RNAEVPIKNA
+233 RNAEAAKKSA
-243 DGTAKIINFLG
+243 DSTAKIINFLG

-260 VLASLCIAA
+260 VLASLCITAA
-269 SLKPSIEG
+269 LKPSVEG

-293 NKELRKGFAVLC
+293 NKELRKGFAILC
-305 RIVMA
+305 RIVMV
-310 VVILHILALLTYQN
+310 VVILHILALLSYQN

-335 TWQRYFALTPVYRTN
+335 TWQRYFALSPVYQTN
-350 CTDPRNVKY
+350 CTDPRDVEY
-359 ADNANWSIYGY
+359 TTDADWLIYGY
-370 CLRLFWLYYVL
+370 FLRLFWLYYVL
-381 ALQARFLSEK
+381 ALQSQFLSKK
-391 PKPIVNSS
+391 PKPIINSS
-399 FSPADE
+399 SLPVDE

-421 DSTGSVIVQDSHQDD
+421 DSTGSVIVQDGHQDD
-436 NIQMQSLSEAAPDEQ
+436 NIQMQSLSEDEQ

-465 FQLIIDSSYLATNI
+465 FQLIINSSYLATNI

-496 LLWALVLWMV
+496 LLWALILWMV
-506 PNKRVSMMK
+506 PNKRASMMK
-515 WSPFIVTYAM
+515 CSPFIVTYAM

-545 KINGITVAEIGFIKA
+545 KINGISVSEIGFSKSE
-560 DQLSRWHLVVKCLF
+560 QLSRWHLVVKCLF

-613 TAMNHEAPEIKS
+613 AAMNHEAPEIKS
-625 KFMKDVGIVLK
+625 KFMKDVGILLK

-670 LFLVLVITFQISW
+670 LFLVLIITFQISW
-683 TVWRKMMYSF
+683 TVWRKMMYTF

-713 HNFPKYWNYLHIDE
+713 HNFPEYWNYLHIDE

-732 IGLEKYE
+732 IGLEIYE

-761 HYFHKDFLD
+761 HYFHKDFLE

-778 PEEIPRV
+778 TEESPRV

-794 ISTMPMSSPGEAFL
+794 ILTMPPSSPGEVFL
-808 VEEDKTSVYSLRQLK
+808 VEEEKEHIYSLKQLK
-823 QMSKLE
+823 EMSKLE
-829 RVALFHKLVKHV
+829 RLQLFHKVIQQFL
-841 WNIYNYTWLFLEIH
+841 NFYNYSWLFLEIH

-880 LITVVIINSRRNVQI
+880 LILVIMINSRRNVQI
-895 CTANTIAAVIALLM
+895 CTANTIAAIIAILM
-909 VAKMLYQI
+909 VVKMLYQI

-922 NNWNVNCTRVSPENQ
+922 NNWNINCTKFPSENQ

-946 YNIAEWFGIKKAEP
+946 YNIAEWFGIKKGEP
-960 GQLAKL
+960 GHLAEL

-971 GILVVTTF
+971 GILVVTTL
-979 RKIIRIRQCFHRKVH
+979 RKIIRIRQCFYRKAH
-994 NEPLDTP
+994 SEPLDTP
-1001 QIMFPSITRED
+1001 QVMFPSITRED

-1025 NYGFYKFGMEV
+1025 NYGFYKFGVEF

-1051 YSVLYSMWLLL
+1051 YSVLYSIWLLL
-1062 FFPLKR
+1062 FFSLRR
-1068 KTVSK
+1068 KAISR

-1078 KIFAII
+1078 KFFGII
-1084 LIPVQYSFIVAP
+1084 LLPIQYSFVVAP
-1096 PTWFCIEYP
+1096 PSWFCIEYP

-1140 MMIVRQ
+1140 MMVVRQ

-1157 ASGREFPAGHN
+1157 ATNREFPAGHN
-1168 YSVYQN
+1168 YSVYEN

-1189 HIHSWLDIVKRGVL
+1189 HIHCWLDIIKRGVL
-1203 ISLMWITL
+1203 ISLMWVTL

-1216 AGTEKNNLFSLGYL
+1216 AGTERTNLFSLGYL

-1244 LRPVKTILRWWNL
+1244 LRPVKTILKWWNL
-1257 LIGYNVIVIFI
+1257 LIGYNVVVIFS

-1274 VGCVLIDQLQ
+1274 VGCVLIEQLQ
-1284 VLTCPLIQLFGITC
+1284 VLACPLIQLFGITC
-1298 LRKFQSEGD
+1298 LRKFRSSVSD
-1307 IPLEKFDCEVPQEDI
+1307 IVLEKLDCEVPQEDI

-1328 LCFGFLLFQKRLFK
+1328 LCFGFLLLQKRLFK

-1372 KRIEVQ
+1372 KRIEIQ
-1378 ESVEK
+1378 ENVEK

-1408 REPQIHAVGAAPL
+1408 REPQIHAV
-1421 ARSSSESSCVSSGH
+1421 
-1435 TPPQGYQTP
+1435 
-1444 IDEDEDKPPPLTPRA
+1444 D
-1459 ASLLQAPTPN
+1459 
-1469 SAVMTV
+1469 
-1475 SLEGYLEPT
+1475 
-1484 RISFGS
+1484 
-1490 PPSSELNPRGPS
+1490 
-1502 PDETFPVFS
+1502 
-1511 PPPYDRGPRDR
+1511 
-1522 SLTSSIRHRR
+1522 
-1532 QSSFIGP
+1532 
-1539 PWMNGLQTPRQSIV
+1539 
-1553 SITSR
+1553 
-1558 SPQSH
+1558 
-1563 HTYTLYPGT
+1563 TLYPGT
-1572 RPLYKVRAPK
+1572 RPLYRVRAPK
-1582 TNREAIRSGDYYMF
+1582 TNRQAVRSGDYYMF

-1615 QEAKKRREDEK
+1615 QEAEKRHEVEK

-1665 RRSEPLTRKKSSMSY
+1665 RRSVPLTRKKSSMSY

-1692 TDGGD
+1692 TDAAD
-1697 KTSLTSADIETEE
+1697 KTSLASADTETGE
-1710 KDTSTAEQDKTP
+1710 KDAAAAERDKTP
-1722 EPTDDEYGEDKKA
+1722 VPTDDEYGEDKP
-1735 DEKKT
+1735 DEKEET
-1740 EEDEQKVSIG
+1740 QEDEQKVSIA
-1750 TYLKFL
+1750 TYFKFII
-1756 VVMINSTL
+1756 VMINSTL
-1764 TSMTRYLNRFSRDYR
+1764 TSMTKYLNRFSRDYR

-1785 TKEKKVLKAKPDF
+1785 TKEKKVLKTKPDF

-1803 LGINQM
+1803 LGITQI
-1809 WQPIPLMKGSSSGNT
+1809 WQPIPLMKQGSTNGNA

-1829 AGEGPS
+1829 AGEGPT
-1835 QSRPQEQSALFSEI
+1835 QPRPQEERKSSSLMVPHIRILAPSLERGLDISSSSSLFSEI
-1849 SPIQHEDEG
+1849 SPVQHDDEG
-1858 GQLSEV
+1858 GALSEV

-1924 TFWVTLIA
+1924 TFWITLIA

-1946 EVLPWNREASP
+1946 EVLPWNRDAAP
-1957 NNPLFTPRIIG
+1957 NNPLFTPRIMG

-1991 MLKSLGQWTSPTLK
+1991 MLKSLGQWTSPSLK

-2014 TVVPLKLPRPENR
+2014 TVVPAKPPPPENR
-2027 GQGESTSLE
+2027 GQGESVSLQ
-2036 DEEAVVKTPRGRTL
+2036 EEEGSSTVRTPKGATL
-2050 SLAAG
+2050 NLRAAG
-2055 QGESAQATDEY
+2055 EGENAQTTNEY
-2066 EKLVTVQGEVSPM
+2066 EKLVAVQGEEISPTN
-2079 QEEFNKAMNMTVKKY
+2079 EEFNKAMNMTVNKY
-2094 KEPMKNFFEKI
+2094 KEPMKDFFQKI
-2105 LSPHGKEK
+2105 LSPVSKEK

-2193 IFGVHVWMFFILPS
+2193 IFGVHIWMFFILPS
-2207 VTERQFNERLPPQF
+2207 VTERQFNERLPPQI

-2261 FKGFMLVPF
+2261 FKVFMLVPF

-2309 GVEADFPQPRGVKKQ
+2309 GVETDFPQPRGVKKQ

-2384 SSIIGYTEADF
+2384 SSIIEYDETDF
-2395 VKFSNLYARDRP
+2395 TRFSNLYARDRP

-2433 SISPPDLERLITELE
+2433 SISPPDLDRLITELE
-2448 DNSTTVVVHVE
+2448 DNSTTVVIHVE
-2459 WTVSRKTDAKDATGI
+2459 WTVSRKTDAKDASGI
-2474 TTKVRD
+2474 TTQVRD

-2496 TLADMLSSKE
+2496 TLANMLSSND
-2506 SMVHNGTIMLQHAF
+2506 STVHNGTITLQYAF

-2526 TGRTI
+2526 TGRTTDV
-2531 NLVPQLMRM
+2531 VPQLMRM
-2540 PRWLDDNIEEEDHNY
+2540 PKWLDDNVEEEDENHLY
-2555 LHRNISLHLSTD
+2555 RDVSLHLSTD

-2594 VPLNNCT
+2594 VPLNDCK

-2711 DNEDQDDADE
+2711 DNEDQDDVDE
-2721 DAAAAR
+2721 DVVAPR
-2727 GESNV
+2727 GESRDVSRRE

>member
-1 MALYLGQTTESHA
+1 
-14 SVEALDGIE
+14 
-23 RRSIVSCR
+23 
-31 IDSSRADIAARESRD
+31 
-46 VDSVHGGL
+46 
-54 FYERAFSFRFVF
+54 
-66 QGERPSEQIP
+66 
-76 GMSKYWLNVALLR
+76 MSKYWLNVALLR
-89 VVLPLVLAGCSIW
+89 VVLPLVLTGCIIW

-107 SVVYLALMLYSPH
+107 SLVYLALMLYSPH
-120 VPIPDAKTMVGHTGH
+120 VPVPDAKTMAGHTGH

-142 LSFLTATSQFT
+142 LSFLTAVSQLT
-153 FHVVLLALPAYGHFL
+153 FHIVLLALPAYGHFL
-168 HNCELMEV
+168 HNCESMEMI
-176 VFRHIGFVKLNQASS
+176 FRHIGFVRLDSASA

-206 TSVAVYF
+206 TSIMVY
-213 LCRFLSQKSVVDEEE
+213 LICRFLSRRNVTDEE
-228 DASLH
+228 DNASLH
-233 RNAEVPIKNA
+233 RNAEAAKKSA
-243 DGTAKIINFLG
+243 DSTAKIINFLG

-260 VLASLCIAA
+260 VLASLCITAA
-269 SLKPSIEG
+269 LKPSVEG

-293 NKELRKGFAVLC
+293 NKELRKGFAILC
-305 RIVMA
+305 RIVMV
-310 VVILHILALLTYQN
+310 VVILHILALLSYQN

-335 TWQRYFALTPVYRTN
+335 TWQRYFALSPVYQTN
-350 CTDPRNVKY
+350 CTDPRDVEY
-359 ADNANWSIYGY
+359 TTDANWLIYGY
-370 CLRLFWLYYVL
+370 FLRLFWLYYVL
-381 ALQARFLSEK
+381 ALQSQFLSK
-391 PKPIVNSS
+391 K
-399 FSPADE
+399 
-405 RTPLM
+405 PLM

-421 DSTGSVIVQDSHQDD
+421 DSTGSVIVQDGHQDD
-436 NIQMQSLSEAAPDEQ
+436 NIQMQSLSEATPDEQ

-465 FQLIIDSSYLATNI
+465 FQLIINSSYLATNI

-496 LLWALVLWMV
+496 LLWALILWMV
-506 PNKRVSMMK
+506 PNKRASMMK
-515 WSPFIVTYAM
+515 CSPFIVIYAM

-545 KINGITVAEIGFIKA
+545 KINGISVSEIGFSKSE
-560 DQLSRWHLVVKCLF
+560 QLSRWHLVVKCLF

-613 TAMNHEAPEIKS
+613 AAMNHEAPEIKS
-625 KFMKDVGIVLK
+625 KFMKDVGILLK

-670 LFLVLVITFQISW
+670 LFLVLIITFQISW
-683 TVWRKMMYSF
+683 TVWRKMMYTF

-713 HNFPKYWNYLHIDE
+713 HNFPEYWNYLHIDE

-732 IGLEKYE
+732 IGLEIYE

-761 HYFHKDFLD
+761 HYFHKDFLE

-778 PEEIPRV
+778 TEESPRI

-794 ISTMPMSSPGEAFL
+794 ILTMPPSSPGEVFL
-808 VEEDKTSVYSLRQLK
+808 VEEEKEHIYSLRQLK
-823 QMSKLE
+823 EMSKLE
-829 RVALFHKLVKHV
+829 RLQLLHNVIQQLL
-841 WNIYNYTWLFLEIH
+841 NLYNYTWLFFEIH
-855 MQKIIFVSV
+855 MQKIIFISV

-880 LITVVIINSRRNVQI
+880 LILVIMINSRRNVQI
-895 CTANTIAAVIALLM
+895 CTANTIAAIIAILM
-909 VAKMLYQI
+909 VVKMLYQI

-922 NNWNVNCTRVSPENQ
+922 NNWNINCTKFPSENQ

-946 YNIAEWFGIKKAEP
+946 YNIAEWFGIKKGEP
-960 GQLAKL
+960 GHLAEL

-971 GILVVTTF
+971 GILVVTTL
-979 RKIIRIRQCFHRKVH
+979 RKIIRIRQCFYRKAH
-994 NEPLDTP
+994 NKPLDTP
-1001 QIMFPSITRED
+1001 QVMFPSITRED

-1025 NYGFYKFGMEV
+1025 NYGFYKFGVEF

-1051 YSVLYSMWLLL
+1051 YSVLYSIWLLL
-1062 FFPLKR
+1062 FFSLRR
-1068 KTVSK
+1068 KAISR

-1078 KIFAII
+1078 KFFGII
-1084 LIPVQYSFIVAP
+1084 LLPIQYSFVVAP
-1096 PTWFCIEYP
+1096 PSWFCIEYP

-1140 MMIVRQ
+1140 MMVVRQ

-1157 ASGREFPAGHN
+1157 ATNREFPAGHN
-1168 YSVYQN
+1168 YSVYEN
-1174 MEKPNFVNPVKDYVS
+1174 MEKPNFINPVKDYVS
-1189 HIHSWLDIVKRGVL
+1189 HIHCWLDIIKRGVL

-1216 AGTEKNNLFSLGYL
+1216 AGTERTNLFSLGYL

-1244 LRPVKTILRWWNL
+1244 LRPVKTILKWWNL
-1257 LIGYNVIVIFI
+1257 LIGYNVVVIFS

-1274 VGCVLIDQLQ
+1274 VGCVLIEQLQ
-1284 VLTCPLIQLFGITC
+1284 VLACPLIQLFGITC
-1298 LRKFQSEGD
+1298 LRKFRSSVSD
-1307 IPLEKFDCEVPQEDI
+1307 IVLEKLDCEVPQEDI

-1328 LCFGFLLFQKRLFK
+1328 LCFGFLLLQKRLFK

-1372 KRIEVQ
+1372 KRIEIQ
-1378 ESVEK
+1378 ENVEK

-1408 REPQIHAVGAAPL
+1408 REPQIHAV
-1421 ARSSSESSCVSSGH
+1421 
-1435 TPPQGYQTP
+1435 
-1444 IDEDEDKPPPLTPRA
+1444 D
-1459 ASLLQAPTPN
+1459 
-1469 SAVMTV
+1469 
-1475 SLEGYLEPT
+1475 
-1484 RISFGS
+1484 
-1490 PPSSELNPRGPS
+1490 
-1502 PDETFPVFS
+1502 
-1511 PPPYDRGPRDR
+1511 
-1522 SLTSSIRHRR
+1522 
-1532 QSSFIGP
+1532 
-1539 PWMNGLQTPRQSIV
+1539 
-1553 SITSR
+1553 
-1558 SPQSH
+1558 
-1563 HTYTLYPGT
+1563 TLYPGT
-1572 RPLYKVRAPK
+1572 RPLYRVRAPK
-1582 TNREAIRSGDYYMF
+1582 TNREAVRSGDYYMF

-1615 QEAKKRREDEK
+1615 KEAEKRHEAEK

-1665 RRSEPLTRKKSSMSY
+1665 RRSVPLTRKKSSMSY

-1692 TDGGD
+1692 TDAAD
-1697 KTSLTSADIETEE
+1697 KTSLASADMETDE
-1710 KDTSTAEQDKTP
+1710 KDAAAAERDKTP
-1722 EPTDDEYGEDKKA
+1722 VPTDDEYGEDKP
-1735 DEKKT
+1735 DEKEEET
-1740 EEDEQKVSIG
+1740 QEDEQKVSIA
-1750 TYLKFL
+1750 TYFKFII
-1756 VVMINSTL
+1756 VMVNSTL
-1764 TSMTRYLNRFSRDYR
+1764 TSMTKYLNRFSRDYR

-1785 TKEKKVLKAKPDF
+1785 TKEKKVLKTKPDF

-1803 LGINQM
+1803 LGITQI
-1809 WQPIPLMKGSSSGNT
+1809 WQPIPVMKQGSTNGNA

-1829 AGEGPS
+1829 AGEGPN
-1835 QSRPQEQSALFSEI
+1835 QPRPQEERKSSSLMVPHIRILAPSLERGLDISSSSSLFSEI
-1849 SPIQHEDEG
+1849 SPVQHDDEG
-1858 GQLSEV
+1858 GALSEV

-1877 FGILAHSCLL
+1877 FGVLAHSCLL

-1924 TFWVTLIA
+1924 TFWITLIA

-1946 EVLPWNREASP
+1946 EVLPWNRDAAP
-1957 NNPLFTPRIIG
+1957 NNPLFTPRIMG

-1991 MLKSLGQWTSPTLK
+1991 MLKSLGQWTSPSLK

-2014 TVVPLKLPRPENR
+2014 TVVPAKPPPPENR
-2027 GQGESTSLE
+2027 GQGESASLQ
-2036 DEEAVVKTPRGRTL
+2036 EEEGGSTVRTPKGATL
-2050 SLAAG
+2050 NLRAAG
-2055 QGESAQATDEY
+2055 EGENAQATNEY
-2066 EKLVTVQGEVSPM
+2066 EKLVAVQGEEISPM
-2079 QEEFNKAMNMTVKKY
+2079 NEEFNKAMNMTVNKY
-2094 KEPMKNFFEKI
+2094 KEPMKDFFQKI
-2105 LSPHGKEK
+2105 LSPISKEK

-2193 IFGVHVWMFFILPS
+2193 IFGVHIWMFFILPS
-2207 VTERQFNERLPPQF
+2207 VTERQFNERLPPQI

-2261 FKGFMLVPF
+2261 FKVFMLVPF

-2309 GVEADFPQPRGVKKQ
+2309 GVETDFPQPRGVKKK
-2324 QMSKYLVGGGALF
+2324 QMSKYLIGGGALF

-2384 SSIIGYTEADF
+2384 SSIIEYDETDF
-2395 VKFSNLYARDRP
+2395 TRFSNLYARDRP

-2433 SISPPDLERLITELE
+2433 SISPPDLDRLITELE
-2448 DNSTTVVVHVE
+2448 DNSTTVVIHVE
-2459 WTVSRKTDAKDATGI
+2459 WTVSRKTDAKDASGI
-2474 TTKVRD
+2474 TTQVRD
-2480 IKLPPYEN
+2480 IRLPPYEN

-2496 TLADMLSSKE
+2496 TLANMLSSND
-2506 SMVHNGTIMLQHAF
+2506 STVHNGTITLQYAF

-2526 TGRTI
+2526 TGRTTDV
-2531 NLVPQLMRM
+2531 VPQLMRM
-2540 PRWLDDNIEEEDHNY
+2540 PKWLDDNVEEDDENHLY
-2555 LHRNISLHLSTD
+2555 RDVSLHLSTD

-2594 VPLNNCT
+2594 VPLNNCK

-2640 RKIVSDMAP
+2640 RKVVSDMAP

-2711 DNEDQDDADE
+2711 DNEDQDDVDE
-2721 DAAAAR
+2721 DAVAPR
-2727 GESNV
+2727 GESRDVSRRE

>member
-1 MALYLGQTTESHA
+1 
-14 SVEALDGIE
+14 
-23 RRSIVSCR
+23 
-31 IDSSRADIAARESRD
+31 
-46 VDSVHGGL
+46 
-54 FYERAFSFRFVF
+54 
-66 QGERPSEQIP
+66 
-76 GMSKYWLNVALLR
+76 MSKYWLNVALLR
-89 VVLPLVLAGCSIW
+89 VVLPLVLTGCIIW

-107 SVVYLALMLYSPH
+107 SLVYLALMLYSPH
-120 VPIPDAKTMVGHTGH
+120 VPVPDAKTMAGHTGH

-142 LSFLTATSQFT
+142 LSFLTTVSQLT
-153 FHVVLLALPAYGHFL
+153 FHIVLLALPAYGHFL
-168 HNCELMEV
+168 HNCESMEMI
-176 VFRHIGFVKLNQASS
+176 FRHIGFVRLDSASA

-206 TSVAVYF
+206 TSIVVY
-213 LCRFLSQKSVVDEEE
+213 LICRFLSRKNVTDEED

-233 RNAEVPIKNA
+233 RNAEAAKKSA
-243 DGTAKIINFLG
+243 DSTAKIINFLG

-260 VLASLCIAA
+260 VLASLCITAA
-269 SLKPSIEG
+269 LKPSVEG

-293 NKELRKGFAVLC
+293 NKELRKGFAILC
-305 RIVMA
+305 RIVMV
-310 VVILHILALLTYQN
+310 VVILHILALLSYQN

-335 TWQRYFALTPVYRTN
+335 TWQRYFALSPVYQTN
-350 CTDPRNVKY
+350 CTDPRDVEY
-359 ADNANWSIYGY
+359 TTDADWLIYGY
-370 CLRLFWLYYVL
+370 FLRLFWLYYVL
-381 ALQARFLSEK
+381 ALQSQFLSK
-391 PKPIVNSS
+391 K
-399 FSPADE
+399 
-405 RTPLM
+405 PLM

-421 DSTGSVIVQDSHQDD
+421 DSTGSVIVQDGHQDD
-436 NIQMQSLSEAAPDEQ
+436 NIQMQSLSEATPDEQ

-465 FQLIIDSSYLATNI
+465 FQLIINSSYLATNI

-496 LLWALVLWMV
+496 LLWALILWMV
-506 PNKRVSMMK
+506 PNKRASMMK
-515 WSPFIVTYAM
+515 CSPFIVTYAM

-545 KINGITVAEIGFIKA
+545 KINGISVSEIGFSKSE
-560 DQLSRWHLVVKCLF
+560 QLSRWHLVVKCLF

-613 TAMNHEAPEIKS
+613 AAMNHEAPEIKS
-625 KFMKDVGIVLK
+625 KFMKDVGILLK

-670 LFLVLVITFQISW
+670 LFLVLIITFQISW
-683 TVWRKMMYSF
+683 TVWRKMMYTF

-713 HNFPKYWNYLHIDE
+713 HNFPEYWNYLHIDE

-732 IGLEKYE
+732 IGLEIYE

-761 HYFHKDFLD
+761 HYFHKDFLE

-778 PEEIPRV
+778 TEESPRV

-794 ISTMPMSSPGEAFL
+794 ILTMPPSSPGEVFL
-808 VEEDKTSVYSLRQLK
+808 VEEEKEHIYSLKQLK
-823 QMSKLE
+823 EMSKLE
-829 RVALFHKLVKHV
+829 RLQLFHKVIQQFL
-841 WNIYNYTWLFLEIH
+841 NFYNYTWLFLEIH

-880 LITVVIINSRRNVQI
+880 LILVIMINSRRNVQI
-895 CTANTIAAVIALLM
+895 CTANTIAAIIAILM
-909 VAKMLYQI
+909 VVKMLYQI

-922 NNWNVNCTRVSPENQ
+922 NNWNINCTKFPSENQ

-946 YNIAEWFGIKKAEP
+946 YNIAEWFGIKKGEP
-960 GQLAKL
+960 GHLAEL

-971 GILVVTTF
+971 GILVVTTL
-979 RKIIRIRQCFHRKVH
+979 RKIIRIRQCFYRKAH
-994 NEPLDTP
+994 SEPLDTP
-1001 QIMFPSITRED
+1001 QVMFPSITRED

-1025 NYGFYKFGMEV
+1025 NYGFYKFGVEF

-1051 YSVLYSMWLLL
+1051 YSVLYSIWLLL
-1062 FFPLKR
+1062 FFSLKR
-1068 KTVSK
+1068 KAISR

-1078 KIFAII
+1078 KFFGII
-1084 LIPVQYSFIVAP
+1084 LLPIQYSFVVAP
-1096 PTWFCIEYP
+1096 PSWFCIEYP

-1140 MMIVRQ
+1140 MMVVRQ

-1157 ASGREFPAGHN
+1157 ATNREFPAGHN
-1168 YSVYQN
+1168 YSVYEN

-1189 HIHSWLDIVKRGVL
+1189 HIHCWLDIIKRGVL
-1203 ISLMWITL
+1203 ISLMWVTL

-1216 AGTEKNNLFSLGYL
+1216 AGTERTNLFSLGYL

-1244 LRPVKTILRWWNL
+1244 LRPVKTILKWWNL
-1257 LIGYNVIVIFI
+1257 LIGYNVVVIFS

-1274 VGCVLIDQLQ
+1274 VGCVLIEQLQ
-1284 VLTCPLIQLFGITC
+1284 VLACPLIQLFGITC
-1298 LRKFQSEGD
+1298 LRKFRSSVSD
-1307 IPLEKFDCEVPQEDI
+1307 IVLEKLDCEVPQEDI

-1328 LCFGFLLFQKRLFK
+1328 LCFGFLLLQKRLFK

-1372 KRIEVQ
+1372 KRIEIQ
-1378 ESVEK
+1378 ENVEK

-1408 REPQIHAVGAAPL
+1408 REPQIHAV
-1421 ARSSSESSCVSSGH
+1421 
-1435 TPPQGYQTP
+1435 
-1444 IDEDEDKPPPLTPRA
+1444 D
-1459 ASLLQAPTPN
+1459 
-1469 SAVMTV
+1469 
-1475 SLEGYLEPT
+1475 
-1484 RISFGS
+1484 
-1490 PPSSELNPRGPS
+1490 
-1502 PDETFPVFS
+1502 
-1511 PPPYDRGPRDR
+1511 
-1522 SLTSSIRHRR
+1522 
-1532 QSSFIGP
+1532 
-1539 PWMNGLQTPRQSIV
+1539 
-1553 SITSR
+1553 
-1558 SPQSH
+1558 
-1563 HTYTLYPGT
+1563 TLYPGT
-1572 RPLYKVRAPK
+1572 RPLYRVRAPK
-1582 TNREAIRSGDYYMF
+1582 TNRQAVRSGDYYMF

-1615 QEAKKRREDEK
+1615 QEAEKRHEVEK

-1665 RRSEPLTRKKSSMSY
+1665 RRSVPLTRKKSSMSY

-1692 TDGGD
+1692 TDAAD
-1697 KTSLTSADIETEE
+1697 KTSLASADTETGE
-1710 KDTSTAEQDKTP
+1710 KDAAAAERDKTP
-1722 EPTDDEYGEDKKA
+1722 VPTDDEYGEDKP
-1735 DEKKT
+1735 DEKEET
-1740 EEDEQKVSIG
+1740 QEDEQKVSIA
-1750 TYLKFL
+1750 TYFKFII
-1756 VVMINSTL
+1756 VMINSTL
-1764 TSMTRYLNRFSRDYR
+1764 TSMTKYLNRFSRDYR

-1785 TKEKKVLKAKPDF
+1785 TKEKKVLKTKPDF

-1803 LGINQM
+1803 LGITQI
-1809 WQPIPLMKGSSSGNT
+1809 WQPIPLMKQGSTNGNA

-1829 AGEGPS
+1829 AGEGPT
-1835 QSRPQEQSALFSEI
+1835 QPRPQEESSLFSEI
-1849 SPIQHEDEG
+1849 SPVQHDDEG
-1858 GQLSEV
+1858 GALSEV

-1924 TFWVTLIA
+1924 TFWITLIA

-1946 EVLPWNREASP
+1946 EVLPWNRDAAP
-1957 NNPLFTPRIIG
+1957 NNPLFTPRIMG

-1991 MLKSLGQWTSPTLK
+1991 MLKSLGQWTSPSLK

-2014 TVVPLKLPRPENR
+2014 TVVPAKPPPPENR
-2027 GQGESTSLE
+2027 GQGESVSLQ
-2036 DEEAVVKTPRGRTL
+2036 EEEGSSTVRTPKGATL
-2050 SLAAG
+2050 NLRAAG
-2055 QGESAQATDEY
+2055 EGENAQTTNEY
-2066 EKLVTVQGEVSPM
+2066 EKLVAVQGEEISPTN
-2079 QEEFNKAMNMTVKKY
+2079 EEFNKAMNMTVNKY
-2094 KEPMKNFFEKI
+2094 KEPMKDFFQKI
-2105 LSPHGKEK
+2105 LSPVSKEK

-2193 IFGVHVWMFFILPS
+2193 IFGVHIWMFFILPS
-2207 VTERQFNERLPPQF
+2207 VTERQFNERLPPQI

-2261 FKGFMLVPF
+2261 FKVFMLVPF

-2309 GVEADFPQPRGVKKQ
+2309 GVETDFPQPRGVKKQ

-2384 SSIIGYTEADF
+2384 SSIIEYDEADF
-2395 VKFSNLYARDRP
+2395 TRFSNLYARDRP

-2433 SISPPDLERLITELE
+2433 SISPPDLDRLITELE
-2448 DNSTTVVVHVE
+2448 DNSTTVVIHVE
-2459 WTVSRKTDAKDATGI
+2459 WTVSRKTDAKDASGI
-2474 TTKVRD
+2474 TTQVRD

-2496 TLADMLSSKE
+2496 TLANMLSSND
-2506 SMVHNGTIMLQHAF
+2506 STVHNGTITLQYAF

-2526 TGRTI
+2526 TGRTTDV
-2531 NLVPQLMRM
+2531 VPQLMRM
-2540 PRWLDDNIEEEDHNY
+2540 PKWLDDNVEEEDENHLY
-2555 LHRNISLHLSTD
+2555 RDVSLHLSTD

-2594 VPLNNCT
+2594 VPLNDCK

-2711 DNEDQDDADE
+2711 DNEDQDDVDE
-2721 DAAAAR
+2721 DVMAPR
-2727 GESNV
+2727 GESRDVSRRE

>member
-1 MALYLGQTTESHA
+1 
-14 SVEALDGIE
+14 
-23 RRSIVSCR
+23 
-31 IDSSRADIAARESRD
+31 
-46 VDSVHGGL
+46 
-54 FYERAFSFRFVF
+54 
-66 QGERPSEQIP
+66 
-76 GMSKYWLNVALLR
+76 MSKYWLNVALLR
-89 VVLPLVLAGCSIW
+89 VVLPLVLTGCIIW

-107 SVVYLALMLYSPH
+107 SLVYLALMLYSPH
-120 VPIPDAKTMVGHTGH
+120 VPVPDAKTMAGHTGH

-142 LSFLTATSQFT
+142 LSFLTAVSQLT
-153 FHVVLLALPAYGHFL
+153 FHIVLLALPAYGHFL
-168 HNCELMEV
+168 HNCESMEMI
-176 VFRHIGFVKLNQASS
+176 FRHIGFVRLDSASA

-206 TSVAVYF
+206 TSIMVY
-213 LCRFLSQKSVVDEEE
+213 LICRFLSRRNVTDEE
-228 DASLH
+228 DNASLH
-233 RNAEVPIKNA
+233 RNAEAAKKSA
-243 DGTAKIINFLG
+243 DSTAKIINFLG

-260 VLASLCIAA
+260 VLASLCITAA
-269 SLKPSIEG
+269 LKPSVEG

-293 NKELRKGFAVLC
+293 NKELRKGFAILC
-305 RIVMA
+305 RIVMV
-310 VVILHILALLTYQN
+310 VVILHILALLSYQN

-335 TWQRYFALTPVYRTN
+335 TWQRYFALSPVYQTN
-350 CTDPRNVKY
+350 CTDPRDVEY
-359 ADNANWSIYGY
+359 TTDANWLIYGY
-370 CLRLFWLYYVL
+370 FLRLFWLYYVL
-381 ALQARFLSEK
+381 ALQSQFLSKK
-391 PKPIVNSS
+391 PNVAFTNEAFQAKKVKRLSGKLENLDTPLSRHVSIRR
-399 FSPADE
+399 
-405 RTPLM
+405 RTPSQRWQSARRKARLM

-421 DSTGSVIVQDSHQDD
+421 DSTGSVIVQDGHQDD
-436 NIQMQSLSEAAPDEQ
+436 NIQMQSLSEATPDEQ

-465 FQLIIDSSYLATNI
+465 FQLIINSSYLATNI

-496 LLWALVLWMV
+496 LLWALILWMV
-506 PNKRVSMMK
+506 PNKRASMMK
-515 WSPFIVTYAM
+515 CSPFIVIYAM

-545 KINGITVAEIGFIKA
+545 KINGISVSEIGFSKSE
-560 DQLSRWHLVVKCLF
+560 QLSRWHLVVKCLF

-613 TAMNHEAPEIKS
+613 AAMNHEAPEIKS
-625 KFMKDVGIVLK
+625 KFMKDVGILLK

-670 LFLVLVITFQISW
+670 LFLVLIITFQISW
-683 TVWRKMMYSF
+683 TVWRKMMYTF

-713 HNFPKYWNYLHIDE
+713 HNFPEYWNYLHIDE

-732 IGLEKYE
+732 IGLEIYE

-761 HYFHKDFLD
+761 HYFHKDFLE

-778 PEEIPRV
+778 TEESPRI

-794 ISTMPMSSPGEAFL
+794 ILTMPPSSPGEVFL
-808 VEEDKTSVYSLRQLK
+808 VEEEKEHIYSLRQLK
-823 QMSKLE
+823 EMSKLE
-829 RVALFHKLVKHV
+829 RLQLLHNVIQQLL
-841 WNIYNYTWLFLEIH
+841 NLYNYTWLFFEIH
-855 MQKIIFVSV
+855 MQKIIFISV

-880 LITVVIINSRRNVQI
+880 LILVIMINSRRNVQI
-895 CTANTIAAVIALLM
+895 CTANTIAAIIAILM
-909 VAKMLYQI
+909 VVKMLYQI

-922 NNWNVNCTRVSPENQ
+922 NNWNINCTKFPSENQ

-946 YNIAEWFGIKKAEP
+946 YNIAEWFGIKKGEP
-960 GQLAKL
+960 GHLAEL

-971 GILVVTTF
+971 GILVVTTL
-979 RKIIRIRQCFHRKVH
+979 RKIIRIRQCFYRKAH
-994 NEPLDTP
+994 NKPLDTP
-1001 QIMFPSITRED
+1001 QVMFPSITRED

-1025 NYGFYKFGMEV
+1025 NYGFYKFGVEF

-1051 YSVLYSMWLLL
+1051 YSVLYSIWLLL
-1062 FFPLKR
+1062 FFSLRR
-1068 KTVSK
+1068 KAISR

-1078 KIFAII
+1078 KFFGII
-1084 LIPVQYSFIVAP
+1084 LLPIQYSFVVAP
-1096 PTWFCIEYP
+1096 PSWFCIEYP

-1140 MMIVRQ
+1140 MMVVRQ

-1157 ASGREFPAGHN
+1157 ATNREFPAGHN
-1168 YSVYQN
+1168 YSVYEN
-1174 MEKPNFVNPVKDYVS
+1174 MEKPNFINPVKDYVS
-1189 HIHSWLDIVKRGVL
+1189 HIHCWLDIIKRGVL

-1216 AGTEKNNLFSLGYL
+1216 AGTERTNLFSLGYL

-1244 LRPVKTILRWWNL
+1244 LRPVKTILKWWNL
-1257 LIGYNVIVIFI
+1257 LIGYNVVVIFS

-1274 VGCVLIDQLQ
+1274 VGCVLIEQLQ
-1284 VLTCPLIQLFGITC
+1284 VLACPLIQLFGITC
-1298 LRKFQSEGD
+1298 LRKFRSSVSD
-1307 IPLEKFDCEVPQEDI
+1307 IVLEKLDCEVPQEDI

-1328 LCFGFLLFQKRLFK
+1328 LCFGFLLLQKRLFK

-1372 KRIEVQ
+1372 KRIEIQ
-1378 ESVEK
+1378 ENVEK

-1408 REPQIHAVGAAPL
+1408 REPQIHAV
-1421 ARSSSESSCVSSGH
+1421 
-1435 TPPQGYQTP
+1435 
-1444 IDEDEDKPPPLTPRA
+1444 D
-1459 ASLLQAPTPN
+1459 
-1469 SAVMTV
+1469 
-1475 SLEGYLEPT
+1475 
-1484 RISFGS
+1484 
-1490 PPSSELNPRGPS
+1490 
-1502 PDETFPVFS
+1502 
-1511 PPPYDRGPRDR
+1511 
-1522 SLTSSIRHRR
+1522 
-1532 QSSFIGP
+1532 
-1539 PWMNGLQTPRQSIV
+1539 
-1553 SITSR
+1553 
-1558 SPQSH
+1558 
-1563 HTYTLYPGT
+1563 TLYPGT
-1572 RPLYKVRAPK
+1572 RPLYRVRAPK
-1582 TNREAIRSGDYYMF
+1582 TNREAVRSGDYYMF

-1615 QEAKKRREDEK
+1615 KEAEKRHEAEK

-1665 RRSEPLTRKKSSMSY
+1665 RRSVPLTRKKSSMSY

-1692 TDGGD
+1692 TDAAD
-1697 KTSLTSADIETEE
+1697 KTSLASADMETDE
-1710 KDTSTAEQDKTP
+1710 KDAAAAERDKTP
-1722 EPTDDEYGEDKKA
+1722 VPTDDEYGEDKP
-1735 DEKKT
+1735 DEKEEET
-1740 EEDEQKVSIG
+1740 QEDEQKVSIA
-1750 TYLKFL
+1750 TYFKFII
-1756 VVMINSTL
+1756 VMVNSTL
-1764 TSMTRYLNRFSRDYR
+1764 TSMTKYLNRFSRDYR

-1785 TKEKKVLKAKPDF
+1785 TKEKKVLKTKPDF

-1803 LGINQM
+1803 LGITQI
-1809 WQPIPLMKGSSSGNT
+1809 WQPIPVMKQGS
-1824 EESYD
+1824 
-1829 AGEGPS
+1829 
-1835 QSRPQEQSALFSEI
+1835 LFSEI
-1849 SPIQHEDEG
+1849 SPVQHDDEG
-1858 GQLSEV
+1858 GALSEV

-1877 FGILAHSCLL
+1877 FGVLAHSCLL

-1924 TFWVTLIA
+1924 TFWITLIA

-1946 EVLPWNREASP
+1946 EVLPWNRDAAP
-1957 NNPLFTPRIIG
+1957 NNPLFTPRIMG

-1991 MLKSLGQWTSPTLK
+1991 MLKSLGQWTSPSLK

-2014 TVVPLKLPRPENR
+2014 TVVPAKPPPPENR
-2027 GQGESTSLE
+2027 GQGESASLQ
-2036 DEEAVVKTPRGRTL
+2036 EEEGGSTVRTPKGATL
-2050 SLAAG
+2050 NLRAAG
-2055 QGESAQATDEY
+2055 EGENAQATNEY
-2066 EKLVTVQGEVSPM
+2066 EKLVAVQGEEISPM
-2079 QEEFNKAMNMTVKKY
+2079 NEEFNKAMNMTVNKY
-2094 KEPMKNFFEKI
+2094 KEPMKDFFQKI
-2105 LSPHGKEK
+2105 LSPISKEK

-2193 IFGVHVWMFFILPS
+2193 IFGVHIWMFFILPS
-2207 VTERQFNERLPPQF
+2207 VTERQFNERLPPQI

-2261 FKGFMLVPF
+2261 FKVFMLVPF

-2309 GVEADFPQPRGVKKQ
+2309 GVETDFPQPRGVKKK
-2324 QMSKYLVGGGALF
+2324 QMSKYLIGGGALF

-2384 SSIIGYTEADF
+2384 SSIIEYDETDF
-2395 VKFSNLYARDRP
+2395 TRFSNLYARDRP

-2433 SISPPDLERLITELE
+2433 SISPPDLDRLITELE
-2448 DNSTTVVVHVE
+2448 DNSTTVVIHVE
-2459 WTVSRKTDAKDATGI
+2459 WTVSRKTDAKDASGI
-2474 TTKVRD
+2474 TTQVRD
-2480 IKLPPYEN
+2480 IRLPPYEN

-2496 TLADMLSSKE
+2496 TLANMLSSND
-2506 SMVHNGTIMLQHAF
+2506 STVHNGTITLQYAF

-2526 TGRTI
+2526 TGRTTDV
-2531 NLVPQLMRM
+2531 VPQLMRM
-2540 PRWLDDNIEEEDHNY
+2540 PKWLDDNVEEDDENHLY
-2555 LHRNISLHLSTD
+2555 RDVSLHLSTD

-2594 VPLNNCT
+2594 VPLNNCK

-2640 RKIVSDMAP
+2640 RKVVSDMAP

-2711 DNEDQDDADE
+2711 DNEDQDDVDE
-2721 DAAAAR
+2721 DAVAPR
-2727 GESNV
+2727 GESRDVSRRE

>member
-1 MALYLGQTTESHA
+1 
-14 SVEALDGIE
+14 
-23 RRSIVSCR
+23 
-31 IDSSRADIAARESRD
+31 
-46 VDSVHGGL
+46 
-54 FYERAFSFRFVF
+54 
-66 QGERPSEQIP
+66 
-76 GMSKYWLNVALLR
+76 MSKYWLNVALLR
-89 VVLPLVLAGCSIW
+89 VVLPLVLTGCIIW

-107 SVVYLALMLYSPH
+107 SLVYLALMLYSPH
-120 VPIPDAKTMVGHTGH
+120 VPVPDAKTMAGHTGH

-142 LSFLTATSQFT
+142 LSFLTTVSQLT
-153 FHVVLLALPAYGHFL
+153 FHIVLLALPAYGHFL
-168 HNCELMEV
+168 HNCESMEMI
-176 VFRHIGFVKLNQASS
+176 FRHIGFVRLDSASA

-206 TSVAVYF
+206 TSIVVY
-213 LCRFLSQKSVVDEEE
+213 LICRFLSRKNVTDEED

-233 RNAEVPIKNA
+233 RNAEAAKKSA
-243 DGTAKIINFLG
+243 DSTAKIINFLG

-260 VLASLCIAA
+260 VLASLCITAA
-269 SLKPSIEG
+269 LKPSVEG

-293 NKELRKGFAVLC
+293 NKELRKGFAILC
-305 RIVMA
+305 RIVMV
-310 VVILHILALLTYQN
+310 VVILHILALLSYQN

-335 TWQRYFALTPVYRTN
+335 TWQRYFALSPVYQTN
-350 CTDPRNVKY
+350 CTDPRDVEY
-359 ADNANWSIYGY
+359 TTDADWLIYGY
-370 CLRLFWLYYVL
+370 FLRLFWLYYVL
-381 ALQARFLSEK
+381 ALQSQFLSKK
-391 PKPIVNSS
+391 PNVAFTNEAFQAKKVKRLSGKLENLDTPLSRHVSIRR
-399 FSPADE
+399 
-405 RTPLM
+405 RTPSQRWQSARRKARLM

-421 DSTGSVIVQDSHQDD
+421 DSTGSVIVQDGHQDD
-436 NIQMQSLSEAAPDEQ
+436 NIQMQSLSEATPDEQ

-465 FQLIIDSSYLATNI
+465 FQLIINSSYLATNI

-496 LLWALVLWMV
+496 LLWALILWMV
-506 PNKRVSMMK
+506 PNKRASMMK
-515 WSPFIVTYAM
+515 CSPFIVTYAM

-545 KINGITVAEIGFIKA
+545 KINGISVSEIGFSKSE
-560 DQLSRWHLVVKCLF
+560 QLSRWHLVVKCLF

-613 TAMNHEAPEIKS
+613 AAMNHEAPEIKS
-625 KFMKDVGIVLK
+625 KFMKDVGILLK

-670 LFLVLVITFQISW
+670 LFLVLIITFQISW
-683 TVWRKMMYSF
+683 TVWRKMMYTF

-713 HNFPKYWNYLHIDE
+713 HNFPEYWNYLHIDE

-732 IGLEKYE
+732 IGLEIYE

-761 HYFHKDFLD
+761 HYFHKDFLE

-778 PEEIPRV
+778 TEESPRV

-794 ISTMPMSSPGEAFL
+794 ILTMPPSSPGEVFL
-808 VEEDKTSVYSLRQLK
+808 VEEEKEHIYSLKQLK
-823 QMSKLE
+823 EMSKLE
-829 RVALFHKLVKHV
+829 RLQLFHKVIQQFL
-841 WNIYNYTWLFLEIH
+841 NFYNYSWLFLEIH

-880 LITVVIINSRRNVQI
+880 LILVIMINSRRNVQI
-895 CTANTIAAVIALLM
+895 CTANTIAAIIAILM
-909 VAKMLYQI
+909 VVKMLYQI

-922 NNWNVNCTRVSPENQ
+922 NNWNINCTKFPSENQ

-946 YNIAEWFGIKKAEP
+946 YNIAEWFGIKKGEP
-960 GQLAKL
+960 GHLAEL

-971 GILVVTTF
+971 GILVVTTL
-979 RKIIRIRQCFHRKVH
+979 RKIIRIRQCFYRKAH
-994 NEPLDTP
+994 SEPLDTP
-1001 QIMFPSITRED
+1001 QVMFPSITRED

-1025 NYGFYKFGMEV
+1025 NYGFYKFGVEF

-1051 YSVLYSMWLLL
+1051 YSVLYSIWLLL
-1062 FFPLKR
+1062 FFSLRR
-1068 KTVSK
+1068 KAISR

-1078 KIFAII
+1078 KFFGII
-1084 LIPVQYSFIVAP
+1084 LLPIQYSFVVAP
-1096 PTWFCIEYP
+1096 PSWFCIEYP

-1140 MMIVRQ
+1140 MMVVRQ

-1157 ASGREFPAGHN
+1157 ATNREFPAGHN
-1168 YSVYQN
+1168 YSVYEN

-1189 HIHSWLDIVKRGVL
+1189 HIHCWLDIIKRGVL
-1203 ISLMWITL
+1203 ISLMWVTL

-1216 AGTEKNNLFSLGYL
+1216 AGTERTNLFSLGYL

-1244 LRPVKTILRWWNL
+1244 LRPVKTILKWWNL
-1257 LIGYNVIVIFI
+1257 LIGYNVVVIFS

-1274 VGCVLIDQLQ
+1274 VGCVLIEQLQ
-1284 VLTCPLIQLFGITC
+1284 VLACPLIQLFGITC
-1298 LRKFQSEGD
+1298 LRKFRSSVSD
-1307 IPLEKFDCEVPQEDI
+1307 IVLEKLDCEVPQEDI

-1328 LCFGFLLFQKRLFK
+1328 LCFGFLLLQKRLFK

-1372 KRIEVQ
+1372 KRIEIQ
-1378 ESVEK
+1378 ENVEK

-1408 REPQIHAVGAAPL
+1408 REPQIHAV
-1421 ARSSSESSCVSSGH
+1421 
-1435 TPPQGYQTP
+1435 
-1444 IDEDEDKPPPLTPRA
+1444 D
-1459 ASLLQAPTPN
+1459 
-1469 SAVMTV
+1469 
-1475 SLEGYLEPT
+1475 
-1484 RISFGS
+1484 
-1490 PPSSELNPRGPS
+1490 
-1502 PDETFPVFS
+1502 
-1511 PPPYDRGPRDR
+1511 
-1522 SLTSSIRHRR
+1522 
-1532 QSSFIGP
+1532 
-1539 PWMNGLQTPRQSIV
+1539 
-1553 SITSR
+1553 
-1558 SPQSH
+1558 
-1563 HTYTLYPGT
+1563 TLYPGT
-1572 RPLYKVRAPK
+1572 RPLYRVRAPK
-1582 TNREAIRSGDYYMF
+1582 TNRQAVRSGDYYMF

-1615 QEAKKRREDEK
+1615 QEAEKRHEVEK

-1665 RRSEPLTRKKSSMSY
+1665 RRSVPLTRKKSSMSY

-1692 TDGGD
+1692 TDAAD
-1697 KTSLTSADIETEE
+1697 KTSLASADTETGE
-1710 KDTSTAEQDKTP
+1710 KDAAAAERDKTP
-1722 EPTDDEYGEDKKA
+1722 VPTDDEYGEDKP
-1735 DEKKT
+1735 DEKEET
-1740 EEDEQKVSIG
+1740 QEDEQKVSIA
-1750 TYLKFL
+1750 TYFKFII
-1756 VVMINSTL
+1756 VMINSTL
-1764 TSMTRYLNRFSRDYR
+1764 TSMTKYLNRFSRDYR

-1785 TKEKKVLKAKPDF
+1785 TKEKKVLKTKPDF

-1803 LGINQM
+1803 LGITQI
-1809 WQPIPLMKGSSSGNT
+1809 WQPIPLMKQGS
-1824 EESYD
+1824 
-1829 AGEGPS
+1829 
-1835 QSRPQEQSALFSEI
+1835 LFSEI
-1849 SPIQHEDEG
+1849 SPVQHDDEG
-1858 GQLSEV
+1858 GALSEV

-1924 TFWVTLIA
+1924 TFWITLIA

-1946 EVLPWNREASP
+1946 EVLPWNRDAAP
-1957 NNPLFTPRIIG
+1957 NNPLFTPRIMG

-1991 MLKSLGQWTSPTLK
+1991 MLKSLGQWTSPSLK

-2014 TVVPLKLPRPENR
+2014 TVVPAKPPPPENR
-2027 GQGESTSLE
+2027 GQGESVSLQ
-2036 DEEAVVKTPRGRTL
+2036 EEEGSSTVRTPKGATL
-2050 SLAAG
+2050 NLRAAG
-2055 QGESAQATDEY
+2055 EGENAQTTNEY
-2066 EKLVTVQGEVSPM
+2066 EKLVAVQGEEISPTN
-2079 QEEFNKAMNMTVKKY
+2079 EEFNKAMNMTVNKY
-2094 KEPMKNFFEKI
+2094 KEPMKDFFQKI
-2105 LSPHGKEK
+2105 LSPVSKEK

-2193 IFGVHVWMFFILPS
+2193 IFGVHIWMFFILPS
-2207 VTERQFNERLPPQF
+2207 VTERQFNERLPPQI

-2261 FKGFMLVPF
+2261 FKVFMLVPF

-2309 GVEADFPQPRGVKKQ
+2309 GVETDFPQPRGVKKQ

-2384 SSIIGYTEADF
+2384 SSIIEYDETDF
-2395 VKFSNLYARDRP
+2395 TRFSNLYARDRP

-2433 SISPPDLERLITELE
+2433 SISPPDLDRLITELE
-2448 DNSTTVVVHVE
+2448 DNSTTVVIHVE
-2459 WTVSRKTDAKDATGI
+2459 WTVSRKTDAKDASGI
-2474 TTKVRD
+2474 TTQVRD

-2496 TLADMLSSKE
+2496 TLANMLSSND
-2506 SMVHNGTIMLQHAF
+2506 STVHNGTITLQYAF

-2526 TGRTI
+2526 TGRTTDV
-2531 NLVPQLMRM
+2531 VPQLMRM
-2540 PRWLDDNIEEEDHNY
+2540 PKWLDDNVEEEDENHLY
-2555 LHRNISLHLSTD
+2555 RDVSLHLSTD

-2594 VPLNNCT
+2594 VPLNDCK

-2711 DNEDQDDADE
+2711 DNEDQDDVDE
-2721 DAAAAR
+2721 DVVAPR
-2727 GESNV
+2727 GESRDVSRRE

>member
-1 MALYLGQTTESHA
+1 
-14 SVEALDGIE
+14 
-23 RRSIVSCR
+23 
-31 IDSSRADIAARESRD
+31 
-46 VDSVHGGL
+46 
-54 FYERAFSFRFVF
+54 
-66 QGERPSEQIP
+66 
-76 GMSKYWLNVALLR
+76 MSKYWLNVALLR
-89 VVLPLVLAGCSIW
+89 VVLPLVLTGCIIW

-107 SVVYLALMLYSPH
+107 SLVYLALMLYSPH
-120 VPIPDAKTMVGHTGH
+120 VPVPDAKTMAGHTGH

-142 LSFLTATSQFT
+142 LSFLTTVSQLT
-153 FHVVLLALPAYGHFL
+153 FHIVLLALSAYGHFL
-168 HNCELMEV
+168 HNCESMEMI
-176 VFRHIGFVKLNQASS
+176 FRHIGFVRLDSASA

-206 TSVAVYF
+206 TSIMVY
-213 LCRFLSQKSVVDEEE
+213 LICRFLSRKNVTDEED

-233 RNAEVPIKNA
+233 RNAEAAKKSA
-243 DGTAKIINFLG
+243 DSTAKIINFLG

-260 VLASLCIAA
+260 VLASLCITAA
-269 SLKPSIEG
+269 LKPSVEG

-293 NKELRKGFAVLC
+293 NKELRKGFAILC
-305 RIVMA
+305 RIVMV
-310 VVILHILALLTYQN
+310 VVILHILALLSYQN

-335 TWQRYFALTPVYRTN
+335 TWQRYFALSPVYQTN
-350 CTDPRNVKY
+350 CTDPRDVEY
-359 ADNANWSIYGY
+359 TTDADWLIYGY
-370 CLRLFWLYYVL
+370 FLRLFWLYYVL
-381 ALQARFLSEK
+381 ALQSQFLSK
-391 PKPIVNSS
+391 K
-399 FSPADE
+399 
-405 RTPLM
+405 PLM

-421 DSTGSVIVQDSHQDD
+421 DSTGSVIVQDGHQDD
-436 NIQMQSLSEAAPDEQ
+436 NIQMQSLSEDEQ

-465 FQLIIDSSYLATNI
+465 FQLIINSSYLATNI

-496 LLWALVLWMV
+496 LLWALILWMV
-506 PNKRVSMMK
+506 PNKRASMMK
-515 WSPFIVTYAM
+515 CSPFIVTYAM

-545 KINGITVAEIGFIKA
+545 KINGISVSEIGFSKSE
-560 DQLSRWHLVVKCLF
+560 QLSRWHLVVKCLF

-613 TAMNHEAPEIKS
+613 AAMNHEAPEIKS
-625 KFMKDVGIVLK
+625 KFMKDVGILLK

-670 LFLVLVITFQISW
+670 LFLVLIITFQISW
-683 TVWRKMMYSF
+683 TVWRKMMYTF

-713 HNFPKYWNYLHIDE
+713 HNFPEYWNYLHIDE

-732 IGLEKYE
+732 IGLEIYE

-761 HYFHKDFLD
+761 HYFHKDFLE

-778 PEEIPRV
+778 TEESPRV

-794 ISTMPMSSPGEAFL
+794 ILTMPPSSPGEVFL
-808 VEEDKTSVYSLRQLK
+808 VEEEKEHIYSLRQLK
-823 QMSKLE
+823 EMSKLE
-829 RVALFHKLVKHV
+829 RLQLFHKLIQQFL
-841 WNIYNYTWLFLEIH
+841 NFYNYTWLFLEIH
-855 MQKIIFVSV
+855 MQKIIFISV

-880 LITVVIINSRRNVQI
+880 LILVIMINSRRNVQI
-895 CTANTIAAVIALLM
+895 CTANTIAAIIAILM
-909 VAKMLYQI
+909 VVKMLYQI

-922 NNWNVNCTRVSPENQ
+922 NNWNINCTKFPSENQ

-946 YNIAEWFGIKKAEP
+946 YNIAEWFGIKKGKPGHLAE
-960 GQLAKL
+960 L

-971 GILVVTTF
+971 GILVVTTL
-979 RKIIRIRQCFHRKVH
+979 RKIIRIRQCFYRKAH
-994 NEPLDTP
+994 SEPLDTP
-1001 QIMFPSITRED
+1001 QVMFPSITRED

-1025 NYGFYKFGMEV
+1025 NYGFYKFGVEF

-1051 YSVLYSMWLLL
+1051 YSVLYSIWLLL
-1062 FFPLKR
+1062 FFSLRR
-1068 KTVSK
+1068 KAISR

-1078 KIFAII
+1078 KFFGII
-1084 LIPVQYSFIVAP
+1084 LLPIQYSFVVAP
-1096 PTWFCIEYP
+1096 PSWFCIEYP

-1140 MMIVRQ
+1140 MMVVRQ

-1157 ASGREFPAGHN
+1157 ATNREFPAGHN
-1168 YSVYQN
+1168 YSVYEN

-1189 HIHSWLDIVKRGVL
+1189 HIHCWLDIIKRGVL
-1203 ISLMWITL
+1203 ISLMWVTL

-1216 AGTEKNNLFSLGYL
+1216 AGTERTNLFSLGYL

-1244 LRPVKTILRWWNL
+1244 LRPVKTILKWWNL
-1257 LIGYNVIVIFI
+1257 LIGYNVVVIFS

-1274 VGCVLIDQLQ
+1274 VGCVLIEQLQ
-1284 VLTCPLIQLFGITC
+1284 VLACPLIQLFGITC
-1298 LRKFQSEGD
+1298 LRKFRSSVSD
-1307 IPLEKFDCEVPQEDI
+1307 IVLEKLDCEVPQEDI

-1328 LCFGFLLFQKRLFK
+1328 LCFGFLLLQKRLFK

-1372 KRIEVQ
+1372 KRIEIQ
-1378 ESVEK
+1378 ENVEK

-1408 REPQIHAVGAAPL
+1408 REPQIHAV
-1421 ARSSSESSCVSSGH
+1421 
-1435 TPPQGYQTP
+1435 
-1444 IDEDEDKPPPLTPRA
+1444 D
-1459 ASLLQAPTPN
+1459 
-1469 SAVMTV
+1469 
-1475 SLEGYLEPT
+1475 
-1484 RISFGS
+1484 
-1490 PPSSELNPRGPS
+1490 
-1502 PDETFPVFS
+1502 
-1511 PPPYDRGPRDR
+1511 
-1522 SLTSSIRHRR
+1522 
-1532 QSSFIGP
+1532 
-1539 PWMNGLQTPRQSIV
+1539 
-1553 SITSR
+1553 
-1558 SPQSH
+1558 
-1563 HTYTLYPGT
+1563 TLYPGT
-1572 RPLYKVRAPK
+1572 RPLYRVRAPK
-1582 TNREAIRSGDYYMF
+1582 TNRQAVRSGDYYMF

-1615 QEAKKRREDEK
+1615 QEAEKRHEVEK

-1665 RRSEPLTRKKSSMSY
+1665 RRSVPLTRKKSSMSY

-1692 TDGGD
+1692 TDAAD
-1697 KTSLTSADIETEE
+1697 KTSLASADTETGE
-1710 KDTSTAEQDKTP
+1710 KDAAAAERDKTP
-1722 EPTDDEYGEDKKA
+1722 VPTDDEYGEDKP
-1735 DEKKT
+1735 DEKEET
-1740 EEDEQKVSIG
+1740 QEDEQKVSIA
-1750 TYLKFL
+1750 TYFKFII
-1756 VVMINSTL
+1756 VMINSTL
-1764 TSMTRYLNRFSRDYR
+1764 TSMTKYLNRFSRDYR

-1785 TKEKKVLKAKPDF
+1785 TKEKKVLKTKPDF

-1803 LGINQM
+1803 LGITQI
-1809 WQPIPLMKGSSSGNT
+1809 WQPIPLMKQGSTNGNA

-1829 AGEGPS
+1829 AGEGPT
-1835 QSRPQEQSALFSEI
+1835 QPRPQEERKSSSLMVPHIRILAPSLERGLDISSSSSLFSEI
-1849 SPIQHEDEG
+1849 SPVQHDDEG
-1858 GQLSEV
+1858 GALSEV

-1924 TFWVTLIA
+1924 TFWITLIA

-1946 EVLPWNREASP
+1946 EVLPWNRDAAP
-1957 NNPLFTPRIIG
+1957 NNPLFTPRIMG

-1991 MLKSLGQWTSPTLK
+1991 MLKSLGQWTSPSLK

-2014 TVVPLKLPRPENR
+2014 TVVPAKPPPPENR
-2027 GQGESTSLE
+2027 GQGESVSLQ
-2036 DEEAVVKTPRGRTL
+2036 EEEGSSTVRTPKGATL
-2050 SLAAG
+2050 NLRAAG
-2055 QGESAQATDEY
+2055 EGENAQVTNEY
-2066 EKLVTVQGEVSPM
+2066 EKLVAVQGEEISPTN
-2079 QEEFNKAMNMTVKKY
+2079 EEFNKTMNMTVNKY
-2094 KEPMKNFFEKI
+2094 KEPMKDFFQKI
-2105 LSPHGKEK
+2105 LSPVSKEK

-2193 IFGVHVWMFFILPS
+2193 IFGVHIWMFFILPS
-2207 VTERQFNERLPPQF
+2207 VTERQFNERLPPQI

-2261 FKGFMLVPF
+2261 FKVFMLVPF

-2309 GVEADFPQPRGVKKQ
+2309 GVETDFPQPRGVKKQ

-2384 SSIIGYTEADF
+2384 SSIIEYDETDF
-2395 VKFSNLYARDRP
+2395 MRFSNLYARDRP

-2433 SISPPDLERLITELE
+2433 SISPPDLDRLITELE
-2448 DNSTTVVVHVE
+2448 DNSTTVVIHVE
-2459 WTVSRKTDAKDATGI
+2459 WTVSRKTDAKDASGI
-2474 TTKVRD
+2474 TTQVRD

-2496 TLADMLSSKE
+2496 TLASMLSSND
-2506 SMVHNGTIMLQHAF
+2506 STVHNGTITLQYAF

-2526 TGRTI
+2526 TGRTTDV
-2531 NLVPQLMRM
+2531 VPQLMRM
-2540 PRWLDDNIEEEDHNY
+2540 PKWLDDNVEEEDENHLY
-2555 LHRNISLHLSTD
+2555 RDVSLHLSTD

-2594 VPLNNCT
+2594 VPLNDCK

-2703 PPEEGERT
+2703 PPEEGEKT
-2711 DNEDQDDADE
+2711 DNEDQDDVDE
-2721 DAAAAR
+2721 DVVAPR
-2727 GESNV
+2727 GESRDVSRRE